1 MAQMSSEEAL
11 NGIFNILDTMV
22 NQHEE
27 KKKET
32 LEQKADS
39 TIVSLLQGI
48 VETAKDE
55 SAATVGEQLE
65 KLSKGLVAME
75 SIDNDVLNKVATSI
89 GNVNTVLS
97 SLKVDNDTFDNIDS
111 FLKAINKMTEI
122 NAEGAK
128 NIVDFIQGLTLQNS
142 KQVGKS
148 VGIIKAVVETMSTL
162 VAIDMIKLQKNI
174 NKLDVKTA
182 KRMGKFI
189 TALINSISK
198 ANPKQKDIEKLIK
211 PIGDLMGGISKLV
224 DSNVFKMK
232 ISLNPIRGWLLGR
245 QLGQFIKS
253 ISKYLKGDLKV
264 DESIKYLGGI
274 LDPLVKLADPNQK
287 FSVFKLARTL
297 NKVTAKILAGFF
309 STFINE
315 IPSGK
320 RVENSVNSMLAILN
334 ALFDIKKVQI
344 LNFIFTVSSLTE
356 KRAKKLVDFFNTILT
371 QKWDVKQVNAIST
384 FFKAWDDAMRTLLL
398 SVILI
403 ALTIKVTSFKTIVES
418 VLVVRYL
425 IKFMKNTVTDLVK
438 DLPKKDVKNSCEII
452 KILSIAIGTIG
463 GILIGLSLVTKLV
476 GIGTVVV
483 SLLILRSAVNGFK
496 NLIKDLSDQKL
507 DKSLKYAQ
515 GVLTGIGLMVISLS
529 VSLLLLALTV
539 KNNSVKTIIA
549 SLGILTLFVAGS
561 VYLVNKLSS
570 IDSKNLNASTNAM
583 LKIAGV
589 FAIIALVS
597 ATLLAPIGNSLGDV
611 MAGGLV
617 VSLVIAL
624 GIFAVKYIAKA
635 NKDIQQGTSNLLKIS
650 LIFALVSII
659 SLTLLIPVGKKAEDI
674 IGGAIITLAIIGGLI
689 YGVQLLN
696 KINGK
701 RALWGLAATAI
712 LAVIYMGI
720 ALISKDILVPIG
732 QNFGDIMIGAIATM
746 FIIAGLIFGTFIL
759 SKIDGKQALWSVA
772 ATVVL
777 AVIYMGI
784 ALITKDLLIPIGQNG
799 KEAGIG
805 MGITLFIIAALIF
818 GTYILSK
825 VDGKKAGYAIL
836 ATAAM
841 AFILLGISL
850 ITRDILIPIGKMW
863 DDALI
868 GAGVVLGIIAIF
880 GSVLYLL
887 GKFADKFAVEL
898 AIGAVIMTAV
908 AVVMLATGTACL
920 LFAYE
925 AKKIDEL
932 NKGGAVFLGAATM
945 IGTLA
950 LMGAVMFG
958 ISKLEPFLADTII
971 GGVVM
976 TAIGVLMDIAGATLL
991 LFAYEA
997 KKVDELNKGGAVF
1010 LGAATMIGLFAIMGT
1025 VFTAIGALTP
1035 LLPLII
1041 AGGAVLTVIG
1051 GIMTV
1056 VSGVMVL
1063 FMKALSLVIV
1073 MNEQKMRETGKTAV
1087 ALYEVM
1093 YDVIKAA
1100 APNPI
1105 QMAQA
1110 IAAGAFA
1117 PIIMAVFGVLTLTVM
1132 QMKYITEICDSKM
1145 IQTFSEIMLGKSK
1158 DDVNSVLGSMQ
1169 AIVKAFGDFDG
1180 KAMALIVSMA
1190 LRPILTTISDYID
1203 IIMKVATMNYIAGYD
1218 DNGKPM
1224 YEHLPAT
1231 VFADAASA
1239 VTKGFTEFLTGLSNG
1254 FKVMDALK
1262 IVALSALTLALN
1274 PVIDTVGKFV
1284 DVVMKVATGTYIIGY
1299 DNNKK
1304 PIFKKIT
1311 ATDFSK
1317 AATAISTQFNIFLQS
1332 LSDAFDKMS
1341 FKAMFA
1347 ISTVG
1352 QVMEPVMDA
1361 VSKFVDTVIKVST
1374 MQIVTGYDKNGK
1386 PEYEQVDPSIF
1397 FTSAIFVAASF
1408 SNFIDQLGKSFKQLQ
1423 PNMIWAMDA
1432 MKDSIMPIMDSVG
1445 KFVDAIMKL
1454 ATGTYTDYYMKDKD
1468 GNYTVP
1474 HLAKV
1479 TPMDFIMAAISVATT
1494 FSYFVDQLVTVFER
1508 HGSFWGNKT
1517 EDALNAIGGSIGPVM
1532 EGVGQ
1537 YVDAIL
1543 KLATGVYVD
1552 HYVKDKDGKL
1562 IPITKKLKRG
1572 AFTNAAR
1579 EVGRMFVEFINYLV
1593 KSFANEGFIEK
1604 AESIVDI
1611 IKNTIN
1617 PIMKAIKEFS
1627 NTLKPFLALTSN
1639 KKGTTAQSKDY
1650 LCLQPKFI
1658 RTISQNIANAFV
1670 DFITIISNNL
1680 SKKENMEKYNKIQ
1693 STAKVVNA
1701 VMKTIKTSVDNLKRI
1716 ITAMTDDKGKVLSQG
1731 NEVASKYTSVL
1742 TQLATYFSISGKIFE
1757 TSKPS
1762 ADIAQKFVV
1771 SVYKVVGVYRKII
1784 NQLSFNTKV
1793 KPITTVTNFG
1803 NVLTKMQHQMIGVSK
1818 ASDRIDFQR
1827 TSQFMD
1833 LYLEIA
1839 KKMIYLSREMQ
1850 RQKQL
1855 GIHIDMFINNVKR
1868 LTSPEINR
1876 NMNVTSGSM
1885 RTYTARL
1892 KTFTAQIQVT
1902 TSKVKIYTTK
1912 LEAARKAL
1920 KSLDD
1925 EIINKE
1931 KARNNALQQFAN
1943 KINNIAVAVDRMKNS
1958 FDRLDENAILNRFD
1972 GIRELLDL
1980 ITTNTG
1986 TPANAQ
1992 QHNNVQPQAHTSGN
2006 RVVPQGKSGQHPLR
2020 PGQTNHNYYGN
2031 NIPTQGRVTF
2041 YFKNTTIDGFFR
2053 NA

>member
-142 KQVGKS
+142 KQVGRS

-162 VAIDMIKLQKNI
+162 VAIDMITLQKNI
-174 NKLDVKTA
+174 NKLDVKSA

-189 TALINSISK
+189 TTLINSISK

-274 LDPLVKLADPNQK
+274 LDPLVKLADPDQK
-287 FSVFKLARTL
+287 FSVFKLAKTL
-297 NKVTAKILAGFF
+297 NKFTAKILANFF

-320 RVENSVNSMLAILN
+320 RVENTVNSMLAILN

-356 KRAKKLVDFFNTILT
+356 KRAKKLVDFFNTILS
-371 QKWDVKQVNAIST
+371 QKWDVKQVNAISA
-384 FFKAWDDAMRTLLL
+384 FFKAWDDAMRSLLL
-398 SVILI
+398 GVIFI

-418 VLVVRYL
+418 VLVARYL
-425 IKFMKNTVTDLVK
+425 IKFMKTTVTDLVT
-438 DLPKKDVKNSCEII
+438 DLSKKDVKNSCDII
-452 KILSIAIGTIG
+452 RMLSISIGTIG
-463 GILIGLSLVTKLV
+463 GILIALSLVTKLV

-483 SLLILRSAVNGFK
+483 SLLILRFAVNGFK

-515 GVLTGIGLMVISLS
+515 GVLTGIGLMVMSLS

-635 NKDIQQGTSNLLKIS
+635 NKDIEQGTSNLLKIS

-659 SLTLLIPVGKKAEDI
+659 SLTLLIPMSKQADDVI
-674 IGGAIITLAIIGGLI
+674 VGAIITLTIIAGLVF
-689 YGVQLLN
+689 GVKLLN
-696 KINGK
+696 KVNGK
-701 RALWGLAATAI
+701 RALWGL
-712 LAVIYMGI
+712 
-720 ALISKDILVPIG
+720 
-732 QNFGDIMIGAIATM
+732 
-746 FIIAGLIFGTFIL
+746 
-759 SKIDGKQALWSVA
+759 A

-805 MGITLFIIAALIF
+805 MGITLFIIITLIF
-818 GTYILSK
+818 GTYILSN

-850 ITRDILIPIGKMW
+850 ITKDILIPIGKKGPEAQ
-863 DDALI
+863 D

-880 GSVLYLL
+880 GAIL
-887 GKFADKFAVEL
+887 F
-898 AIGAVIMTAV
+898 AIGKMNLKHKIAIKQGAKIMMEIGL
-908 AVVMLATGTACL
+908 VMLITGTACL
-920 LFAYE
+920 LFAIESRKLYQLNDGGAVVLGALTMTIMMGLMGLILYNVGKLKKYSEKIAEGGALMIAIGALLDIIGGTMLLFSYE
-925 AKKIDEL
+925 CKKIDDF
-932 NKGGAVFLGAATM
+932 NKDGAVFLGAGTM
-945 IGTLA
+945 VA
-950 LMGAVMFG
+950 LLAVMG
-958 ISKLEPFLADTII
+958 VIMTALGTMTPLLPFIAA
-971 GGVVM
+971 GAVVM
-976 TAIGVLMDIAGATLL
+976 TAIA
-991 LFAYEA
+991 
-997 KKVDELNKGGAVF
+997 
-1010 LGAATMIGLFAIMGT
+1010 
-1025 VFTAIGALTP
+1025 
-1035 LLPLII
+1035 
-1041 AGGAVLTVIG
+1041 
-1051 GIMTV
+1051 GIMTL
-1056 VSGVMVL
+1056 VSGTMIL
-1063 FMKALSLVIV
+1063 FMKALEL
-1073 MNEQKMRETGKTAV
+1073 MLPYNEEQLKKIGKTSV
-1087 ALYEVM
+1087 TLFDVM

-1145 IQTFSEIMLGKSK
+1145 IQTFSEIMLGKS
-1158 DDVNSVLGSMQ
+1158 NSVLGSMQ

-1180 KAMALIVSMA
+1180 KTMALIVSMA

-1203 IIMKVATMNYIAGYD
+1203 IIMKIATMNYIAGYD

-1254 FKVMDALK
+1254 FKGLDALK
-1262 IVALSALTLALN
+1262 IVVLSVLTLALN
-1274 PVIDTVGKFV
+1274 PIIDTVGKFV

-1304 PIFKKIT
+1304 PIFKKISST
-1311 ATDFSK
+1311 EFSK
-1317 AATAISTQFNIFLQS
+1317 AASAVSLQFNLFLQH
-1332 LSDAFDKMS
+1332 LSNGFSKMS
-1341 FKAMFA
+1341 STAMFA
-1347 ISTVG
+1347 IATIG

-1361 VSKFVDTVIKVST
+1361 VSKFVDAVIKVST

-1386 PEYEQVDPSIF
+1386 PIYEPVEPSTF
-1397 FTSAIFVAASF
+1397 GEAAKYVSEKF
-1408 SNFIDQLGKSFKQLQ
+1408 KDFIDNLGKAFTNLQ
-1423 PNMIWAMDA
+1423 PNMIQAMDA
-1432 MKDSIMPIMDSVG
+1432 MKDSIVPIMDGVS
-1445 KFVDAIMKL
+1445 KFVDSIIKL
-1454 ATGTYTDYYMKDKD
+1454 ATGMYIKEYKKDKD

-1474 HLAKV
+1474 VYDKV
-1479 TPMDFIMAAISVATT
+1479 TKKMYEDAADVIAQKFASFI
-1494 FSYFVDQLVTVFER
+1494 DKLVKMFER

-1532 EGVGQ
+1532 EGLGK
-1537 YVDAIL
+1537 YVDSIL
-1543 KLATGVYVD
+1543 KLATGTYIKGYDRNKNPIFGTVTTENF
-1552 HYVKDKDGKL
+1552 KDAAKKIADSFVSFIDTL
-1562 IPITKKLKRG
+1562 IK
-1572 AFTNAAR
+1572 N
-1579 EVGRMFVEFINYLV
+1579 
-1593 KSFANEGFIEK
+1593 FANEGFIQK
-1604 AESIVDI
+1604 AESIADI

-1617 PIMKAIKEFS
+1617 PIVNTVKAFS
-1627 NTLKPFLALTSN
+1627 DTLKPFLALTSN
-1639 KKGTTAQSKDY
+1639 KKGTNAKSKDY

-1731 NEVASKYTSVL
+1731 NEVASKFTSVL
-1742 TQLATYFSISGKIFE
+1742 TQLATYFSTSGKDFK
-1757 TSKPS
+1757 TAKSS
-1762 ADIAQKFVV
+1762 ADMAQNFVA

-1803 NVLTKMQHQMIGVSK
+1803 NVLTKMQRQMIGISK
-1818 ASDRIDFQR
+1818 ASDSIDFMR
-1827 TSQFMD
+1827 TAQFMD

-1855 GIHIDMFINNVKR
+1855 GIHINMFINNIKR
-1868 LTSPEINR
+1868 LTSPEIIR
-1876 NMNVTSGSM
+1876 NMSVTSGSM

-1902 TSKVKIYTTK
+1902 TSKVEIYTTK
-1912 LEAARKAL
+1912 LEAARRAL

-1986 TPANAQ
+1986 TPTNTP
-1992 QHNNVQPQAHTSGN
+1992 QHNNVQQQVHTAGN
-2006 RVVPQGKSGQHPLR
+2006 RVIPQQKGIQHPLH

>member
-148 VGIIKAVVETMSTL
+148 VGIIKAVVETLGTL
-162 VAIDMIKLQKNI
+162 VAIDMIKLQANI
-174 NKLDVKTA
+174 NRLDVKSA

-189 TALINSISK
+189 TTLINSISK

-245 QLGQFIKS
+245 QLGQFITS

-274 LDPLVKLADPNQK
+274 LDPLVKLADPKQK

-297 NKVTAKILAGFF
+297 NKVTATILGDFFATFVNKIPKEEQAYK
-309 STFINE
+309 T
-315 IPSGK
+315 
-320 RVENSVNSMLAILN
+320 VNSMVAILTV
-334 ALFDIKKVQI
+334 LFDIKKMQV
-344 LNFIFTVSSLTE
+344 LNFKFAVSSLTE
-356 KRAKKLVDFFNTILT
+356 KRAQKLVNFFNTILT
-371 QKWDVKQVNAIST
+371 QNWDADQVNAISG
-384 FFKAWDDAMRTLLL
+384 FFDAWNNAMRTLLL
-398 SVILI
+398 GVIFI

-425 IKFMKNTVTDLVK
+425 IKFMKNTVTDLVT
-438 DLPKKDVKNSCEII
+438 DLNKKDVKDSSTII
-452 KILSIAIGTIG
+452 EMLSISIGTIG
-463 GILIGLSLVTKLV
+463 GILIALSLVTKLV

-515 GVLTGIGLMVISLS
+515 GVLTGIGLMVMSLS

-549 SLGILTLFVAGS
+549 SIGILTLFVAGS

-635 NKDIQQGTSNLLKIS
+635 NKDIEQGASNLLKIS

-659 SLTLLIPVGKKAEDI
+659 SLALLIPIGKKADDV

-696 KINGK
+696 KVNGK

-746 FIIAGLIFGTFIL
+746 FIVAGLIFGVYML
-759 SKIDGKQALWSVA
+759 SKINGKHALWSLA

-850 ITRDILIPIGKMW
+850 ITKDILIPIGKKGPEAQ
-863 DDALI
+863 D

-880 GSVLYLL
+880 GAIL
-887 GKFADKFAVEL
+887 F
-898 AIGAVIMTAV
+898 AIGKMNLKHKIAIKQGAKIMMEIGL
-908 AVVMLATGTACL
+908 VMLITGTACL
-920 LFAYE
+920 LFAIESRKLYQLNDGGAVVLGALTMTIMMGLMGLILYNVGKLKKYSEKIAEGGALMIAIGALLDIIGGTMLLFSYE
-925 AKKIDEL
+925 CKKIDDF
-932 NKGGAVFLGAATM
+932 NKDGAVFLGAGTM
-945 IGTLA
+945 VA
-950 LMGAVMFG
+950 LLAVMG
-958 ISKLEPFLADTII
+958 VIMTALGTMTPLLPFIAA
-971 GGVVM
+971 GAVVM
-976 TAIGVLMDIAGATLL
+976 TAIA
-991 LFAYEA
+991 
-997 KKVDELNKGGAVF
+997 
-1010 LGAATMIGLFAIMGT
+1010 
-1025 VFTAIGALTP
+1025 
-1035 LLPLII
+1035 
-1041 AGGAVLTVIG
+1041 
-1051 GIMTV
+1051 GIMTL
-1056 VSGVMVL
+1056 VSGTMIL
-1063 FMKALSLVIV
+1063 FMKALEL
-1073 MNEQKMRETGKTAV
+1073 MLPYNEEQLKKIGKTSV
-1087 ALYEVM
+1087 TLFDVM

-1117 PIIMAVFGVLTLTVM
+1117 PIIMTVFGVLTLTVM

-1145 IQTFSEIMLGKSK
+1145 IQTFSEIMLGKS
-1158 DDVNSVLGSMQ
+1158 NSVLGSMQ

-1180 KAMALIVSMA
+1180 KTMALIVSMA

-1203 IIMKVATMNYIAGYD
+1203 IIMKIATMNYIAGYD

-1254 FKVMDALK
+1254 FKGLDALK
-1262 IVALSALTLALN
+1262 IVVLSVLTLALN
-1274 PVIDTVGKFV
+1274 PIIDTVGKFV

-1311 ATDFSK
+1311 STEFSK
-1317 AATAISTQFNIFLQS
+1317 AASAVSLQFNLFLQH
-1332 LSDAFDKMS
+1332 LSNGFSKM
-1341 FKAMFA
+1341 KLTAMFA
-1347 ISTVG
+1347 IATIG

-1386 PEYEQVDPSIF
+1386 PIYEPVEPSTFGDAAKVVSEKFKDFIVKLGEA
-1397 FTSAIFVAASF
+1397 FT
-1408 SNFIDQLGKSFKQLQ
+1408 NLQ
-1423 PNMIWAMDA
+1423 PNMIQAMDA
-1432 MKDSIMPIMDSVG
+1432 MKDSIVPIMDGVS
-1445 KFVDAIMKL
+1445 KFVDSIIKL
-1454 ATGTYTDYYMKDKD
+1454 ATGMYIKEYKKDKD

-1474 HLAKV
+1474 VYDKV
-1479 TPMDFIMAAISVATT
+1479 TKKMYEDAADVIAQKFASFI
-1494 FSYFVDQLVTVFER
+1494 DKLVKMFER

-1532 EGVGQ
+1532 EGLGK
-1537 YVDAIL
+1537 YVDSIL
-1543 KLATGVYVD
+1543 KLATGTYIKGYDRNKNPIFGTVTTENF
-1552 HYVKDKDGKL
+1552 KDAAKKIADSFVSFIDTL
-1562 IPITKKLKRG
+1562 IK
-1572 AFTNAAR
+1572 N
-1579 EVGRMFVEFINYLV
+1579 
-1593 KSFANEGFIEK
+1593 FANEGFIQK
-1604 AESIVDI
+1604 AESIADI

-1617 PIMKAIKEFS
+1617 PIMHSVKMFS
-1627 NTLKPFLALTSN
+1627 DMLKPFLALTSN

-1650 LCLQPKFI
+1650 LCLQPNFI
-1658 RTISQNIANAFV
+1658 RTISTNIANAFV

-1731 NEVASKYTSVL
+1731 NEVASKFTSVL

-1793 KPITTVTNFG
+1793 KPITAVTNFG
-1803 NVLTKMQHQMIGVSK
+1803 NVLTKMQRQMIGVSK
-1818 ASDRIDFQR
+1818 ASDRIDFRR

-1855 GIHIDMFINNVKR
+1855 GIHINMFINNIKR

-1902 TSKVKIYTTK
+1902 TSKVEIYTTK
-1912 LEAARKAL
+1912 LEAARRAL

-1986 TPANAQ
+1986 TPTNTP
-1992 QHNNVQPQAHTSGN
+1992 QHNNVQQQVHTAGN
-2006 RVVPQGKSGQHPLR
+2006 RVIPQQKGIQHPLH

>member
-97 SLKVDNDTFDNIDS
+97 SLKVNNDTFDNIDS

-142 KQVGKS
+142 KQVGRS

-174 NKLDVKTA
+174 NKLDVKSA

-189 TALINSISK
+189 TTLINSISK

-211 PIGDLMGGISKLV
+211 PIGDLMSGISKLV

-274 LDPLVKLADPNQK
+274 LDPLVKLADPKQK

-297 NKVTAKILAGFF
+297 NKVTATILGDFFATFVNKIPKEEQAYK
-309 STFINE
+309 T
-315 IPSGK
+315 
-320 RVENSVNSMLAILN
+320 VNSMVAILTV
-334 ALFDIKKVQI
+334 LFDIKKMQV
-344 LNFIFTVSSLTE
+344 LNFKFAVSSLTE
-356 KRAKKLVDFFNTILT
+356 KRAQKLVNFFNTILS
-371 QKWDVKQVNAIST
+371 QNWDVEQVNAISG
-384 FFKAWDDAMRTLLL
+384 FFDAWNNAMRSLLL
-398 SVILI
+398 GVIFI

-425 IKFMKNTVTDLVK
+425 IKFMKTTVTDLVT
-438 DLPKKDVKNSCEII
+438 DLSKKDVKESSTII
-452 KILSIAIGTIG
+452 EMLSISIGTIG

-496 NLIKDLSDQKL
+496 NIIKDLSDQKL

-515 GVLTGIGLMVISLS
+515 GVLTGIGLMVMSLS

-549 SLGILTLFVAGS
+549 SIGILTLFVAGS

-570 IDSKNLNASTNAM
+570 IDPKNLNASTNAM

-597 ATLLAPIGNSLGDV
+597 ATLLAPIGNHLGDV
-611 MAGGLV
+611 IAGGLV

-635 NKDIQQGTSNLLKIS
+635 NKDIEQGTTNLLKIS
-650 LIFALVSII
+650 LIFTLVSII
-659 SLTLLIPVGKKAEDI
+659 SLTLLIPIGKKADDVIVGEV
-674 IGGAIITLAIIGGLI
+674 ITL
-689 YGVQLLN
+689 
-696 KINGK
+696 
-701 RALWGLAATAI
+701 T
-712 LAVIYMGI
+712 
-720 ALISKDILVPIG
+720 
-732 QNFGDIMIGAIATM
+732 
-746 FIIAGLIFGTFIL
+746 IIAGLVFGVKL
-759 SKIDGKQALWSVA
+759 LNKVNDKDALWGVA
-772 ATVVL
+772 ATAVL

-805 MGITLFIIAALIF
+805 MGITLFIIVTLIF

-850 ITRDILIPIGKMW
+850 ITKDILIPIGKMW

-880 GSVLYLL
+880 GAVLFLI

-898 AIGAVIMTAV
+898 AIGAIIMTAV

-958 ISKLEPFLADTII
+958 ISKLEQFLPDTII
-971 GGVVM
+971 GGIVM
-976 TAIGVLMDIAGATLL
+976 TAIGALMDITGATLL

-997 KKVDELNKGGAVF
+997 KKVDDLNKGGAVF

-1041 AGGAVLTVIG
+1041 AGGAVLTIIG

-1063 FMKALSLVIV
+1063 FMKALSLVMV

-1169 AIVKAFGDFDG
+1169 AIVKAFSNFDG
-1180 KAMALIVSMA
+1180 TAMALIISMA

-1254 FKVMDALK
+1254 FKDLDALK
-1262 IVALSALTLALN
+1262 IVVLSVLTLALN
-1274 PVIDTVGKFV
+1274 PIIDTVGKFV

-1304 PIFKKIT
+1304 PIFQKIT
-1311 ATDFSK
+1311 STDFSK
-1317 AATAISTQFNIFLQS
+1317 AASAVSLQFNLFLQH
-1332 LSDAFDKMS
+1332 LSNGFSKM
-1341 FKAMFA
+1341 KLTAMFA
-1347 ISTVG
+1347 IATIG

-1386 PEYEQVDPSIF
+1386 PIYEPVEPDTFGDAAKVVSEKFKDFIVKLGEA
-1397 FTSAIFVAASF
+1397 FT
-1408 SNFIDQLGKSFKQLQ
+1408 NLQ
-1423 PNMIWAMDA
+1423 PNMIQAMDA
-1432 MKDSIMPIMDSVG
+1432 MKDSIVPIMDGVS
-1445 KFVDAIMKL
+1445 KFVDSILKL
-1454 ATGTYTDYYMKDKD
+1454 ATGMYIKEYKKDKD

-1474 HLAKV
+1474 VYDKV
-1479 TPMDFIMAAISVATT
+1479 TKSMYTDAADAIAQKFASFI
-1494 FSYFVDQLVTVFER
+1494 DELVNMFER
-1508 HGSFWGNKT
+1508 HGKYWGNKT
-1517 EDALNAIGGSIGPVM
+1517 EDALNAVGGSIGPVM
-1532 EGVGQ
+1532 DGLGK
-1537 YVDAIL
+1537 YVDSVL
-1543 KLATGVYVD
+1543 KLATGTYIKGYD
-1552 HYVKDKDGKL
+1552 RNKN
-1562 IPITKKLKRG
+1562 PIFGTVTPEDFK
-1572 AFTNAAR
+1572 NAA
-1579 EVGRMFVEFINYLV
+1579 EKIAESFTAFIDILI
-1593 KSFANEGFIEK
+1593 KKFANDSFIEK
-1604 AESIVDI
+1604 AESIADI

-1617 PIMKAIKEFS
+1617 PIVNAVKAFS
-1627 NTLKPFLALTSN
+1627 DTLKPFLSLTSN

-1716 ITAMTDDKGKVLSQG
+1716 ITAMTDDQGKVLSQG
-1731 NEVASKYTSVL
+1731 NEVASKFTSVL
-1742 TQLATYFSISGKIFE
+1742 TQLATYFSTSGKDFK
-1757 TSKPS
+1757 TSKSS
-1762 ADIAQKFVV
+1762 ADMAQNFVV
-1771 SVYKVVGVYRKII
+1771 SVYKVIGVYRKII
-1784 NQLSFNTKV
+1784 NQLTFDTKV

-1803 NVLTKMQHQMIGVSK
+1803 NVLTKMQRQMIGVSK
-1818 ASDRIDFQR
+1818 ASDSIDFRR
-1827 TSQFMD
+1827 TAQFMD

-1839 KKMIYLSREMQ
+1839 KKMIYLSSEMQ

-1855 GIHIDMFINNVKR
+1855 GIHINMFINNIKR
-1868 LTSPEINR
+1868 LTSPEIIR
-1876 NMNVTSGSM
+1876 NMSITSGSM

-1902 TSKVKIYTTK
+1902 TSKVEIYTTK

-1972 GIRELLDL
+1972 GIRELLDF

-1992 QHNNVQPQAHTSGN
+1992 QHNNVQQKG
-2006 RVVPQGKSGQHPLR
+2006 VQHPLR
-2020 PGQTNHNYYGN
+2020 PGQTNNNYYGN
-2031 NIPTQGRVTF
+2031 NVSTQGRVTF

>member
-142 KQVGKS
+142 KQVGRS

-162 VAIDMIKLQKNI
+162 VAIDMITLQKNI
-174 NKLDVKTA
+174 NKLDVKSA

-189 TALINSISK
+189 TTLINSISK

-274 LDPLVKLADPNQK
+274 LDPLVKLADPDQK
-287 FSVFKLARTL
+287 FSVFKLAKTL
-297 NKVTAKILAGFF
+297 NKFTAKILANFF

-320 RVENSVNSMLAILN
+320 RVENTVNSMLAILN

-356 KRAKKLVDFFNTILT
+356 KRAKKLVDFFNTILS
-371 QKWDVKQVNAIST
+371 QKWDVKQVNAISA
-384 FFKAWDDAMRTLLL
+384 FFKAWDDAMRSLLL
-398 SVILI
+398 GVIFI

-425 IKFMKNTVTDLVK
+425 IKFMKTTVTDLVT
-438 DLPKKDVKNSCEII
+438 DLSKKDVKNSCDII
-452 KILSIAIGTIG
+452 RMLSISIGTIG
-463 GILIGLSLVTKLV
+463 GILIALSLVTKLV

-483 SLLILRSAVNGFK
+483 SLLILRFAVNGFK

-515 GVLTGIGLMVISLS
+515 GVLTGIGLMVMSLS

-635 NKDIQQGTSNLLKIS
+635 NKDIEQGISNLLKIS

-659 SLTLLIPVGKKAEDI
+659 SLTLLIPMSKQADDVI
-674 IGGAIITLAIIGGLI
+674 VGAIITLTIIAGLVF
-689 YGVQLLN
+689 GVKLLN
-696 KINGK
+696 KVNGK
-701 RALWGLAATAI
+701 RALWGL
-712 LAVIYMGI
+712 
-720 ALISKDILVPIG
+720 
-732 QNFGDIMIGAIATM
+732 
-746 FIIAGLIFGTFIL
+746 
-759 SKIDGKQALWSVA
+759 A

-805 MGITLFIIAALIF
+805 MGITLFIIVTLIF
-818 GTYILSK
+818 GTYILSN

-841 AFILLGISL
+841 AFILFGISL
-850 ITRDILIPIGKMW
+850 ITKDILIPIGKMG
-863 DDALI
+863 DEALI

-880 GSVLYLL
+880 GAIL
-887 GKFADKFAVEL
+887 F
-898 AIGAVIMTAV
+898 AIGKMNLKHKIAIKQGAKIMMEIGL
-908 AVVMLATGTACL
+908 VMLITGTACL
-920 LFAYE
+920 LFAIESRKLYQLNDGGAVVLGALTMTIMMGLMGLILYNVGKLKKYSEKIAEGGALMIAIGALLDIIGGTMLLFSYE
-925 AKKIDEL
+925 CKKIDDF
-932 NKGGAVFLGAATM
+932 NKDGAVFLGAGTM
-945 IGTLA
+945 VA
-950 LMGAVMFG
+950 LLAVMG
-958 ISKLEPFLADTII
+958 VIMTALGTMTPLLPFIAA
-971 GGVVM
+971 GAVVM
-976 TAIGVLMDIAGATLL
+976 TAIT
-991 LFAYEA
+991 
-997 KKVDELNKGGAVF
+997 
-1010 LGAATMIGLFAIMGT
+1010 
-1025 VFTAIGALTP
+1025 
-1035 LLPLII
+1035 
-1041 AGGAVLTVIG
+1041 
-1051 GIMTV
+1051 GIMTL
-1056 VSGVMVL
+1056 VSGTMIL
-1063 FMKALSLVIV
+1063 FMKALEL
-1073 MNEQKMRETGKTAV
+1073 MLPYNEEQLKKIGKTTV
-1087 ALYEVM
+1087 TLFNVM
-1093 YDVIKAA
+1093 FDVIKAA

-1203 IIMKVATMNYIAGYD
+1203 IITKVATMNYIAGYD

-1239 VTKGFTEFLTGLSNG
+1239 VTKGFTEFLTGLSDG
-1254 FKVMDALK
+1254 FEKLDALSILGISLLMQVMEPIMK
-1262 IVALSALTLALN
+1262 QVST
-1274 PVIDTVGKFV
+1274 FV
-1284 DVVMKVATGTYIIGY
+1284 DIVMKVATGTYIIGY

-1304 PIFKKIT
+1304 PIFRKVT

-1317 AATAISTQFNIFLQS
+1317 AATAISSQFNIFLQS

-1397 FTSAIFVAASF
+1397 STSATFVSERF
-1408 SNFIDQLGKSFKQLQ
+1408 GDFIVQLGKSFNQLQ

-1432 MKDSIMPIMDSVG
+1432 MKDSIMPIMEGVG

-1479 TPMDFIMAAISVATT
+1479 SSTEFEKAAAAVASQ

-1604 AESIVDI
+1604 AESIADI

-1617 PIMKAIKEFS
+1617 PIMKAVKDFS
-1627 NTLKPFLALTSN
+1627 NTLKPFLSLTSN

-1716 ITAMTDDKGKVLSQG
+1716 ITAMTDDQGKVLSQG
-1731 NEVASKYTSVL
+1731 NEVASKFTSVL
-1742 TQLATYFSISGKIFE
+1742 TQLATYFSTSGKDFK
-1757 TSKPS
+1757 TSKSS

-1784 NQLSFNTKV
+1784 NQLSFNNKV
-1793 KPITTVTNFG
+1793 KPITTITNFG
-1803 NVLTKMQHQMIGVSK
+1803 NVLTKMQRQMIGVSK
-1818 ASDRIDFQR
+1818 ASDRIDFRR
-1827 TSQFMD
+1827 TAQFMD

-1855 GIHIDMFINNVKR
+1855 GIHINMFINNIKR
-1868 LTSPEINR
+1868 LTSPEIIR
-1876 NMNVTSGSM
+1876 NMSVTSGSM

-1892 KTFTAQIQVT
+1892 KTFTSQIQVT
-1902 TSKVKIYTTK
+1902 TSKVEIYTTK
-1912 LEAARKAL
+1912 LESARKAL

-1980 ITTNTG
+1980 ITNNTG
-1986 TPANAQ
+1986 TSVNAQ
-1992 QHNNVQPQAHTSGN
+1992 QHNNVQQKG
-2006 RVVPQGKSGQHPLR
+2006 VQHPLR

-2031 NIPTQGRVTF
+2031 NVSTQGRVTF

>member
-142 KQVGKS
+142 KQVGRS
-148 VGIIKAVVETMSTL
+148 VGIIKAVVETLGTL
-162 VAIDMIKLQKNI
+162 VAIDMIKLQSNI
-174 NKLDVKTA
+174 NKLDVNTA
-182 KRMGKFI
+182 ERAGKFI

-245 QLGQFIKS
+245 QLGQFITS

-274 LDPLVKLADPNQK
+274 LDPLVKLADPKQK

-297 NKVTAKILAGFF
+297 NKVTATILGDFFATFVNKIPKEEQAYKTV
-309 STFINE
+309 S
-315 IPSGK
+315 
-320 RVENSVNSMLAILN
+320 SMVAILTV
-334 ALFDIKKVQI
+334 LFDIKKMQV
-344 LNFIFTVSSLTE
+344 LNFKFAVSSLTE
-356 KRAKKLVDFFNTILT
+356 KRAQKLVNFFNTILS
-371 QKWDVKQVNAIST
+371 QNWDAEQVNAISG
-384 FFKAWDDAMRTLLL
+384 FFDAWNNAMRSLLL
-398 SVILI
+398 GVIFI

-425 IKFMKNTVTDLVK
+425 IKFMKTTVTDLVT
-438 DLPKKDVKNSCEII
+438 DLSKKDVKESSTII
-452 KILSIAIGTIG
+452 EMLSISIGTIG

-496 NLIKDLSDQKL
+496 DLIKDLSDQKL

-515 GVLTGIGLMVISLS
+515 GVLTGIGLMVLSLS
-529 VSLLLLALTV
+529 ASLLLLSLTV
-539 KNNSVKTIIA
+539 KNNTVETIIA
-549 SLGILTLFVAGS
+549 SIGILTLFVAGS

-597 ATLLAPIGNSLGDV
+597 ATLLAPIGNHLGDV

-617 VSLVIAL
+617 VSLVVSL

-635 NKDIQQGTSNLLKIS
+635 NKDIEQGTTNLLKIS

-659 SLTLLIPVGKKAEDI
+659 SLTLLIPMSKQADDVI
-674 IGGAIITLAIIGGLI
+674 VGAIITLTIIAGLVF
-689 YGVQLLN
+689 GVKLLN
-696 KINGK
+696 KVNGK
-701 RALWGLAATAI
+701 RALWGL
-712 LAVIYMGI
+712 
-720 ALISKDILVPIG
+720 
-732 QNFGDIMIGAIATM
+732 
-746 FIIAGLIFGTFIL
+746 
-759 SKIDGKQALWSVA
+759 A

-805 MGITLFIIAALIF
+805 MGITLFIIVTLIF
-818 GTYILSK
+818 GTYILSN

-850 ITRDILIPIGKMW
+850 ITKDLLIPIGKMW
-863 DDALI
+863 PEALI

-880 GSVLYLL
+880 GTVLFLL

-898 AIGAVIMTAV
+898 AIGAIIMTAV

-925 AKKIDEL
+925 VKKIDDL

-958 ISKLEPFLADTII
+958 ISKLEQFLPDTII
-971 GGVVM
+971 GGIVM
-976 TAIGVLMDIAGATLL
+976 TAIGVLMDITGATLL

-997 KKVDELNKGGAVF
+997 KKVDDLNKGGAVF

-1025 VFTAIGALTP
+1025 VFTAIGSLTP

-1056 VSGVMVL
+1056 VSGVMIL
-1063 FMKALSLVIV
+1063 FMKALSLVMV

-1110 IAAGAFA
+1110 IAAGTFA

-1169 AIVKAFGDFDG
+1169 AIVKAFSNFDG
-1180 KAMALIVSMA
+1180 TAMALIISMT

-1203 IIMKVATMNYIAGYD
+1203 IIMKVAAMNYIAGYD

-1254 FKVMDALK
+1254 FKDLDALK
-1262 IVALSALTLALN
+1262 IVVLSILTLALN
-1274 PVIDTVGKFV
+1274 PIIDTVGKFV

-1304 PIFKKIT
+1304 PIFRKVT

-1317 AATAISTQFNIFLQS
+1317 AASAVSLQFNLFLQH
-1332 LSDAFDKMS
+1332 LSNGFSKM
-1341 FKAMFA
+1341 KLTAMFA
-1347 ISTVG
+1347 IATIG

-1386 PEYEQVDPSIF
+1386 PIYEQVEPSTF
-1397 FTSAIFVAASF
+1397 GEAAKYVSEKF
-1408 SNFIDQLGKSFKQLQ
+1408 KDFIDNLGKAFTNLQ
-1423 PNMIWAMDA
+1423 SNMIWAMDA
-1432 MKDSIMPIMDSVG
+1432 MKDSIVPIMDGVS
-1445 KFVDAIMKL
+1445 KFVDSILKL
-1454 ATGTYTDYYMKDKD
+1454 STGMYIKEYKQDKD

-1474 HLAKV
+1474 VYDKV
-1479 TPMDFIMAAISVATT
+1479 TKKMYEDAADVIAQKFASFI
-1494 FSYFVDQLVTVFER
+1494 DKLVKMFER

-1532 EGVGQ
+1532 EGLGK
-1537 YVDAIL
+1537 YVDSIL
-1543 KLATGVYVD
+1543 KLATGTYIKGYDRNKNPIFGTVTTKNF
-1552 HYVKDKDGKL
+1552 KDAAKKIADSFVSFIDTL
-1562 IPITKKLKRG
+1562 IK
-1572 AFTNAAR
+1572 N
-1579 EVGRMFVEFINYLV
+1579 
-1593 KSFANEGFIEK
+1593 FANEGFIQK
-1604 AESIVDI
+1604 AESIADI

-1617 PIMKAIKEFS
+1617 PIMHSVKMFS
-1627 NTLKPFLALTSN
+1627 DMLKPFLSLTSN
-1639 KKGTTAQSKDY
+1639 KKGTNAKSKDY

-1701 VMKTIKTSVDNLKRI
+1701 VMKTIKTSIDNLKRI

-1731 NEVASKYTSVL
+1731 NEVASKFTSVL
-1742 TQLATYFSISGKIFE
+1742 TQLATYFSTSGKDFK
-1757 TSKPS
+1757 TSKSS
-1762 ADIAQKFVV
+1762 ADIAQNFVV

-1793 KPITTVTNFG
+1793 KPITTITNFG
-1803 NVLTKMQHQMIGVSK
+1803 NVLTKMQRQMIGVSK
-1818 ASDRIDFQR
+1818 ASDSIDFMR
-1827 TSQFMD
+1827 TAQFMD

-1855 GIHIDMFINNVKR
+1855 GIHINMFINNIKR
-1868 LTSPEINR
+1868 LTSPEIIR
-1876 NMNVTSGSM
+1876 NMSVTSGSM

-1902 TSKVKIYTTK
+1902 TSKVEIYTTK

-1986 TPANAQ
+1986 IPTNTP
-1992 QHNNVQPQAHTSGN
+1992 QHNNNVQQSAHTTGN
-2006 RVVPQGKSGQHPLR
+2006 RVVPQQKGIQHPLH
-2020 PGQTNHNYYGN
+2020 PSQTNHNYYGN

>member
-97 SLKVDNDTFDNIDS
+97 SLKVDNNTFDNIDS

-142 KQVGKS
+142 KQVGRS
-148 VGIIKAVVETMSTL
+148 VGIIKAVVETLGTL
-162 VAIDMIKLQKNI
+162 VAIDMIKLQSNI
-174 NKLDVKTA
+174 NKLDVNTA
-182 KRMGKFI
+182 ERAGKFI

-198 ANPKQKDIEKLIK
+198 ANPKQKDIERLIK

-224 DSNVFKMK
+224 DSNIFKMK

-245 QLGQFIKS
+245 QLGQFITS

-274 LDPLVKLADPNQK
+274 LDPLVKLADPKQK

-297 NKVTAKILAGFF
+297 NKVTATILGDFFATFVNKIPKEEQAYK
-309 STFINE
+309 T
-315 IPSGK
+315 
-320 RVENSVNSMLAILN
+320 VNSMVAILTV
-334 ALFDIKKVQI
+334 LFDIKKMQV
-344 LNFIFTVSSLTE
+344 LNFKFAVSSLTE
-356 KRAKKLVDFFNTILT
+356 KRAQKLVNFFNTILT
-371 QKWDVKQVNAIST
+371 QNWDAEQVNAISG
-384 FFKAWDDAMRTLLL
+384 FFDAWNNAMRSLLL
-398 SVILI
+398 GVIFI

-425 IKFMKNTVTDLVK
+425 IKFMKTTVTDLVT
-438 DLPKKDVKNSCEII
+438 DLSKKDVKESSTII
-452 KILSIAIGTIG
+452 EMLSISIGTIG

-496 NLIKDLSDQKL
+496 NIIKDLSDQKL

-515 GVLTGIGLMVISLS
+515 SVLIGIGLMVMSLS

-570 IDSKNLNASTNAM
+570 IDPKNLNASTNAM

-597 ATLLAPIGNSLGDV
+597 ATLLAPIGNHLGDV
-611 MAGGLV
+611 IAGGLV
-617 VSLVIAL
+617 VSLVVSL

-635 NKDIQQGTSNLLKIS
+635 NKDIEQGTSNLLKIS

-659 SLTLLIPVGKKAEDI
+659 SLTLLIPMSKQADDVIVGEV
-674 IGGAIITLAIIGGLI
+674 ITL
-689 YGVQLLN
+689 V
-696 KINGK
+696 
-701 RALWGLAATAI
+701 
-712 LAVIYMGI
+712 
-720 ALISKDILVPIG
+720 
-732 QNFGDIMIGAIATM
+732 
-746 FIIAGLIFGTFIL
+746 IIAGLVFGVKL
-759 SKIDGKQALWSVA
+759 LNKVNGKLALWGVA
-772 ATVVL
+772 ATAVL

-805 MGITLFIIAALIF
+805 MGITLFIIVTLIF
-818 GTYILSK
+818 GTYILSN

-850 ITRDILIPIGKMW
+850 ITKDILIPIGKMW

-880 GSVLYLL
+880 GAIL
-887 GKFADKFAVEL
+887 F
-898 AIGAVIMTAV
+898 AIGKMNLKHKIAIKQGAKIMMEIGL
-908 AVVMLATGTACL
+908 VMLITGTACL
-920 LFAYE
+920 LFAIESRKLYQLNDGGAVVLGALTMMIMMGLMGLILYNVGKLKKYSEKIAEGGALMIAIGALLDIIGGTMLLFSYE
-925 AKKIDEL
+925 CKKIDDF
-932 NKGGAVFLGAATM
+932 NKDGAVFLGAGTM
-945 IGTLA
+945 IA
-950 LMGAVMFG
+950 LLAVMG
-958 ISKLEPFLADTII
+958 VIMIALGTMTPLLPFIAA
-971 GGVVM
+971 GAVVM
-976 TAIGVLMDIAGATLL
+976 TAIA
-991 LFAYEA
+991 
-997 KKVDELNKGGAVF
+997 
-1010 LGAATMIGLFAIMGT
+1010 
-1025 VFTAIGALTP
+1025 
-1035 LLPLII
+1035 
-1041 AGGAVLTVIG
+1041 
-1051 GIMTV
+1051 GIMTL
-1056 VSGVMVL
+1056 VSGTMIL
-1063 FMKALSLVIV
+1063 FMKALEL
-1073 MNEQKMRETGKTAV
+1073 MLPYNEVQLKKLGKTAV

-1158 DDVNSVLGSMQ
+1158 SKDDVNSVLGSMQ
-1169 AIVKAFGDFDG
+1169 AIVKAFSNFDG
-1180 KAMALIVSMA
+1180 TAMALIISMA

-1239 VTKGFTEFLTGLSNG
+1239 VTKGFTEFLKGLSDG
-1254 FKVMDALK
+1254 FEKLDALSILGISLLMQVMDPIMK
-1262 IVALSALTLALN
+1262 QVST
-1274 PVIDTVGKFV
+1274 FV
-1284 DVVMKVATGTYIIGY
+1284 DIVMKVATGTYIIGY

-1304 PIFKKIT
+1304 PIFRKVT
-1311 ATDFSK
+1311 DTDFSK
-1317 AATAISTQFNIFLQS
+1317 AATAVSTQFNIFLQS
-1332 LSDAFDKMS
+1332 LSDAFDKMT

-1397 FTSAIFVAASF
+1397 STSATFVSERF
-1408 SNFIDQLGKSFKQLQ
+1408 GDFIIQLGKSFNKLQ

-1432 MKDSIMPIMDSVG
+1432 MKDSIMPIMEGVG

-1479 TPMDFIMAAISVATT
+1479 TPMDFIMAAISVAIT

-1604 AESIVDI
+1604 AESIADI

-1617 PIMKAIKEFS
+1617 PIMKVVKEFS
-1627 NTLKPFLALTSN
+1627 DTLKPFLALTSN

-1716 ITAMTDDKGKVLSQG
+1716 ITAMTDDQGKVLSQG
-1731 NEVASKYTSVL
+1731 NEVASKFTSVL
-1742 TQLATYFSISGKIFE
+1742 TQLATYFSTSGKDFK
-1757 TSKPS
+1757 TSKSS
-1762 ADIAQKFVV
+1762 ADMAQNFVI

-1784 NQLSFNTKV
+1784 NQLTFDTKV
-1793 KPITTVTNFG
+1793 KPITTITNFG
-1803 NVLTKMQHQMIGVSK
+1803 NVLTKMQRQMIGVSK
-1818 ASDRIDFQR
+1818 VSDSIDFRR
-1827 TSQFMD
+1827 TAQFMD

-1855 GIHIDMFINNVKR
+1855 GTHINMFINNIKR
-1868 LTSPEINR
+1868 LTSPEIIR
-1876 NMNVTSGSM
+1876 NMSVTSGSM

-1902 TSKVKIYTTK
+1902 TSKVEIYTTK

-1943 KINNIAVAVDRMKNS
+1943 KINNIAVAIDRMKNS

-1992 QHNNVQPQAHTSGN
+1992 QHNNVQQKG
-2006 RVVPQGKSGQHPLR
+2006 VQYPLR
-2020 PGQTNHNYYGN
+2020 SGQTNHNYYGN
-2031 NIPTQGRVTF
+2031 NASTQGRVTF

>member
-97 SLKVDNDTFDNIDS
+97 SLKVDNDTFDNINS

-142 KQVGKS
+142 KQVGRS

-174 NKLDVKTA
+174 NKLDVKSA
-182 KRMGKFI
+182 KRIGKFI
-189 TALINSISK
+189 TTLINSISK

-274 LDPLVKLADPNQK
+274 LDPLVKLADPDQK
-287 FSVFKLARTL
+287 FSVFKLAKTL
-297 NKVTAKILAGFF
+297 NGFTAKILANFF

-320 RVENSVNSMLAILN
+320 RVENTVNSMLAILN

-371 QKWDVKQVNAIST
+371 QNWDVEQVNAISG
-384 FFKAWDDAMRTLLL
+384 FFDAWNNAMRSLLL
-398 SVILI
+398 GVIFI

-425 IKFMKNTVTDLVK
+425 IKFMKTTVTDLVT
-438 DLPKKDVKNSCEII
+438 DLSKKDVKESSTII
-452 KILSIAIGTIG
+452 EMLSISIGTIG

-496 NLIKDLSDQKL
+496 NIIKDLSDQKL

-515 GVLTGIGLMVISLS
+515 GVLTGIGLMVMSLS

-549 SLGILTLFVAGS
+549 SIGILTLFVSGS

-570 IDSKNLNASTNAM
+570 IDPKNLNASTNAM

-597 ATLLAPIGNSLGDV
+597 ATLLVPIGNHLGDV

-635 NKDIQQGTSNLLKIS
+635 NKDIEQGTSNLLKIS

-659 SLTLLIPVGKKAEDI
+659 SLTLLIPMSKQADDVI
-674 IGGAIITLAIIGGLI
+674 VGAIITL
-689 YGVQLLN
+689 
-696 KINGK
+696 
-701 RALWGLAATAI
+701 T
-712 LAVIYMGI
+712 
-720 ALISKDILVPIG
+720 
-732 QNFGDIMIGAIATM
+732 
-746 FIIAGLIFGTFIL
+746 IIAGLIFGVKL
-759 SKIDGKQALWSVA
+759 LNKVNGKLALWGVA
-772 ATVVL
+772 ATAVL

-805 MGITLFIIAALIF
+805 MGITLFIIVTLIF
-818 GTYILSK
+818 GTYILSN

-850 ITRDILIPIGKMW
+850 ITKDILIPIGKKGPEAQ
-863 DDALI
+863 D

-880 GSVLYLL
+880 GAIL
-887 GKFADKFAVEL
+887 F
-898 AIGAVIMTAV
+898 AIGKMNLKHKIAIKQGAKIMMEIGL
-908 AVVMLATGTACL
+908 VMLITGTACL
-920 LFAYE
+920 LFAIESRKLYQLNDGGAVVLGALTMTIMMGLMGLILYNVGKLKKYSEKIAEGGALMIAIGALLDIIGGTMLLFSYE
-925 AKKIDEL
+925 CKKIDDF
-932 NKGGAVFLGAATM
+932 NKDGAVFLGAGTM
-945 IGTLA
+945 VA
-950 LMGAVMFG
+950 LLAVMG
-958 ISKLEPFLADTII
+958 VIMTALGTMTPLLPFIAA
-971 GGVVM
+971 GAVVM
-976 TAIGVLMDIAGATLL
+976 TAIT
-991 LFAYEA
+991 
-997 KKVDELNKGGAVF
+997 
-1010 LGAATMIGLFAIMGT
+1010 
-1025 VFTAIGALTP
+1025 
-1035 LLPLII
+1035 
-1041 AGGAVLTVIG
+1041 
-1051 GIMTV
+1051 GIMTL
-1056 VSGVMVL
+1056 VSGTMIL
-1063 FMKALSLVIV
+1063 FMKALEL
-1073 MNEQKMRETGKTAV
+1073 MLPYNEGQLKKLGKTTV
-1087 ALYEVM
+1087 TLYDVM

-1254 FKVMDALK
+1254 FKDLDALK
-1262 IVALSALTLALN
+1262 IVVLSVLTLALN
-1274 PVIDTVGKFV
+1274 PIIDTVGKFV

-1311 ATDFSK
+1311 STDFSK
-1317 AATAISTQFNIFLQS
+1317 AASAVSLQFNLFLQH
-1332 LSDAFDKMS
+1332 LSNGFSKM
-1341 FKAMFA
+1341 KLTAMFA
-1347 ISTVG
+1347 IATIG

-1374 MQIVTGYDKNGK
+1374 MQIVTGYDKMVN
-1386 PEYEQVDPSIF
+1386 
-1397 FTSAIFVAASF
+1397 
-1408 SNFIDQLGKSFKQLQ
+1408 L
-1423 PNMIWAMDA
+1423 
-1432 MKDSIMPIMDSVG
+1432 
-1445 KFVDAIMKL
+1445 
-1454 ATGTYTDYYMKDKD
+1454 YM
-1468 GNYTVP
+1468 NQQNLV
-1474 HLAKV
+1474 HLEMLLRLYQKNLK
-1479 TPMDFIMAAISVATT
+1479 I
-1494 FSYFVDQLVTVFER
+1494 LL
-1508 HGSFWGNKT
+1508 
-1517 EDALNAIGGSIGPVM
+1517 LN
-1532 EGVGQ
+1532 Q
-1537 YVDAIL
+1537 
-1543 KLATGVYVD
+1543 
-1552 HYVKDKDGKL
+1552 GKL
-1562 IPITKKLKRG
+1562 L
-1572 AFTNAAR
+1572 
-1579 EVGRMFVEFINYLV
+1579 
-1593 KSFANEGFIEK
+1593 
-1604 AESIVDI
+1604 
-1611 IKNTIN
+1611 
-1617 PIMKAIKEFS
+1617 
-1627 NTLKPFLALTSN
+1627 LT
-1639 KKGTTAQSKDY
+1639 Y
-1650 LCLQPKFI
+1650 
-1658 RTISQNIANAFV
+1658 
-1670 DFITIISNNL
+1670 
-1680 SKKENMEKYNKIQ
+1680 
-1693 STAKVVNA
+1693 
-1701 VMKTIKTSVDNLKRI
+1701 
-1716 ITAMTDDKGKVLSQG
+1716 
-1731 NEVASKYTSVL
+1731 
-1742 TQLATYFSISGKIFE
+1742 
-1757 TSKPS
+1757 
-1762 ADIAQKFVV
+1762 
-1771 SVYKVVGVYRKII
+1771 
-1784 NQLSFNTKV
+1784 
-1793 KPITTVTNFG
+1793 
-1803 NVLTKMQHQMIGVSK
+1803 
-1818 ASDRIDFQR
+1818 
-1827 TSQFMD
+1827 
-1833 LYLEIA
+1833 
-1839 KKMIYLSREMQ
+1839 
-1850 RQKQL
+1850 
-1855 GIHIDMFINNVKR
+1855 
-1868 LTSPEINR
+1868 
-1876 NMNVTSGSM
+1876 
-1885 RTYTARL
+1885 
-1892 KTFTAQIQVT
+1892 
-1902 TSKVKIYTTK
+1902 
-1912 LEAARKAL
+1912 
-1920 KSLDD
+1920 SL
-1925 EIINKE
+1925 I
-1931 KARNNALQQFAN
+1931 
-1943 KINNIAVAVDRMKNS
+1943 
-1958 FDRLDENAILNRFD
+1958 
-1972 GIRELLDL
+1972 
-1980 ITTNTG
+1980 
-1986 TPANAQ
+1986 
-1992 QHNNVQPQAHTSGN
+1992 
-2006 RVVPQGKSGQHPLR
+2006 
-2020 PGQTNHNYYGN
+2020 
-2031 NIPTQGRVTF
+2031 
-2041 YFKNTTIDGFFR
+2041 
-2053 NA
+2053 

>member
-22 NQHEE
+22 NQHEQ

-142 KQVGKS
+142 KQVGRS
-148 VGIIKAVVETMSTL
+148 VGIIKAVVETLGTL
-162 VAIDMIKLQKNI
+162 VAIDMIKLQSNI
-174 NKLDVKTA
+174 NKLDVNTA
-182 KRMGKFI
+182 ERVGKFI

-198 ANPKQKDIEKLIK
+198 ANPKQKDIERLIK

-245 QLGQFIKS
+245 QLGQFITS

-274 LDPLVKLADPNQK
+274 LDPLVKLADPKQK

-297 NKVTAKILAGFF
+297 NKVTATILGDFFATFVNKIPKEEQAYK
-309 STFINE
+309 T
-315 IPSGK
+315 
-320 RVENSVNSMLAILN
+320 VNSMVAILTV
-334 ALFDIKKVQI
+334 LFDIKKMQV
-344 LNFIFTVSSLTE
+344 LNFKFAVSSLTE
-356 KRAKKLVDFFNTILT
+356 KRAKKLVNFFNTILS
-371 QKWDVKQVNAIST
+371 QNWDVEQVNAISG
-384 FFKAWDDAMRTLLL
+384 FFDAWNNAMRSLLL
-398 SVILI
+398 GVIFI

-425 IKFMKNTVTDLVK
+425 IKFMKTTVTDLVT
-438 DLPKKDVKNSCEII
+438 DLSKKDVKESSTII
-452 KILSIAIGTIG
+452 EMLSISIGTIG

-515 GVLTGIGLMVISLS
+515 GVLTGIGLMVMSLS

-549 SLGILTLFVAGS
+549 SIGILTLFVAGS

-570 IDSKNLNASTNAM
+570 IDPKNLNASTNAM

-597 ATLLAPIGNSLGDV
+597 ATLLAPIGNHLGDV
-611 MAGGLV
+611 MTGGLV
-617 VSLVIAL
+617 VSLVVSL

-635 NKDIQQGTSNLLKIS
+635 NKDIEQGTTNLLKIS

-659 SLTLLIPVGKKAEDI
+659 SLTLLIPIGKKADDVI
-674 IGGAIITLAIIGGLI
+674 VGAIITLTIIAGLVF
-689 YGVQLLN
+689 GVKLLN
-696 KINGK
+696 KVNGK
-701 RALWGLAATAI
+701 RALWGL
-712 LAVIYMGI
+712 
-720 ALISKDILVPIG
+720 
-732 QNFGDIMIGAIATM
+732 
-746 FIIAGLIFGTFIL
+746 
-759 SKIDGKQALWSVA
+759 A

-805 MGITLFIIAALIF
+805 MGITLFIIVTLIF
-818 GTYILSK
+818 GTYILSN

-850 ITRDILIPIGKMW
+850 ITKDILIPIGKMW

-880 GSVLYLL
+880 GAVLFLI

-898 AIGAVIMTAV
+898 AIGAIIMSAV

-958 ISKLEPFLADTII
+958 ISKLEQFLPDTII
-971 GGVVM
+971 GGIVM
-976 TAIGVLMDIAGATLL
+976 TAIGALMDITGATLL

-997 KKVDELNKGGAVF
+997 KKVDDLNKGGAVF

-1041 AGGAVLTVIG
+1041 AGGAVLTIIG

-1063 FMKALSLVIV
+1063 FMKALSLVMV

-1158 DDVNSVLGSMQ
+1158 SKDDVNSVLGSMQ
-1169 AIVKAFGDFDG
+1169 AIVNAFSNFNGY
-1180 KAMALIVSMA
+1180 AMALIISMA

-1239 VTKGFTEFLTGLSNG
+1239 VTKGFTEFLKGLSDG
-1254 FKVMDALK
+1254 FEKLDALSILGISLLMQVMDPIMK
-1262 IVALSALTLALN
+1262 QVNT
-1274 PVIDTVGKFV
+1274 FV
-1284 DVVMKVATGTYIIGY
+1284 DIVMKVATGTYIIGY

-1304 PIFKKIT
+1304 PIFRKVT
-1311 ATDFSK
+1311 DTDFSK

-1397 FTSAIFVAASF
+1397 STSATFVSERF
-1408 SNFIDQLGKSFKQLQ
+1408 GDFIIQLGKSFNKLQ

-1432 MKDSIMPIMDSVG
+1432 MKDSIMPIMEGVG

-1479 TPMDFIMAAISVATT
+1479 TPMDFIMAAISVAAT
-1494 FSYFVDQLVTVFER
+1494 FSYFVDKLVTVFER

-1604 AESIVDI
+1604 AESIADI

-1617 PIMKAIKEFS
+1617 PIMKTVKAFS
-1627 NTLKPFLALTSN
+1627 DTLKPFLALTSN

-1716 ITAMTDDKGKVLSQG
+1716 ITAMTDDQGKVLSQG
-1731 NEVASKYTSVL
+1731 NEVASKFTSVL
-1742 TQLATYFSISGKIFE
+1742 TQLATYFSTSDKDFK
-1757 TSKPS
+1757 TSKSS
-1762 ADIAQKFVV
+1762 ADMAQNFVV

-1784 NQLSFNTKV
+1784 NQLTFDTKV

-1803 NVLTKMQHQMIGVSK
+1803 NVLTKMQRQMIGVSK
-1818 ASDRIDFQR
+1818 ASDSIDFRR
-1827 TSQFMD
+1827 TAQFMD

-1855 GIHIDMFINNVKR
+1855 GIHINMFINNIKR
-1868 LTSPEINR
+1868 LTSPEIIR
-1876 NMNVTSGSM
+1876 NMSVTSGSM

-1902 TSKVKIYTTK
+1902 TSKVEIYTTK

-1943 KINNIAVAVDRMKNS
+1943 KINNIAVAIDRMKNS

-1992 QHNNVQPQAHTSGN
+1992 QHNNVQQKG
-2006 RVVPQGKSGQHPLR
+2006 VQHPLR

-2031 NIPTQGRVTF
+2031 NVSTQGRVTF

>member
-142 KQVGKS
+142 KQVGRS

-162 VAIDMIKLQKNI
+162 VAIDMITLQKNI
-174 NKLDVKTA
+174 NKLDVKSA
-182 KRMGKFI
+182 KLMGKFI
-189 TALINSISK
+189 TTLINSISK

-274 LDPLVKLADPNQK
+274 LDPLVKLADPDQK
-287 FSVFKLARTL
+287 FSVFKLAKTL
-297 NKVTAKILAGFF
+297 NKFTAKILANFF

-320 RVENSVNSMLAILN
+320 RVENTVNSMLAILN

-356 KRAKKLVDFFNTILT
+356 KRAKKLVDFFNTILS
-371 QKWDVKQVNAIST
+371 QKWDVKQVNAISA
-384 FFKAWDDAMRTLLL
+384 FFKAWDDAMRSLLL
-398 SVILI
+398 GVIFI

-425 IKFMKNTVTDLVK
+425 IKFMKTTVTDLVT
-438 DLPKKDVKNSCEII
+438 DLSKKDVKNSCDII
-452 KILSIAIGTIG
+452 RMLSISIGTIG
-463 GILIGLSLVTKLV
+463 GILMALSLVTKLV

-483 SLLILRSAVNGFK
+483 SLLILRFAVNGFK

-515 GVLTGIGLMVISLS
+515 GVLTGIGLMVMSLS

-635 NKDIQQGTSNLLKIS
+635 NKDIEQGTSNLLKIS

-659 SLTLLIPVGKKAEDI
+659 SLTLLIPMSKQADDVI
-674 IGGAIITLAIIGGLI
+674 VGAIITLTIIAGLVF
-689 YGVQLLN
+689 GVKLLN
-696 KINGK
+696 KVNGK
-701 RALWGLAATAI
+701 RALWGL
-712 LAVIYMGI
+712 
-720 ALISKDILVPIG
+720 
-732 QNFGDIMIGAIATM
+732 
-746 FIIAGLIFGTFIL
+746 
-759 SKIDGKQALWSVA
+759 A

-805 MGITLFIIAALIF
+805 MGITLFIIITLIF
-818 GTYILSK
+818 GTYILSN

-850 ITRDILIPIGKMW
+850 ITKDILIPIGKKGPEAQ
-863 DDALI
+863 D

-880 GSVLYLL
+880 GAIL
-887 GKFADKFAVEL
+887 F
-898 AIGAVIMTAV
+898 AIGKMNLKHKIAIKQGAKIMMEIGL
-908 AVVMLATGTACL
+908 VMLITGTACL
-920 LFAYE
+920 LFAIESRKLYQLNDGGAVVLGALTMTIMMGLMGLILYNVGKLKKYSEKIAEGGALMIAIGALLDIIGGTMLLFSYE
-925 AKKIDEL
+925 CKKIDDF
-932 NKGGAVFLGAATM
+932 NKDGAVFLGAGTM
-945 IGTLA
+945 VA
-950 LMGAVMFG
+950 LLAVMG
-958 ISKLEPFLADTII
+958 VIMTALGTMTPLLPFIAA
-971 GGVVM
+971 GAVVM
-976 TAIGVLMDIAGATLL
+976 TAIA
-991 LFAYEA
+991 
-997 KKVDELNKGGAVF
+997 
-1010 LGAATMIGLFAIMGT
+1010 
-1025 VFTAIGALTP
+1025 
-1035 LLPLII
+1035 
-1041 AGGAVLTVIG
+1041 
-1051 GIMTV
+1051 GIMTL
-1056 VSGVMVL
+1056 VSGTMIL
-1063 FMKALSLVIV
+1063 FMKALEL
-1073 MNEQKMRETGKTAV
+1073 MLPYNEEQLKKIGKTTV
-1087 ALYEVM
+1087 TLFNVM
-1093 YDVIKAA
+1093 FDVIKAA

-1145 IQTFSEIMLGKSK
+1145 IQTFSEIMLGKS
-1158 DDVNSVLGSMQ
+1158 NSVLGSMQ
-1169 AIVKAFGDFDG
+1169 AIVKAFSNFDG
-1180 KAMALIVSMA
+1180 TAMALIISMA

-1231 VFADAASA
+1231 VFTDAASA
-1239 VTKGFTEFLTGLSNG
+1239 VTKGFTEFLTGLSDG
-1254 FKVMDALK
+1254 FKKLDALSILGISLLMQVMDPIMK
-1262 IVALSALTLALN
+1262 QVST
-1274 PVIDTVGKFV
+1274 FV
-1284 DVVMKVATGTYIIGY
+1284 DIVMKVATGTYIIGY

-1304 PIFKKIT
+1304 PIFRKVT

-1317 AATAISTQFNIFLQS
+1317 AATAISSQFNIFLQS

-1397 FTSAIFVAASF
+1397 STSATFVSERF
-1408 SNFIDQLGKSFKQLQ
+1408 GDFIVQLGKSFNQLQ

-1432 MKDSIMPIMDSVG
+1432 MKDSIMPIMEGVG

-1479 TPMDFIMAAISVATT
+1479 TPIDFIMAAISVATT

-1562 IPITKKLKRG
+1562 IPIMKKLKRG

-1604 AESIVDI
+1604 AESIADI

-1617 PIMKAIKEFS
+1617 PIMKAVKDFS
-1627 NTLKPFLALTSN
+1627 NTLKPFLSLTSN

-1731 NEVASKYTSVL
+1731 NEVASKFTSVL

-1793 KPITTVTNFG
+1793 KPITAVTNFG
-1803 NVLTKMQHQMIGVSK
+1803 NVLTKMQRQMIGVSK
-1818 ASDRIDFQR
+1818 ASDRIDFRR
-1827 TSQFMD
+1827 TAQFMD

-1855 GIHIDMFINNVKR
+1855 GIHINMFINNIKR

-1902 TSKVKIYTTK
+1902 TSKVEIYTTK
-1912 LEAARKAL
+1912 LEAARRAL

-1980 ITTNTG
+1980 ITTNT
-1986 TPANAQ
+1986 PANAQ
-1992 QHNNVQPQAHTSGN
+1992 QHNNVQKKG
-2006 RVVPQGKSGQHPLR
+2006 VQHPLR

-2031 NIPTQGRVTF
+2031 NASTQGRVTF

>member
-142 KQVGKS
+142 KQVGIS

-174 NKLDVKTA
+174 NKLDVNTTE
-182 KRMGKFI
+182 RVGKFI

-198 ANPKQKDIEKLIK
+198 ANPKQKDIERLIK
-211 PIGDLMGGISKLV
+211 PIGDLI
-224 DSNVFKMK
+224 
-232 ISLNPIRGWLLGR
+232 
-245 QLGQFIKS
+245 
-253 ISKYLKGDLKV
+253 
-264 DESIKYLGGI
+264 GGI

-287 FSVFKLARTL
+287 FSIFKLAITL
-297 NKVTAKILAGFF
+297 NKVTATILGDFFATFVNKIPKEEQAYK
-309 STFINE
+309 T
-315 IPSGK
+315 
-320 RVENSVNSMLAILN
+320 VNSMVAILTV
-334 ALFDIKKVQI
+334 LFNIKKMQV
-344 LNFIFTVSSLTE
+344 LNFKFAVSSLTE
-356 KRAKKLVDFFNTILT
+356 KRAQKLVNFFNTILT
-371 QKWDVKQVNAIST
+371 QNWDAEQVNAISG
-384 FFKAWDDAMRTLLL
+384 FFEAWNNAMRTLLL
-398 SVILI
+398 GVIFI

-438 DLPKKDVKNSCEII
+438 ELDKKDVKESSTII
-452 KILSIAIGTIG
+452 EMLSISIGTIG
-463 GILIGLSLVTKLV
+463 GILMGLSLVTKLV

-483 SLLILRSAVNGFK
+483 SLLILRFAVNGFK
-496 NLIKDLSDQKL
+496 NIIKDLSDQKL
-507 DKSLKYAQ
+507 DESLKYAQ
-515 GVLTGIGLMVISLS
+515 CVLTGIGLMVMSLS

-635 NKDIQQGTSNLLKIS
+635 NKDIEQGTSNLLKIS

-659 SLTLLIPVGKKAEDI
+659 SLTLLIPMSKQADDVI
-674 IGGAIITLAIIGGLI
+674 VGAIITLTIIAGLVF
-689 YGVQLLN
+689 GVKLLN
-696 KINGK
+696 KVNGK
-701 RALWGLAATAI
+701 RALWGL
-712 LAVIYMGI
+712 
-720 ALISKDILVPIG
+720 
-732 QNFGDIMIGAIATM
+732 
-746 FIIAGLIFGTFIL
+746 
-759 SKIDGKQALWSVA
+759 A

-805 MGITLFIIAALIF
+805 MGITLFIIVTLIF

-850 ITRDILIPIGKMW
+850 ITKDILIPIGKMW

-880 GSVLYLL
+880 GAVLFLI

-898 AIGAVIMTAV
+898 AIGAIIMTAV

-958 ISKLEPFLADTII
+958 ISKLEQFLPDTII
-971 GGVVM
+971 GGIVM
-976 TAIGVLMDIAGATLL
+976 TAIGALMDITGATLL

-997 KKVDELNKGGAVF
+997 KKVDDLNKGGAVF

-1063 FMKALSLVIV
+1063 FMKALSLVMV
-1073 MNEQKMRETGKTAV
+1073 MNEQKMRETSKTAV

-1169 AIVKAFGDFDG
+1169 AIVKAFSNFDG
-1180 KAMALIVSMA
+1180 TAMALIISMA

-1254 FKVMDALK
+1254 FKDLDALK
-1262 IVALSALTLALN
+1262 IVVLSVLTLALN
-1274 PVIDTVGKFV
+1274 PIIDTVGKFV

-1304 PIFKKIT
+1304 PIFRKIT
-1311 ATDFSK
+1311 STDFSK

-1408 SNFIDQLGKSFKQLQ
+1408 SNFIDQLGKSFNQLQ

-1432 MKDSIMPIMDSVG
+1432 MKDSIMPIMEGVG

-1562 IPITKKLKRG
+1562 IPITKKLKHG

-1604 AESIVDI
+1604 AESIADI

-1617 PIMKAIKEFS
+1617 PIMKAVKDFS

-1650 LCLQPKFI
+1650 LCLQPNFI
-1658 RTISQNIANAFV
+1658 RTISTNIANAFV

-1731 NEVASKYTSVL
+1731 NEVASKFTSVL
-1742 TQLATYFSISGKIFE
+1742 TQLATYFSTSGKIFE
-1757 TSKPS
+1757 MSKPS
-1762 ADIAQKFVV
+1762 ADIAQRFVV
-1771 SVYKVVGVYRKII
+1771 SVYKAVDVYRKII
-1784 NQLSFNTKV
+1784 NQLSFDTKV

-1803 NVLTKMQHQMIGVSK
+1803 NILTKMQQQMIGVSK

-1827 TSQFMD
+1827 TAQFMD

-1855 GIHIDMFINNVKR
+1855 GIHINMFINNIRR
-1868 LTSPEINR
+1868 LTSPEIIR

-1902 TSKVKIYTTK
+1902 TSKVEIYTTK

-1980 ITTNTG
+1980 ITSNTG
-1986 TPANAQ
+1986 TPDNTQ
-1992 QHNNVQPQAHTSGN
+1992 QHNNVQQKG
-2006 RVVPQGKSGQHPLR
+2006 VQHPLR
-2020 PGQTNHNYYGN
+2020 QGQTNHNYYGN
-2031 NIPTQGRVTF
+2031 NMPTQGRVTF
-2041 YFKNTTIDGFFR
+2041 IFKNKTIDGFFR

>member
-97 SLKVDNDTFDNIDS
+97 SIKVDNDTFDNIDS

-142 KQVGKS
+142 KQVGIS

-174 NKLDVKTA
+174 NKLDVNTTE
-182 KRMGKFI
+182 RVGKFI

-198 ANPKQKDIEKLIK
+198 ANPKQKDIERLIK
-211 PIGDLMGGISKLV
+211 PIGDLI
-224 DSNVFKMK
+224 D
-232 ISLNPIRGWLLGR
+232 
-245 QLGQFIKS
+245 
-253 ISKYLKGDLKV
+253 
-264 DESIKYLGGI
+264 GI

-287 FSVFKLARTL
+287 FSVFKLAITL
-297 NKVTAKILAGFF
+297 NKVTATILGDFFATFVNKIPKEEQAYK
-309 STFINE
+309 T
-315 IPSGK
+315 
-320 RVENSVNSMLAILN
+320 VNSMVAILTV
-334 ALFDIKKVQI
+334 LFNIKKMQV
-344 LNFIFTVSSLTE
+344 LNFKFAVSSLTE
-356 KRAKKLVDFFNTILT
+356 KRAQKLVNFFNTILT
-371 QKWDVKQVNAIST
+371 QNWDAEQVNAISG
-384 FFKAWDDAMRTLLL
+384 FFDAWNNAMRTLLL
-398 SVILI
+398 GVIFI
-403 ALTIKVTSFKTIVES
+403 ALTIKVTSLKTIVES
-418 VLVVRYL
+418 VLVVHYL

-438 DLPKKDVKNSCEII
+438 ELDKKDVKESCTII
-452 KILSIAIGTIG
+452 EMLSISIGTIG
-463 GILIGLSLVTKLV
+463 GILMGLSLVTKLV

-496 NLIKDLSDQKL
+496 NIIKDLSEQKL
-507 DKSLKYAQ
+507 DESLKYAQ
-515 GVLTGIGLMVISLS
+515 CVLTGIGLMVMSLS

-549 SLGILTLFVAGS
+549 SIGILTLFVAGS

-597 ATLLAPIGNSLGDV
+597 ATLLVPIGNNLGDV
-611 MAGGLV
+611 MTGGLV
-617 VSLVIAL
+617 VSLVVSL

-635 NKDIQQGTSNLLKIS
+635 NKDIEQGTSNLLKIS

-659 SLTLLIPVGKKAEDI
+659 SLTLLIPMSKQADDVI
-674 IGGAIITLAIIGGLI
+674 VGAIITLTIIAGLVF
-689 YGVQLLN
+689 GVKLLN
-696 KINGK
+696 KVNGK
-701 RALWGLAATAI
+701 RALCGL
-712 LAVIYMGI
+712 
-720 ALISKDILVPIG
+720 
-732 QNFGDIMIGAIATM
+732 
-746 FIIAGLIFGTFIL
+746 
-759 SKIDGKQALWSVA
+759 A

-805 MGITLFIIAALIF
+805 MGITLFIIVTLIF

-850 ITRDILIPIGKMW
+850 ITKDILIPIGKMW

-880 GSVLYLL
+880 GAVLYLI

-898 AIGAVIMTAV
+898 AIGAIIMTAV

-932 NKGGAVFLGAATM
+932 NKNGAVFLGAATM

-958 ISKLEPFLADTII
+958 ISKLEQFLPDTII
-971 GGVVM
+971 GGIVM
-976 TAIGVLMDIAGATLL
+976 TAIGALMDITGATLL

-997 KKVDELNKGGAVF
+997 KKVDDLNKGGAVF

-1041 AGGAVLTVIG
+1041 AGGTVLTIIG

-1063 FMKALSLVIV
+1063 FMKALSLVMV

-1132 QMKYITEICDSKM
+1132 QMKYITEICNSKM
-1145 IQTFSEIMLGKSK
+1145 IKTFSDIMLGKSK
-1158 DDVNSVLGSMQ
+1158 DDVNSVMGSMQ
-1169 AIVKAFGDFDG
+1169 AIVKAFSDFDG
-1180 KAMALIVSMA
+1180 TAMALIISMA

-1239 VTKGFTEFLTGLSNG
+1239 VTKGFKEFLTSLSDG
-1254 FKVMDALK
+1254 FDKLKVTSILGISLLMQVMDPIMK
-1262 IVALSALTLALN
+1262 QVST
-1274 PVIDTVGKFV
+1274 FV
-1284 DVVMKVATGTYIIGY
+1284 DIVMKVATGTYIIGY

-1304 PIFKKIT
+1304 PIFRKIT
-1311 ATDFSK
+1311 STDFSK

-1408 SNFIDQLGKSFKQLQ
+1408 SNFIDQLGKSFNQLQ

-1432 MKDSIMPIMDSVG
+1432 MKDSIMPIMEGVG

-1562 IPITKKLKRG
+1562 IPITKKLKHG

-1604 AESIVDI
+1604 AESIADI

-1617 PIMKAIKEFS
+1617 PIMKAVKDFS

-1650 LCLQPKFI
+1650 LCLQPNFI
-1658 RTISQNIANAFV
+1658 RTISTNIANAFV

-1716 ITAMTDDKGKVLSQG
+1716 ITAMTDDQGKVLSQG
-1731 NEVASKYTSVL
+1731 NEVASKFTSVL
-1742 TQLATYFSISGKIFE
+1742 TQLATYFSTSGKIFE
-1757 TSKPS
+1757 MSKPS

-1784 NQLSFNTKV
+1784 NQLSFDTKV

-1803 NVLTKMQHQMIGVSK
+1803 NVLTKMQQQMIGVSK

-1827 TSQFMD
+1827 TAQFMD

-1855 GIHIDMFINNVKR
+1855 GIHINMFINNIRR
-1868 LTSPEINR
+1868 LTSPEIIR

-1902 TSKVKIYTTK
+1902 TSKVEIYTTK

-1980 ITTNTG
+1980 ITSNTG
-1986 TPANAQ
+1986 TPANTQ
-1992 QHNNVQPQAHTSGN
+1992 QHNNVQQKG
-2006 RVVPQGKSGQHPLR
+2006 VQHPLR
-2020 PGQTNHNYYGN
+2020 QGQTNHNYYGN
-2031 NIPTQGRVTF
+2031 NMPTQGRVTF
-2041 YFKNTTIDGFFR
+2041 IFKNKTIDGFFR

>member
-142 KQVGKS
+142 KQVGIS

-174 NKLDVKTA
+174 NKLDVNTTE
-182 KRMGKFI
+182 RVGKFI

-198 ANPKQKDIEKLIK
+198 ANPKQKDIERLIK
-211 PIGDLMGGISKLV
+211 PIGDLI
-224 DSNVFKMK
+224 
-232 ISLNPIRGWLLGR
+232 
-245 QLGQFIKS
+245 
-253 ISKYLKGDLKV
+253 
-264 DESIKYLGGI
+264 GGI

-287 FSVFKLARTL
+287 FSVFKLAITL
-297 NKVTAKILAGFF
+297 NKVTATILGDFFATFVNKIPKEEQAYK
-309 STFINE
+309 T
-315 IPSGK
+315 
-320 RVENSVNSMLAILN
+320 VNSMVAILTV
-334 ALFDIKKVQI
+334 LFNIKKMQV
-344 LNFIFTVSSLTE
+344 LNFEFAVSSLTE
-356 KRAKKLVDFFNTILT
+356 KRAQKLVNFFNTILT
-371 QKWDVKQVNAIST
+371 QNWDAEQVNAISG
-384 FFKAWDDAMRTLLL
+384 FFDAWNNAMRTLLL
-398 SVILI
+398 GVIFI
-403 ALTIKVTSFKTIVES
+403 ALTIKVTSLKTIVES

-438 DLPKKDVKNSCEII
+438 ELDKKDVKESSTII
-452 KILSIAIGTIG
+452 EMLSISIGTIG
-463 GILIGLSLVTKLV
+463 GILMGLSLVTKLV

-483 SLLILRSAVNGFK
+483 SLLILRFAVNGFK
-496 NLIKDLSDQKL
+496 NIIKDLSDQKL
-507 DKSLKYAQ
+507 DESLKYAQ
-515 GVLTGIGLMVISLS
+515 CVLTGIGLMVMSLS

-624 GIFAVKYIAKA
+624 GIFSVKYIAKA
-635 NKDIQQGTSNLLKIS
+635 NKDIEQGTSNLLKIS

-659 SLTLLIPVGKKAEDI
+659 SLTLLIPMSKQADDVI
-674 IGGAIITLAIIGGLI
+674 VGAIITLTIIAGLVF
-689 YGVQLLN
+689 GVKLLN
-696 KINGK
+696 KVNGK
-701 RALWGLAATAI
+701 RALWGL
-712 LAVIYMGI
+712 
-720 ALISKDILVPIG
+720 
-732 QNFGDIMIGAIATM
+732 
-746 FIIAGLIFGTFIL
+746 
-759 SKIDGKQALWSVA
+759 A

-805 MGITLFIIAALIF
+805 MGITLFIITALIF
-818 GTYILSK
+818 GTYILSI

-850 ITRDILIPIGKMW
+850 ITKDILIPIGKMW

-880 GSVLYLL
+880 GAIL
-887 GKFADKFAVEL
+887 F
-898 AIGAVIMTAV
+898 AIGKMNLKHKIAIKQGAKIMMEIGL
-908 AVVMLATGTACL
+908 VMLITGTACL
-920 LFAYE
+920 LFAIESRKLYQLNDGGAVVLGALTMTIMMGLMGLILYNVGKLKKYSEKIAEGGALMIAIGALLDIIGGTMLLFSYE
-925 AKKIDEL
+925 CKKIDDF
-932 NKGGAVFLGAATM
+932 NKDGAVFLGAGTM
-945 IGTLA
+945 VA
-950 LMGAVMFG
+950 LLAVMG
-958 ISKLEPFLADTII
+958 VIMTALGTMTPLLPFIAA
-971 GGVVM
+971 GAVVM
-976 TAIGVLMDIAGATLL
+976 TAIA
-991 LFAYEA
+991 
-997 KKVDELNKGGAVF
+997 
-1010 LGAATMIGLFAIMGT
+1010 
-1025 VFTAIGALTP
+1025 
-1035 LLPLII
+1035 
-1041 AGGAVLTVIG
+1041 
-1051 GIMTV
+1051 GIMTL
-1056 VSGVMVL
+1056 VSGTMIL
-1063 FMKALSLVIV
+1063 FMKALEL
-1073 MNEQKMRETGKTAV
+1073 MLPYNEEKLKKIGKTTV
-1087 ALYEVM
+1087 TLFDVM

-1132 QMKYITEICDSKM
+1132 QMKYITEICNSKM

-1158 DDVNSVLGSMQ
+1158 DDVNSVMGSMQ
-1169 AIVKAFGDFDG
+1169 AIVKAFSDFDG
-1180 KAMALIVSMA
+1180 TAMALIISMA

-1254 FKVMDALK
+1254 FKDLDALK
-1262 IVALSALTLALN
+1262 IVVLSVLTLALN
-1274 PVIDTVGKFV
+1274 PIIDTVGKFV

-1304 PIFKKIT
+1304 PIFRKIT
-1311 ATDFSK
+1311 STDFSK

-1408 SNFIDQLGKSFKQLQ
+1408 SNFIDQLGKSFNQLQ
-1423 PNMIWAMDA
+1423 PNMIWAMDV
-1432 MKDSIMPIMDSVG
+1432 MKDSIMPIMEGVG

-1562 IPITKKLKRG
+1562 IPITKKLKHG

-1604 AESIVDI
+1604 AESIADI

-1617 PIMKAIKEFS
+1617 PIMKAVKDFS

-1716 ITAMTDDKGKVLSQG
+1716 ITAMTDDQGKVLSQG
-1731 NEVASKYTSVL
+1731 NEVASKFTSVL
-1742 TQLATYFSISGKIFE
+1742 TQLATYFSTSGKIFE
-1757 TSKPS
+1757 MSKPS

-1784 NQLSFNTKV
+1784 NQLSFDTKV

-1803 NVLTKMQHQMIGVSK
+1803 NVLTKMQQQMIGVSK
-1818 ASDRIDFQR
+1818 TSDRIDFQR
-1827 TSQFMD
+1827 TAQFMD

-1855 GIHIDMFINNVKR
+1855 GTHINMFINNIKR

-1902 TSKVKIYTTK
+1902 TSKVEIYTTK

-1980 ITTNTG
+1980 ITSNTG
-1986 TPANAQ
+1986 TPDNTQ
-1992 QHNNVQPQAHTSGN
+1992 QHNNVQQKG
-2006 RVVPQGKSGQHPLR
+2006 VQHPIR
-2020 PGQTNHNYYGN
+2020 QGQTNHNYYGN
-2031 NIPTQGRVTF
+2031 NMPTQGRVTF
-2041 YFKNTTIDGFFR
+2041 IFKNKTIDGFFR

>member
-142 KQVGKS
+142 KQVGRS

-174 NKLDVKTA
+174 NKLDVKSA

-189 TALINSISK
+189 TTLINSISK

-274 LDPLVKLADPNQK
+274 LDPLVKLADPDQK
-287 FSVFKLARTL
+287 FSVFKLAKTL
-297 NKVTAKILAGFF
+297 NGFTAKILANFF

-320 RVENSVNSMLAILN
+320 RVENTVNSMLAILN

-356 KRAKKLVDFFNTILT
+356 KRAKKLVDFFNTILS
-371 QKWDVKQVNAIST
+371 QKWDVKQVNAISA
-384 FFKAWDDAMRTLLL
+384 FFKVWDDAMRSLLL
-398 SVILI
+398 GVIFI

-425 IKFMKNTVTDLVK
+425 IKFMKTTVTDLVT
-438 DLPKKDVKNSCEII
+438 DLSKKDVKNSCDII
-452 KILSIAIGTIG
+452 RMLSISIGTIG
-463 GILIGLSLVTKLV
+463 GILIALSLVTKLV

-496 NLIKDLSDQKL
+496 NIIKDLSDQKL

-515 GVLTGIGLMVISLS
+515 GVLTGIGLMVMSLS

-539 KNNSVKTIIA
+539 KNNTVETIIA
-549 SLGILTLFVAGS
+549 SIGILTLFVAGS

-611 MAGGLV
+611 MTGGLV

-624 GIFAVKYIAKA
+624 GIFVVKYIAKA
-635 NKDIQQGTSNLLKIS
+635 NKDIEQGASNLLKIS

-659 SLTLLIPVGKKAEDI
+659 SLALLIPIGKKADDV

-696 KINGK
+696 KVNGK
-701 RALWGLAATAI
+701 RALWGLAATA
-712 LAVIYMGI
+712 
-720 ALISKDILVPIG
+720 
-732 QNFGDIMIGAIATM
+732 
-746 FIIAGLIFGTFIL
+746 
-759 SKIDGKQALWSVA
+759 
-772 ATVVL
+772 VL

-784 ALITKDLLIPIGQNG
+784 TLITKDLLIPIGQNG

-805 MGITLFIIAALIF
+805 MGITLFIIVTLIF
-818 GTYILSK
+818 GTYILSN

-850 ITRDILIPIGKMW
+850 ITKDILIPIGKMW

-880 GSVLYLL
+880 GTVLFLL

-898 AIGAVIMTAV
+898 AIGAIIMTAV

-925 AKKIDEL
+925 AKKIDDL

-958 ISKLEPFLADTII
+958 ISKLEQFLPDTII
-971 GGVVM
+971 GGIVM
-976 TAIGVLMDIAGATLL
+976 TAIGVLMDITGATLL

-997 KKVDELNKGGAVF
+997 KKVDDLNKGGAVF

-1063 FMKALSLVIV
+1063 FMKALSLVMV

-1169 AIVKAFGDFDG
+1169 AIVNAFSNFDG
-1180 KAMALIVSMA
+1180 KTMALIVSMA

-1254 FKVMDALK
+1254 FKDLDALK
-1262 IVALSALTLALN
+1262 IVVLSVLTLALN
-1274 PVIDTVGKFV
+1274 PIIDTVGKFV

-1311 ATDFSK
+1311 STEFSK
-1317 AATAISTQFNIFLQS
+1317 AASAVSLQFNLFLQH
-1332 LSDAFDKMS
+1332 LSNGFSKM
-1341 FKAMFA
+1341 KLTAMFA
-1347 ISTVG
+1347 IATIG

-1386 PEYEQVDPSIF
+1386 PIYEPVEPSTFGDAAKVVSENFKDFIVKLGEA
-1397 FTSAIFVAASF
+1397 FT
-1408 SNFIDQLGKSFKQLQ
+1408 NLQ
-1423 PNMIWAMDA
+1423 PNMIQAMDA
-1432 MKDSIMPIMDSVG
+1432 MKDSIVPIMDGVS
-1445 KFVDAIMKL
+1445 KFVDSIIKL
-1454 ATGTYTDYYMKDKD
+1454 ATGMYIKEYKKDKD

-1474 HLAKV
+1474 VYELITQKRYEEAADVIAQKFAS
-1479 TPMDFIMAAISVATT
+1479 FI
-1494 FSYFVDQLVTVFER
+1494 DELVKMFEN
-1508 HGSFWGNKT
+1508 HGGFWGNKT
-1517 EDALNAIGGSIGPVM
+1517 EDALNAIAGSIGPVM
-1532 EGVGQ
+1532 EGLGK
-1537 YVDAIL
+1537 YVDAVL
-1543 KLATGVYVD
+1543 KLATGTYIKG
-1552 HYVKDKDGKL
+1552 YDKNKKPEFGK
-1562 IPITKKLKRG
+1562 ITHEDFG
-1572 AFTNAAR
+1572 NAAKKIADS
-1579 EVGRMFVEFINYLV
+1579 FSSFIDTLI
-1593 KSFANEGFIEK
+1593 KKFANDSFIEK
-1604 AESIVDI
+1604 AESIADI

-1617 PIMKAIKEFS
+1617 PIVNAVKAFS
-1627 NTLKPFLALTSN
+1627 DTLKPFLALTSN

-1731 NEVASKYTSVL
+1731 NEVASKFTSVL

-1757 TSKPS
+1757 MSKPS

-1784 NQLSFNTKV
+1784 NQLSFDTKV

-1803 NVLTKMQHQMIGVSK
+1803 NVLTKMQRQMIGVSK

-1855 GIHIDMFINNVKR
+1855 GIHINMFINNIKR

-1902 TSKVKIYTTK
+1902 TSKVEIYTTK

-1992 QHNNVQPQAHTSGN
+1992 QHNNVQTQAHPAGN
-2006 RVVPQGKSGQHPLR
+2006 RVVPQQKGVQNPLR

-2041 YFKNTTIDGFFR
+2041 IFKNKTIDGFFR

>member
-142 KQVGKS
+142 KQVGRS

-162 VAIDMIKLQKNI
+162 VAIDMITLQKNI
-174 NKLDVKTA
+174 NKLDVKSA

-189 TALINSISK
+189 TTLINSISK

-274 LDPLVKLADPNQK
+274 LDPLVKLADPDQK
-287 FSVFKLARTL
+287 FSVFKLAKTL
-297 NKVTAKILAGFF
+297 NKFTAKILANFF

-320 RVENSVNSMLAILN
+320 RVENTVNSMLAILN

-356 KRAKKLVDFFNTILT
+356 KRAKKLVDFFNTILS
-371 QKWDVKQVNAIST
+371 QKWDVKQVNVISA
-384 FFKAWDDAMRTLLL
+384 FFKAWDDAMRSLLL
-398 SVILI
+398 GVIFI

-425 IKFMKNTVTDLVK
+425 IKFMKTTVTDLVT
-438 DLPKKDVKNSCEII
+438 DLSKKDVKNSCDII
-452 KILSIAIGTIG
+452 RMLSISIGTIG
-463 GILIGLSLVTKLV
+463 GILIALSLVTKLV

-483 SLLILRSAVNGFK
+483 SLLILRFAVNGFK

-515 GVLTGIGLMVISLS
+515 GVLTGIGLMVMSLS

-635 NKDIQQGTSNLLKIS
+635 NKDIEQGISNLLKIS

-659 SLTLLIPVGKKAEDI
+659 SLTLLIPMSKQADDVI
-674 IGGAIITLAIIGGLI
+674 VGAIITLTIIAGLVF
-689 YGVQLLN
+689 GVKLLN
-696 KINGK
+696 KVNGK
-701 RALWGLAATAI
+701 RALWGL
-712 LAVIYMGI
+712 
-720 ALISKDILVPIG
+720 
-732 QNFGDIMIGAIATM
+732 
-746 FIIAGLIFGTFIL
+746 
-759 SKIDGKQALWSVA
+759 A

-805 MGITLFIIAALIF
+805 MGITLFIIVTLIF
-818 GTYILSK
+818 GTYILSN

-850 ITRDILIPIGKMW
+850 ITKDILIPIGKMG
-863 DDALI
+863 DEALI

-880 GSVLYLL
+880 GAIL
-887 GKFADKFAVEL
+887 F
-898 AIGAVIMTAV
+898 AIGKMNLKHKIAIKQGAKIMMEIGL
-908 AVVMLATGTACL
+908 VMLITGTACL
-920 LFAYE
+920 LFAIESRKLYQLNDGGAVVLGALTMTIMMGLMGLILYNVGKLKKYSEKIAEGGALMIAIGALLDIIGGTMLLFSYE
-925 AKKIDEL
+925 CKKIDDF
-932 NKGGAVFLGAATM
+932 NKDGAVFLGAGTM
-945 IGTLA
+945 VA
-950 LMGAVMFG
+950 LLAVMG
-958 ISKLEPFLADTII
+958 VIMTALGTMTPLLPFIAA
-971 GGVVM
+971 GAVVM
-976 TAIGVLMDIAGATLL
+976 TAIT
-991 LFAYEA
+991 
-997 KKVDELNKGGAVF
+997 
-1010 LGAATMIGLFAIMGT
+1010 
-1025 VFTAIGALTP
+1025 
-1035 LLPLII
+1035 
-1041 AGGAVLTVIG
+1041 
-1051 GIMTV
+1051 GIMTL
-1056 VSGVMVL
+1056 VSGTMIL
-1063 FMKALSLVIV
+1063 FMKALEL
-1073 MNEQKMRETGKTAV
+1073 MLPYNEEQLKKIGKTTV
-1087 ALYEVM
+1087 TLFNVM
-1093 YDVIKAA
+1093 FDVIKAA

-1203 IIMKVATMNYIAGYD
+1203 IITKVATMNYIAGYD

-1239 VTKGFTEFLTGLSNG
+1239 VTKGFTEFLTGLSDG
-1254 FKVMDALK
+1254 FEKLDALSILGISLLMQVMEPIMK
-1262 IVALSALTLALN
+1262 QVST
-1274 PVIDTVGKFV
+1274 FV
-1284 DVVMKVATGTYIIGY
+1284 DIVMKVATGTYIIGY

-1304 PIFKKIT
+1304 PIFRKVT

-1317 AATAISTQFNIFLQS
+1317 AATAISSQFNIFLQS

-1397 FTSAIFVAASF
+1397 STSATFVSERF
-1408 SNFIDQLGKSFKQLQ
+1408 GDFIVQLGKSFNQLQ

-1432 MKDSIMPIMDSVG
+1432 MKDSIMPIMEGVG

-1479 TPMDFIMAAISVATT
+1479 SSTEFEKAAAAVASQ

-1562 IPITKKLKRG
+1562 IPITKKLKKG

-1593 KSFANEGFIEK
+1593 KNFANESFIEK
-1604 AESIVDI
+1604 ANSIADI

-1617 PIMKAIKEFS
+1617 PIMKAVKEFS
-1627 NTLKPFLALTSN
+1627 NTLKPFLSLTSN

-1716 ITAMTDDKGKVLSQG
+1716 ITAMTDDQGKVLSQG
-1731 NEVASKYTSVL
+1731 NEVASKFTSVL
-1742 TQLATYFSISGKIFE
+1742 TQLATYFSTSGKDFK
-1757 TSKPS
+1757 TSKSS

-1784 NQLSFNTKV
+1784 NQLSFNNKV
-1793 KPITTVTNFG
+1793 KPITTITNFG
-1803 NVLTKMQHQMIGVSK
+1803 NVLTKMQRQMIGVSK
-1818 ASDRIDFQR
+1818 ASDRIDFRR
-1827 TSQFMD
+1827 TAQFMD

-1855 GIHIDMFINNVKR
+1855 GIHINMFINNIKR
-1868 LTSPEINR
+1868 LTSPEIIR
-1876 NMNVTSGSM
+1876 NMSVTSGSM

-1892 KTFTAQIQVT
+1892 KTFTSQIQVT
-1902 TSKVKIYTTK
+1902 TSKVEIYTTK
-1912 LEAARKAL
+1912 LESARKAL

-1980 ITTNTG
+1980 ITNNTG
-1986 TPANAQ
+1986 TSVNAQ
-1992 QHNNVQPQAHTSGN
+1992 QHNNVQQKG
-2006 RVVPQGKSGQHPLR
+2006 VQHPLR

-2031 NIPTQGRVTF
+2031 NVSTQGRVTF

>member
-11 NGIFNILDTMV
+11 NGIFNILETMV

-97 SLKVDNDTFDNIDS
+97 SLKVDNDTFDNIDG

-142 KQVGKS
+142 KQVGRS

-162 VAIDMIKLQKNI
+162 VAIDMIKLQANI
-174 NKLDVKTA
+174 NRLDTRTA
-182 KRMGKFI
+182 EHVGKFI

-198 ANPKQKDIEKLIK
+198 ANPKQKDIERLIK

-245 QLGQFIKS
+245 QLGQFITS

-264 DESIKYLGGI
+264 DESIKYLAGI
-274 LDPLVKLADPNQK
+274 LDPLVKLADPKQK

-297 NKVTAKILAGFF
+297 NKVTATILGDFFATFVNKIPKEEQAYK
-309 STFINE
+309 T
-315 IPSGK
+315 
-320 RVENSVNSMLAILN
+320 VNSMVAILTV
-334 ALFDIKKVQI
+334 LFNIKKMQV
-344 LNFIFTVSSLTE
+344 LNFKFAVSSLTE
-356 KRAKKLVDFFNTILT
+356 KRAQKLVNFFNTILT
-371 QKWDVKQVNAIST
+371 QNWDAEQVNAISG
-384 FFKAWDDAMRTLLL
+384 FFDAWNNAMRSLLL
-398 SVILI
+398 GVIFI

-418 VLVVRYL
+418 VLVIRYL
-425 IKFMKNTVTDLVK
+425 IKFMKTTVTDLVT
-438 DLPKKDVKNSCEII
+438 DLSKKDVKESNTII
-452 KILSIAIGTIG
+452 EMLSISIGTIG
-463 GILIGLSLVTKLV
+463 GILIALSLVTKLV

-483 SLLILRSAVNGFK
+483 SLLILKFAVNGFK
-496 NLIKDLSDQKL
+496 NIIKDLSDQKL

-515 GVLTGIGLMVISLS
+515 GVLTGIGLMVMSLS
-529 VSLLLLALTV
+529 ASLLLLALTV
-539 KNNSVKTIIA
+539 KNNTVETIIA
-549 SLGILTLFVAGS
+549 SIGLLTLFVAGS

-597 ATLLAPIGNSLGDV
+597 ATLLAPIGNHLGDV
-611 MAGGLV
+611 IAGGLV

-635 NKDIQQGTSNLLKIS
+635 NKDIEQGTTNLLKIS

-659 SLTLLIPVGKKAEDI
+659 SLTLLIPIGKKADDV
-674 IGGAIITLAIIGGLI
+674 IGGTIITLTIIAGLVF
-689 YGVQLLN
+689 GVILLN
-696 KINGK
+696 KVNGK
-701 RALWGLAATAI
+701 RALWGL
-712 LAVIYMGI
+712 
-720 ALISKDILVPIG
+720 
-732 QNFGDIMIGAIATM
+732 
-746 FIIAGLIFGTFIL
+746 
-759 SKIDGKQALWSVA
+759 A

-784 ALITKDLLIPIGQNG
+784 TLITKDLLIPIGQNG

-805 MGITLFIIAALIF
+805 MGITLFIIVTLIF

-825 VDGKKAGYAIL
+825 VNGKKAAYAIL

-850 ITRDILIPIGKMW
+850 ITKDILIPIGKMW

-880 GSVLYLL
+880 GAVLFLI

-898 AIGAVIMTAV
+898 AIGAIIMTAV

-950 LMGAVMFG
+950 LMGAVMLG
-958 ISKLEPFLADTII
+958 ISKLEQFLPDTII
-971 GGVVM
+971 GGIVM
-976 TAIGVLMDIAGATLL
+976 TAIGALMDITGATLL

-997 KKVDELNKGGAVF
+997 KKVDDLNKGGAVF

-1063 FMKALSLVIV
+1063 FMKALSLVMV

-1093 YDVIKAA
+1093 FDVIKAA

-1117 PIIMAVFGVLTLTVM
+1117 PIIMAVFGVLTLTVR

-1169 AIVKAFGDFDG
+1169 AIVKAFSNFDG
-1180 KAMALIVSMA
+1180 TAMALIISMA

-1254 FKVMDALK
+1254 FKDLDALK
-1262 IVALSALTLALN
+1262 IVVLSVLTLALN
-1274 PVIDTVGKFV
+1274 PIIDTVGKFV

-1304 PIFKKIT
+1304 PIFQKIT
-1311 ATDFSK
+1311 STDFSN
-1317 AATAISTQFNIFLQS
+1317 AASAVSLQFNLFLQH
-1332 LSDAFDKMS
+1332 LSNGFSKM
-1341 FKAMFA
+1341 KLTAMFA
-1347 ISTVG
+1347 IATIG

-1386 PEYEQVDPSIF
+1386 PIYEPVEPSTFGDAAKVVSENFKDFIVKLGEA
-1397 FTSAIFVAASF
+1397 FT
-1408 SNFIDQLGKSFKQLQ
+1408 NLQ
-1423 PNMIWAMDA
+1423 SNMIWAMDA
-1432 MKDSIMPIMDSVG
+1432 MKDSIVPIMDGVS
-1445 KFVDAIMKL
+1445 KFVDSILKL
-1454 ATGTYTDYYMKDKD
+1454 ATGMYIKEYKKDKD

-1474 HLAKV
+1474 VYDKV
-1479 TPMDFIMAAISVATT
+1479 TKTMYTDAADAIAQKFASFI
-1494 FSYFVDQLVTVFER
+1494 DELVNMFER

-1532 EGVGQ
+1532 DGLGK
-1537 YVDAIL
+1537 YVDSVL
-1543 KLATGVYVD
+1543 KLATGTYIKGYD
-1552 HYVKDKDGKL
+1552 RNKN
-1562 IPITKKLKRG
+1562 PIFGTVTPEDFK
-1572 AFTNAAR
+1572 NAAER
-1579 EVGRMFVEFINYLV
+1579 IAKSFTEFIDILI
-1593 KSFANEGFIEK
+1593 KKFANDSFIEK
-1604 AESIVDI
+1604 AESIADI

-1617 PIMKAIKEFS
+1617 PIVNAVKAFS
-1627 NTLKPFLALTSN
+1627 DTLKPFLSLTSN
-1639 KKGTTAQSKDY
+1639 KKGTNAKSKDY

-1680 SKKENMEKYNKIQ
+1680 SRKENMEKYNKIQ

-1716 ITAMTDDKGKVLSQG
+1716 ITAMTDDQGKVLSQG
-1731 NEVASKYTSVL
+1731 NEVASKFTSVL
-1742 TQLATYFSISGKIFE
+1742 TQLATYFSTSGKDFK
-1757 TSKPS
+1757 TSKSS
-1762 ADIAQKFVV
+1762 ADMAQNFVV

-1784 NQLSFNTKV
+1784 NQLTFDTKV

-1803 NVLTKMQHQMIGVSK
+1803 NVLTKMQRQMIEVSK
-1818 ASDRIDFQR
+1818 TSDRIDFMR
-1827 TSQFMD
+1827 TAQFMD

-1855 GIHIDMFINNVKR
+1855 GIHINMFINNIKR
-1868 LTSPEINR
+1868 LTSPEIIR
-1876 NMNVTSGSM
+1876 NMSVTSGSM

-1902 TSKVKIYTTK
+1902 TSKVEIYTTK
-1912 LEAARKAL
+1912 LESARKAL

-1986 TPANAQ
+1986 IPANTP
-1992 QHNNVQPQAHTSGN
+1992 QHNNVQQPVHTVGN
-2006 RVVPQGKSGQHPLR
+2006 RVVPQQKGIQHPLL
-2020 PGQTNHNYYGN
+2020 PGQTTHNYYGN

-2041 YFKNTTIDGFFR
+2041 YFKNTTIDGFFK

>member
-32 LEQKADS
+32 LEQKANS

-142 KQVGKS
+142 KQVGIS

-174 NKLDVKTA
+174 NKLDVNTTE
-182 KRMGKFI
+182 RVGKFI

-198 ANPKQKDIEKLIK
+198 ANPKQKDIERLIK
-211 PIGDLMGGISKLV
+211 PIGDLI
-224 DSNVFKMK
+224 
-232 ISLNPIRGWLLGR
+232 
-245 QLGQFIKS
+245 
-253 ISKYLKGDLKV
+253 
-264 DESIKYLGGI
+264 GGI
-274 LDPLVKLADPNQK
+274 LDPLVKLADPKQK
-287 FSVFKLARTL
+287 FSVFKLVITL
-297 NKVTAKILAGFF
+297 NKVTATILGDFFATLVNKIP
-309 STFINE
+309 NE
-315 IPSGK
+315 EQTYK
-320 RVENSVNSMLAILN
+320 TVNSMVAILTV
-334 ALFDIKKVQI
+334 LFDIKKMQV
-344 LNFIFTVSSLTE
+344 LNFKFAVSSLTE
-356 KRAKKLVDFFNTILT
+356 KRAQKLVNFFNTILT
-371 QKWDVKQVNAIST
+371 QNWDAEQVNAISG
-384 FFKAWDDAMRTLLL
+384 FFDAWNNAMRTLLL
-398 SVILI
+398 GVIFI
-403 ALTIKVTSFKTIVES
+403 ALTIKVTSLKTIVES

-438 DLPKKDVKNSCEII
+438 ELDKKDVKESSTII
-452 KILSIAIGTIG
+452 EMLSISIGTIG
-463 GILIGLSLVTKLV
+463 GILMGLSLVTKLV

-483 SLLILRSAVNGFK
+483 SLLILRFAVNGFK
-496 NLIKDLSDQKL
+496 ELIKDLSDQKL
-507 DKSLKYAQ
+507 DKSLKYTQ
-515 GVLTGIGLMVISLS
+515 GVLTGIGLMVMSLS
-529 VSLLLLALTV
+529 MSLLLLALTV

-549 SLGILTLFVAGS
+549 SIGILTLFVAGS

-597 ATLLAPIGNSLGDV
+597 ATLLVPIGNHLGDV

-635 NKDIQQGTSNLLKIS
+635 NKDIEQGTTNLLKIS

-659 SLTLLIPVGKKAEDI
+659 SLTLLIPMSKQADDVI
-674 IGGAIITLAIIGGLI
+674 VGAIITLTIIAGLVF
-689 YGVQLLN
+689 GVKLLN
-696 KINGK
+696 KVNGK
-701 RALWGLAATAI
+701 RALWGL
-712 LAVIYMGI
+712 
-720 ALISKDILVPIG
+720 
-732 QNFGDIMIGAIATM
+732 
-746 FIIAGLIFGTFIL
+746 
-759 SKIDGKQALWSVA
+759 A

-805 MGITLFIIAALIF
+805 MGITLFIIVTLIF
-818 GTYILSK
+818 GTYILSN

-850 ITRDILIPIGKMW
+850 ITKDILIPIGKMQ

-880 GSVLYLL
+880 GAVLFLI

-898 AIGAVIMTAV
+898 AIGAIIMTAV

-945 IGTLA
+945 IG
-950 LMGAVMFG
+950 
-958 ISKLEPFLADTII
+958 
-971 GGVVM
+971 
-976 TAIGVLMDIAGATLL
+976 
-991 LFAYEA
+991 
-997 KKVDELNKGGAVF
+997 
-1010 LGAATMIGLFAIMGT
+1010 LFAIMGT
-1025 VFTAIGALTP
+1025 VFTAIGTLTP

-1063 FMKALSLVIV
+1063 FMKALSLVMV

-1110 IAAGAFA
+1110 IAAGAFS

-1169 AIVKAFGDFDG
+1169 AIVKAFSNFDG

-1239 VTKGFTEFLTGLSNG
+1239 VTKGFTEFLKGLSDG
-1254 FKVMDALK
+1254 FEKLDALSILGISLLMQVMDPIMK
-1262 IVALSALTLALN
+1262 QVST
-1274 PVIDTVGKFV
+1274 FV
-1284 DVVMKVATGTYIIGY
+1284 DIVMKVATGTYIIGY

-1304 PIFKKIT
+1304 PIFRKVT
-1311 ATDFSK
+1311 DTDFSK

-1423 PNMIWAMDA
+1423 PNMIWTMDA
-1432 MKDSIMPIMDSVG
+1432 MKDSIMPIMEGVG

-1562 IPITKKLKRG
+1562 IPITKKLKPG
-1572 AFTNAAR
+1572 AFTKAAK

-1593 KSFANEGFIEK
+1593 KSFANDAFIEK
-1604 AESIVDI
+1604 AESIADI

-1627 NTLKPFLALTSN
+1627 DMLKPFLSLTSN

-1716 ITAMTDDKGKVLSQG
+1716 ITAMTDDNGKVLSQG
-1731 NEVASKYTSVL
+1731 NEVASKFTSVL
-1742 TQLATYFSISGKIFE
+1742 TQLATYFSTSGKDFK
-1757 TSKPS
+1757 TAKSS
-1762 ADIAQKFVV
+1762 ADMAQNFVV

-1784 NQLSFNTKV
+1784 NQLSFDTKV

-1803 NVLTKMQHQMIGVSK
+1803 NVLTKMQQQMIGVSK
-1818 ASDRIDFQR
+1818 TSDRIDFQR
-1827 TSQFMD
+1827 TAQFMD

-1855 GIHIDMFINNVKR
+1855 GIHINMFINNIRR
-1868 LTSPEINR
+1868 LTSPEIIR
-1876 NMNVTSGSM
+1876 NMNVTLGSM

-1902 TSKVKIYTTK
+1902 TTKVEIYTTK

-1980 ITTNTG
+1980 ITSNTG
-1986 TPANAQ
+1986 TPANTQ
-1992 QHNNVQPQAHTSGN
+1992 QHNNVQQKG
-2006 RVVPQGKSGQHPLR
+2006 VQHPLR
-2020 PGQTNHNYYGN
+2020 QGQTNHNYYGN
-2031 NIPTQGRVTF
+2031 NMPTQGRVTF

>member
-97 SLKVDNDTFDNIDS
+97 SLKVNNDTFDNIDS

-128 NIVDFIQGLTLQNS
+128 NIVDFIHGLTLQNS
-142 KQVGKS
+142 KQVGRS
-148 VGIIKAVVETMSTL
+148 VGIIKAVVETLGTL
-162 VAIDMIKLQKNI
+162 VAIDMIKLQSNI
-174 NKLDVKTA
+174 NKLDVNTA
-182 KRMGKFI
+182 ERVGKFI

-198 ANPKQKDIEKLIK
+198 ANPKQKDIERLIK

-274 LDPLVKLADPNQK
+274 LDPLVKLADPKQK

-297 NKVTAKILAGFF
+297 NKVTATILGDFFATFVNKIPKEEQAYK
-309 STFINE
+309 T
-315 IPSGK
+315 
-320 RVENSVNSMLAILN
+320 VNSMVAILTV
-334 ALFDIKKVQI
+334 LFNIKKMQV
-344 LNFIFTVSSLTE
+344 LNFKFAVSSLTE
-356 KRAKKLVDFFNTILT
+356 KRAKKLVNFFNTILS
-371 QKWDVKQVNAIST
+371 QNWDVEQVNAISG
-384 FFKAWDDAMRTLLL
+384 FFDAWNNAMRSLLL
-398 SVILI
+398 GVIFI

-425 IKFMKNTVTDLVK
+425 IKFMKTTVTDLVT
-438 DLPKKDVKNSCEII
+438 DLSKKDVKESSTII
-452 KILSIAIGTIG
+452 EMLSISIGTIG

-496 NLIKDLSDQKL
+496 NIIKDLSDQKL

-515 GVLTGIGLMVISLS
+515 GVLTGIGLMVMSLS

-539 KNNSVKTIIA
+539 KNNTVETIIA
-549 SLGILTLFVAGS
+549 SIGILTLFVAGS

-570 IDSKNLNASTNAM
+570 IDPKNLNASTNAM

-597 ATLLAPIGNSLGDV
+597 ATLLAPIGNHLGDV
-611 MAGGLV
+611 IAGGLV

-635 NKDIQQGTSNLLKIS
+635 NKDIEQGTSNLLKIS

-659 SLTLLIPVGKKAEDI
+659 SLTLLIPMSKQADDVI
-674 IGGAIITLAIIGGLI
+674 VGAIITL
-689 YGVQLLN
+689 
-696 KINGK
+696 
-701 RALWGLAATAI
+701 T
-712 LAVIYMGI
+712 
-720 ALISKDILVPIG
+720 
-732 QNFGDIMIGAIATM
+732 
-746 FIIAGLIFGTFIL
+746 IIAGLVFGVKL
-759 SKIDGKQALWSVA
+759 LNKVNGKLALWGVA
-772 ATVVL
+772 ATAVL

-805 MGITLFIIAALIF
+805 MGITLFIIVTLIF
-818 GTYILSK
+818 GTYILSN

-850 ITRDILIPIGKMW
+850 ITKDILIPIGKMW

-880 GSVLYLL
+880 GAIL
-887 GKFADKFAVEL
+887 F
-898 AIGAVIMTAV
+898 AIGKMNLKHKIAIKQGAKIMMEIGL
-908 AVVMLATGTACL
+908 VMLITGTACL
-920 LFAYE
+920 LFAIESRKLYQLNDGGAVVLGALTMIIMMGLMGLILYNVGKLKKYSEKIAEGGALMIAIGALLDIIGGTMLLFSYE
-925 AKKIDEL
+925 CKKIDDF
-932 NKGGAVFLGAATM
+932 NKDGAVFLGAGTM
-945 IGTLA
+945 VA
-950 LMGAVMFG
+950 LLAVMG
-958 ISKLEPFLADTII
+958 VIMTALGTMTPLLPFIAA
-971 GGVVM
+971 GAVVM
-976 TAIGVLMDIAGATLL
+976 TAIA
-991 LFAYEA
+991 
-997 KKVDELNKGGAVF
+997 
-1010 LGAATMIGLFAIMGT
+1010 
-1025 VFTAIGALTP
+1025 
-1035 LLPLII
+1035 
-1041 AGGAVLTVIG
+1041 
-1051 GIMTV
+1051 GIMTL
-1056 VSGVMVL
+1056 VSGTMIL
-1063 FMKALSLVIV
+1063 FMKALEL
-1073 MNEQKMRETGKTAV
+1073 MLPYNEGQLKKLGKTTV
-1087 ALYEVM
+1087 ALYDVM

-1158 DDVNSVLGSMQ
+1158 SKDDVNSVLGSMQ
-1169 AIVKAFGDFDG
+1169 AIVNAFSNFNGY
-1180 KAMALIVSMA
+1180 AMALIISMA

-1254 FKVMDALK
+1254 FKDLDALK
-1262 IVALSALTLALN
+1262 IVVLSVLTLALN
-1274 PVIDTVGKFV
+1274 PIIDTVGKFV

-1304 PIFKKIT
+1304 PIFRKVT
-1311 ATDFSK
+1311 DTDFSK
-1317 AATAISTQFNIFLQS
+1317 SATAISTQFNIFLQS

-1397 FTSAIFVAASF
+1397 STSATFVSERF
-1408 SNFIDQLGKSFKQLQ
+1408 GDFIIQLGKSFNKLQ

-1432 MKDSIMPIMDSVG
+1432 MKDSIMPIMEGVG

-1604 AESIVDI
+1604 AESIADI

-1617 PIMKAIKEFS
+1617 PIMKAVKEFS
-1627 NTLKPFLALTSN
+1627 DTLKPFLALTSN

-1716 ITAMTDDKGKVLSQG
+1716 ITAMTDDQGKVLSQG
-1731 NEVASKYTSVL
+1731 NEVASKFTSVL
-1742 TQLATYFSISGKIFE
+1742 TQLATYFSTSGKYFK
-1757 TSKPS
+1757 TSKSS

-1784 NQLSFNTKV
+1784 NQLTFDTKV

-1803 NVLTKMQHQMIGVSK
+1803 NVLTKMQRQMIGVSK
-1818 ASDRIDFQR
+1818 ASNSIDFMR
-1827 TSQFMD
+1827 TAQFMD

-1855 GIHIDMFINNVKR
+1855 GIHINMFINNIKR
-1868 LTSPEINR
+1868 LTSPEIIR

-1902 TSKVKIYTTK
+1902 TSKVEIYTTK

-1931 KARNNALQQFAN
+1931 KVRNNALQQFAN
-1943 KINNIAVAVDRMKNS
+1943 KINNIAVAIDRMKNS

-1992 QHNNVQPQAHTSGN
+1992 QHNNVQQKG
-2006 RVVPQGKSGQHPLR
+2006 VQHPLR

-2031 NIPTQGRVTF
+2031 NVSTQGRVTF

>member
-174 NKLDVKTA
+174 NKLDVKSA

-274 LDPLVKLADPNQK
+274 LDPLVKLADPDQK
-287 FSVFKLARTL
+287 FSVFKLAKTL
-297 NKVTAKILAGFF
+297 NKFTAKILANFF

-320 RVENSVNSMLAILN
+320 RVENTVNSMLAILN

-356 KRAKKLVDFFNTILT
+356 KRAKKLVDFFNTILS
-371 QKWDVKQVNAIST
+371 QKWDVKQVNAISA
-384 FFKAWDDAMRTLLL
+384 FFKAWDDAMRSLLL
-398 SVILI
+398 GVIFI

-425 IKFMKNTVTDLVK
+425 IKFMKTTVTDLVT
-438 DLPKKDVKNSCEII
+438 DLSKKDVKNSCDII
-452 KILSIAIGTIG
+452 RMLSISIGTIG
-463 GILIGLSLVTKLV
+463 GILIALSLVTKLV

-483 SLLILRSAVNGFK
+483 SLLILRFAVNGFK

-515 GVLTGIGLMVISLS
+515 GVLTSIGLMVISLS

-583 LKIAGV
+583 LKITGV

-635 NKDIQQGTSNLLKIS
+635 NKDIEQGASNLLKIS

-659 SLTLLIPVGKKAEDI
+659 SLTLLIPIGKKADDVI
-674 IGGAIITLAIIGGLI
+674 SGAIITLAIIGGLI

-696 KINGK
+696 KVNGK

-746 FIIAGLIFGTFIL
+746 FIVAGLIFGVYML
-759 SKIDGKQALWSVA
+759 SKINGKHALWSLA

-850 ITRDILIPIGKMW
+850 ITKDILIPIGKMW
-863 DDALI
+863 PEALI

-880 GSVLYLL
+880 GAVLFLI

-898 AIGAVIMTAV
+898 AIGAIIMTAV

-925 AKKIDEL
+925 AKKIDDL

-958 ISKLEPFLADTII
+958 ISKLEQFLPDTII
-971 GGVVM
+971 GGIVM
-976 TAIGVLMDIAGATLL
+976 TAIGVLMDITGATLL

-997 KKVDELNKGGAVF
+997 KKVDDLNKGGAVF
-1010 LGAATMIGLFAIMGT
+1010 LGAVTMIGLFAIMGT

-1063 FMKALSLVIV
+1063 FMKALSLVMV

-1132 QMKYITEICDSKM
+1132 QMKYITEICNSKM

-1158 DDVNSVLGSMQ
+1158 DDVNSVLGSMH
-1169 AIVKAFGDFDG
+1169 AIVKAFSDFDG
-1180 KAMALIVSMA
+1180 TAMALIISMA

-1254 FKVMDALK
+1254 FKGLDALK
-1262 IVALSALTLALN
+1262 IVVLSVLTLALN
-1274 PVIDTVGKFV
+1274 PIIDTVGKFV
-1284 DVVMKVATGTYIIGY
+1284 NVVMKVATGTYIIGY

-1311 ATDFSK
+1311 STEFSK
-1317 AATAISTQFNIFLQS
+1317 AASAVSLQFNLFLQH
-1332 LSDAFDKMS
+1332 LSNGFSKM
-1341 FKAMFA
+1341 KLTAMFA
-1347 ISTVG
+1347 IATIG

-1386 PEYEQVDPSIF
+1386 PIYEPVEPSTFGDAAKVVSEKFKDFIIKLGEA
-1397 FTSAIFVAASF
+1397 FTT
-1408 SNFIDQLGKSFKQLQ
+1408 LQ
-1423 PNMIWAMDA
+1423 PNMIQAMDA
-1432 MKDSIMPIMDSVG
+1432 MKDSIVPIMDGVS
-1445 KFVDAIMKL
+1445 KFVDSIIKL
-1454 ATGTYTDYYMKDKD
+1454 ATGMYIKEYKKDKD

-1474 HLAKV
+1474 VYDKV
-1479 TPMDFIMAAISVATT
+1479 TKKMYEDAADVIAQKFASFI
-1494 FSYFVDQLVTVFER
+1494 DKLVKMFER

-1532 EGVGQ
+1532 EGLGK
-1537 YVDAIL
+1537 YVDSIL
-1543 KLATGVYVD
+1543 KLATGTYIKGYDRNKNPIFGTVTTENF
-1552 HYVKDKDGKL
+1552 KDAAKKIADSFVSFIDTL
-1562 IPITKKLKRG
+1562 IK
-1572 AFTNAAR
+1572 N
-1579 EVGRMFVEFINYLV
+1579 
-1593 KSFANEGFIEK
+1593 FANEGFIQK
-1604 AESIVDI
+1604 AESIADI

-1617 PIMKAIKEFS
+1617 PIMHSVKMFS
-1627 NTLKPFLALTSN
+1627 DMLKPFLALTSN

-1650 LCLQPKFI
+1650 LCLQPNFI
-1658 RTISQNIANAFV
+1658 RTISTNIANAFV

-1731 NEVASKYTSVL
+1731 NEVASKFTSVL

-1803 NVLTKMQHQMIGVSK
+1803 NVLTKMQRQMVGVSK
-1818 ASDRIDFQR
+1818 ASDRIDFRR

-1855 GIHIDMFINNVKR
+1855 GIHINMFINNIKR

-1912 LEAARKAL
+1912 LEAARRAL

-1986 TPANAQ
+1986 TPTNTQ
-1992 QHNNVQPQAHTSGN
+1992 QHNNVQQPAHTAGN
-2006 RVVPQGKSGQHPLR
+2006 RVISQQKGIQHPLR

>member
-142 KQVGKS
+142 KQVGRS
-148 VGIIKAVVETMSTL
+148 VGIIKAVVETLRTL
-162 VAIDMIKLQKNI
+162 VAIDMIKLQSNI
-174 NKLDVKTA
+174 NKLDVNTA
-182 KRMGKFI
+182 ERAGKFI

-198 ANPKQKDIEKLIK
+198 ANPKQKDIERLIK

-245 QLGQFIKS
+245 QLGQFITS

-274 LDPLVKLADPNQK
+274 LDPLVKLADPKQK

-297 NKVTAKILAGFF
+297 NKVTATILGDFFATFVNKIPKEEQAYK
-309 STFINE
+309 T
-315 IPSGK
+315 
-320 RVENSVNSMLAILN
+320 VNSMVAILTV
-334 ALFDIKKVQI
+334 LFNIKKMQV
-344 LNFIFTVSSLTE
+344 LNFKFAVSSLTE
-356 KRAKKLVDFFNTILT
+356 KRAKKLVNFFNTILS
-371 QKWDVKQVNAIST
+371 QNWDVEQVNAISG
-384 FFKAWDDAMRTLLL
+384 FFDAWNNAMRSLLL
-398 SVILI
+398 GVIFI

-425 IKFMKNTVTDLVK
+425 IKFMKTTVTDLVT
-438 DLPKKDVKNSCEII
+438 DLSKKDVKESSTII
-452 KILSIAIGTIG
+452 EMLSISIGTIG

-496 NLIKDLSDQKL
+496 NIIKDLSDQKL

-515 GVLTGIGLMVISLS
+515 GVLTGIGLMVMSLS

-549 SLGILTLFVAGS
+549 SIGILTLFVAGS

-570 IDSKNLNASTNAM
+570 IDPKNLNASTNAM

-597 ATLLAPIGNSLGDV
+597 ATLLAPIGNHLGDV
-611 MAGGLV
+611 IAGGLV

-635 NKDIQQGTSNLLKIS
+635 NKDIEQGTSNLLKIS

-659 SLTLLIPVGKKAEDI
+659 SLTLLIPIGKKADDV
-674 IGGAIITLAIIGGLI
+674 IGGTIITLTIIAGLVF
-689 YGVQLLN
+689 GVKLLN
-696 KINGK
+696 KVNGK
-701 RALWGLAATAI
+701 RALWG
-712 LAVIYMGI
+712 
-720 ALISKDILVPIG
+720 
-732 QNFGDIMIGAIATM
+732 
-746 FIIAGLIFGTFIL
+746 
-759 SKIDGKQALWSVA
+759 VA

-805 MGITLFIIAALIF
+805 MGITLFIIVTLIF
-818 GTYILSK
+818 GTYILSN

-850 ITRDILIPIGKMW
+850 ITKDILIPIGKMW

-880 GSVLYLL
+880 GSVLFLI

-898 AIGAVIMTAV
+898 AIGAIIMTAV

-925 AKKIDEL
+925 AKKI
-932 NKGGAVFLGAATM
+932 
-945 IGTLA
+945 
-950 LMGAVMFG
+950 
-958 ISKLEPFLADTII
+958 
-971 GGVVM
+971 
-976 TAIGVLMDIAGATLL
+976 
-991 LFAYEA
+991 
-997 KKVDELNKGGAVF
+997 DELNKGGAVF

-1063 FMKALSLVIV
+1063 FMKALSLVMV

-1169 AIVKAFGDFDG
+1169 AIVKAFSNFDG
-1180 KAMALIVSMA
+1180 TAMALIISMA

-1254 FKVMDALK
+1254 FKDLDALK
-1262 IVALSALTLALN
+1262 IVVLSVLTLALN
-1274 PVIDTVGKFV
+1274 PIIDTVGKFV

-1304 PIFKKIT
+1304 PIFQKIT
-1311 ATDFSK
+1311 STDFSK
-1317 AATAISTQFNIFLQS
+1317 AASAVSLQFNLFLQH
-1332 LSDAFDKMS
+1332 LSNGFSKMS
-1341 FKAMFA
+1341 STAMFA
-1347 ISTVG
+1347 IATIG

-1386 PEYEQVDPSIF
+1386 PIYEPVEPSTF
-1397 FTSAIFVAASF
+1397 GEAAKYVSEKF
-1408 SNFIDQLGKSFKQLQ
+1408 KDFIDNLGKAFTKLQ
-1423 PNMIWAMDA
+1423 PNMIQAMDA
-1432 MKDSIMPIMDSVG
+1432 MKDSIVPIMDGVS
-1445 KFVDAIMKL
+1445 KFVDSILKL
-1454 ATGTYTDYYMKDKD
+1454 ATGMYIKEYKKDKD

-1474 HLAKV
+1474 VYDKV
-1479 TPMDFIMAAISVATT
+1479 TKSMYTDAADAIAQKFASFI
-1494 FSYFVDQLVTVFER
+1494 DELVNMFER
-1508 HGSFWGNKT
+1508 HGKYWGNKT
-1517 EDALNAIGGSIGPVM
+1517 EDALNAVGGSIGPVM
-1532 EGVGQ
+1532 DGLGK
-1537 YVDAIL
+1537 YVDSVL
-1543 KLATGVYVD
+1543 KLATGTYIKGYD
-1552 HYVKDKDGKL
+1552 RNKK
-1562 IPITKKLKRG
+1562 PIFGTVTSEDFKK
-1572 AFTNAAR
+1572 AA
-1579 EVGRMFVEFINYLV
+1579 EQIA
-1593 KSFANEGFIEK
+1593 KSFTAFIDILIKKFANDSFIEK
-1604 AESIVDI
+1604 AESIADI

-1617 PIMKAIKEFS
+1617 PIVNAVKAFS
-1627 NTLKPFLALTSN
+1627 DTLKPFLALTSN

-1716 ITAMTDDKGKVLSQG
+1716 ITAMTDDQGKVLSQG
-1731 NEVASKYTSVL
+1731 NEVASKFTTVL
-1742 TQLATYFSISGKIFE
+1742 TQLATYFSTSGKDFK
-1757 TSKPS
+1757 TSKSS

-1784 NQLSFNTKV
+1784 NQLTFDTKV

-1803 NVLTKMQHQMIGVSK
+1803 NVLTKMQRQMIGVSK
-1818 ASDRIDFQR
+1818 ASDSIDFRR
-1827 TSQFMD
+1827 TAQFMD

-1839 KKMIYLSREMQ
+1839 KKIIYLSREMQ

-1855 GIHIDMFINNVKR
+1855 GIHINMFINNIKR
-1868 LTSPEINR
+1868 LTSPEIIR
-1876 NMNVTSGSM
+1876 NMSVTSSSM

-1902 TSKVKIYTTK
+1902 TSKVEIYTTK

-1943 KINNIAVAVDRMKNS
+1943 KINNIAVAIDRMKNS

-1992 QHNNVQPQAHTSGN
+1992 QHNNVQQKG
-2006 RVVPQGKSGQHPLR
+2006 VQHPLR

-2031 NIPTQGRVTF
+2031 NVSTQGRVTF

>member
-75 SIDNDVLNKVATSI
+75 SIDNDVLNKVATSV

-97 SLKVDNDTFDNIDS
+97 SIKVNNDTFDNIDS

-142 KQVGKS
+142 KQVGRS

-174 NKLDVKTA
+174 NKLDVKSA

-274 LDPLVKLADPNQK
+274 LDPLVKLADPDQK
-287 FSVFKLARTL
+287 FSVFKLAKTL
-297 NKVTAKILAGFF
+297 NGFTAKILANFF

-320 RVENSVNSMLAILN
+320 RVENTVNSMLAILN

-356 KRAKKLVDFFNTILT
+356 KRAKKLVNFFNTILT
-371 QKWDVKQVNAIST
+371 QNWDAEQVNAISG
-384 FFKAWDDAMRTLLL
+384 FFDAWNNAMRSLLL
-398 SVILI
+398 GVIFI

-425 IKFMKNTVTDLVK
+425 IKFMKTTVTDLVT
-438 DLPKKDVKNSCEII
+438 DLSKKDVKESSTII
-452 KILSIAIGTIG
+452 EMLSISIGTIG

-496 NLIKDLSDQKL
+496 NIIKDLSDQKL

-515 GVLTGIGLMVISLS
+515 GVLTGIGLMVMSLS

-549 SLGILTLFVAGS
+549 SIGILTLFVAGS

-570 IDSKNLNASTNAM
+570 IDPKNLNASTNAM

-597 ATLLAPIGNSLGDV
+597 ATLLAPIGNHLGDV
-611 MAGGLV
+611 IAGGLV

-635 NKDIQQGTSNLLKIS
+635 NKDIEQGTTNLLKIS

-659 SLTLLIPVGKKAEDI
+659 SLTLLIPMSKQADDVI
-674 IGGAIITLAIIGGLI
+674 VGAIITLTIIAGLI
-689 YGVQLLN
+689 FGVKLLN
-696 KINGK
+696 KVNGK
-701 RALWGLAATAI
+701 QALWGLAATA
-712 LAVIYMGI
+712 
-720 ALISKDILVPIG
+720 
-732 QNFGDIMIGAIATM
+732 
-746 FIIAGLIFGTFIL
+746 
-759 SKIDGKQALWSVA
+759 
-772 ATVVL
+772 VL

-805 MGITLFIIAALIF
+805 MGITLFIIVTLIF
-818 GTYILSK
+818 GTYILSN

-850 ITRDILIPIGKMW
+850 ITKDILIPIGKMW

-880 GSVLYLL
+880 GAIL
-887 GKFADKFAVEL
+887 F
-898 AIGAVIMTAV
+898 AIGKMNLKHKIAIKQGAKIMMEIGL
-908 AVVMLATGTACL
+908 VMLITGTACL
-920 LFAYE
+920 LFAIESRKLYQLNDGGAVVLGALTMIIMMGLMGLILYNVGKLKKYSEKIAEGGALMIAIGALLDIIGGTMLLFSYE
-925 AKKIDEL
+925 CKKIDDF
-932 NKGGAVFLGAATM
+932 NKDGAVFLGAGTM
-945 IGTLA
+945 VA
-950 LMGAVMFG
+950 LLAVMG
-958 ISKLEPFLADTII
+958 VIMTALGTMTPLLPFIAA
-971 GGVVM
+971 GAVVM
-976 TAIGVLMDIAGATLL
+976 TAIA
-991 LFAYEA
+991 
-997 KKVDELNKGGAVF
+997 
-1010 LGAATMIGLFAIMGT
+1010 
-1025 VFTAIGALTP
+1025 
-1035 LLPLII
+1035 
-1041 AGGAVLTVIG
+1041 
-1051 GIMTV
+1051 GIMTL
-1056 VSGVMVL
+1056 VSGTMIL
-1063 FMKALSLVIV
+1063 FMKALEL
-1073 MNEQKMRETGKTAV
+1073 MLPYNEGQLKKLGKTTV
-1087 ALYEVM
+1087 ALYDVM

-1158 DDVNSVLGSMQ
+1158 SKDDVNSVLGSMQ
-1169 AIVKAFGDFDG
+1169 AIVNAFSNFNGY
-1180 KAMALIVSMA
+1180 AMALIISMA

-1254 FKVMDALK
+1254 FKDLDALK
-1262 IVALSALTLALN
+1262 IVVLSVLTLALN
-1274 PVIDTVGKFV
+1274 PIIDTVGKFV

-1304 PIFKKIT
+1304 PIFQKIT
-1311 ATDFSK
+1311 STDFSK
-1317 AATAISTQFNIFLQS
+1317 AASAVSLQFNLFLQH
-1332 LSDAFDKMS
+1332 LSNGFSKM
-1341 FKAMFA
+1341 KLTAMFA
-1347 ISTVG
+1347 IATIG

-1386 PEYEQVDPSIF
+1386 PIYEPVEPSTFGDAAKVVSEKFKDFIVKLGEA
-1397 FTSAIFVAASF
+1397 FT
-1408 SNFIDQLGKSFKQLQ
+1408 KLQ
-1423 PNMIWAMDA
+1423 PNMIQAMDA
-1432 MKDSIMPIMDSVG
+1432 MKDSIVPIMDGVS
-1445 KFVDAIMKL
+1445 KFVDSILKL
-1454 ATGTYTDYYMKDKD
+1454 ATGMYIKEYKQDKD

-1474 HLAKV
+1474 VYDKV
-1479 TPMDFIMAAISVATT
+1479 TKSMYTDAADAIAQKFASFI
-1494 FSYFVDQLVTVFER
+1494 DELVNMFER
-1508 HGSFWGNKT
+1508 HGKYWGNKT
-1517 EDALNAIGGSIGPVM
+1517 EDALNAVGGSIGPVM
-1532 EGVGQ
+1532 DGLGK
-1537 YVDAIL
+1537 YVDSVL
-1543 KLATGVYVD
+1543 KLATGTYIKGYD
-1552 HYVKDKDGKL
+1552 RNKN
-1562 IPITKKLKRG
+1562 PIFGTVTPEDFKK
-1572 AFTNAAR
+1572 AA
-1579 EVGRMFVEFINYLV
+1579 EQIA
-1593 KSFANEGFIEK
+1593 KSFTAFIDILIKKFANDSFIEK
-1604 AESIVDI
+1604 AESIADI

-1617 PIMKAIKEFS
+1617 PIVNAVKAFS
-1627 NTLKPFLALTSN
+1627 DTLKPFLALTSN
-1639 KKGTTAQSKDY
+1639 KKGTNAKSKDY

-1716 ITAMTDDKGKVLSQG
+1716 ITAMTDDQGKVLSQG
-1731 NEVASKYTSVL
+1731 NEVASKFTSVL
-1742 TQLATYFSISGKIFE
+1742 TQLATYFSTSGKDFK
-1757 TSKPS
+1757 TSKSS
-1762 ADIAQKFVV
+1762 ADIAQNFVV
-1771 SVYKVVGVYRKII
+1771 SVYKVVGVYKKII
-1784 NQLSFNTKV
+1784 NQLTFDTKV

-1803 NVLTKMQHQMIGVSK
+1803 NVLTKMQRQMIGVSK
-1818 ASDRIDFQR
+1818 ASDSIDFRR

-1855 GIHIDMFINNVKR
+1855 GIHINMFINNIKR
-1868 LTSPEINR
+1868 LTSPEIIR

-1902 TSKVKIYTTK
+1902 TSKVEIYTTK

-1943 KINNIAVAVDRMKNS
+1943 KINNIAVAIDRMKNS

-1992 QHNNVQPQAHTSGN
+1992 QHNNVQQKG
-2006 RVVPQGKSGQHPLR
+2006 VQHPLR

-2031 NIPTQGRVTF
+2031 NVSTQGRVTF

>member
-55 SAATVGEQLE
+55 SATTVGEQLE

-142 KQVGKS
+142 KQVGRS

-174 NKLDVKTA
+174 NKLDVKSA

-189 TALINSISK
+189 TTLINSISK
-198 ANPKQKDIEKLIK
+198 ANPKQKDIERLIK
-211 PIGDLMGGISKLV
+211 PIGDLI
-224 DSNVFKMK
+224 
-232 ISLNPIRGWLLGR
+232 
-245 QLGQFIKS
+245 
-253 ISKYLKGDLKV
+253 
-264 DESIKYLGGI
+264 GGI
-274 LDPLVKLADPNQK
+274 LDPLVKLADTN
-287 FSVFKLARTL
+287 SVFKLAITL
-297 NKVTAKILAGFF
+297 NKVTATILGDFFATFVNKIPKEEQAYK
-309 STFINE
+309 T
-315 IPSGK
+315 
-320 RVENSVNSMLAILN
+320 VNSMVAILTV
-334 ALFDIKKVQI
+334 LFNIKKMQV
-344 LNFIFTVSSLTE
+344 LNFEFAVSSLTE
-356 KRAKKLVDFFNTILT
+356 KRAQKLVNFFNTILT
-371 QKWDVKQVNAIST
+371 QNWDAEQVNAISD
-384 FFKAWDDAMRTLLL
+384 FFDAWNNAMRTLLL
-398 SVILI
+398 GVIFI
-403 ALTIKVTSFKTIVES
+403 ALTIKVTSLKTIVES

-438 DLPKKDVKNSCEII
+438 ELDKKDVKESSTII
-452 KILSIAIGTIG
+452 EMLSISIGTIG
-463 GILIGLSLVTKLV
+463 GILMGLSLVTKLV

-496 NLIKDLSDQKL
+496 NIIKDLSEQKL
-507 DKSLKYAQ
+507 DESLKYAQ
-515 GVLTGIGLMVISLS
+515 CVLTGIGLMVMSLS

-549 SLGILTLFVAGS
+549 SIGILTLFVAGS

-597 ATLLAPIGNSLGDV
+597 ATLLAPIGNNLGDV
-611 MAGGLV
+611 MTGGLV
-617 VSLVIAL
+617 VSLVVSL

-635 NKDIQQGTSNLLKIS
+635 NKDIEQGTSNLLKIS

-659 SLTLLIPVGKKAEDI
+659 SLTLLIPMSKQADDVI
-674 IGGAIITLAIIGGLI
+674 VGAIITLTIIAGLVF
-689 YGVQLLN
+689 GVKLLN
-696 KINGK
+696 KVNGK
-701 RALWGLAATAI
+701 RALWGL
-712 LAVIYMGI
+712 
-720 ALISKDILVPIG
+720 
-732 QNFGDIMIGAIATM
+732 
-746 FIIAGLIFGTFIL
+746 
-759 SKIDGKQALWSVA
+759 A

-799 KEAGIG
+799 PQAGIG
-805 MGITLFIIAALIF
+805 MGITLFIIVTLIF

-850 ITRDILIPIGKMW
+850 ITKDILIPIGKKGPEAQ
-863 DDALI
+863 D

-880 GSVLYLL
+880 GAIL
-887 GKFADKFAVEL
+887 F
-898 AIGAVIMTAV
+898 AIGKMNLKHKIAIKQGAKIMMEIGL
-908 AVVMLATGTACL
+908 VMLITGTACL
-920 LFAYE
+920 LFAIESRKLYQLNDGGAVVLGALTMTIMMGLMGLILYNVGKLKKYSEKIAEGGALMIAIGALLDIIGGTMLLFSYE
-925 AKKIDEL
+925 CKKIDDF
-932 NKGGAVFLGAATM
+932 NKGGAVFLGAGTM
-945 IGTLA
+945 VA
-950 LMGAVMFG
+950 LLAVMG
-958 ISKLEPFLADTII
+958 VIMTALGTMTPLLPFIAA
-971 GGVVM
+971 GAVVM
-976 TAIGVLMDIAGATLL
+976 TAIA
-991 LFAYEA
+991 
-997 KKVDELNKGGAVF
+997 
-1010 LGAATMIGLFAIMGT
+1010 
-1025 VFTAIGALTP
+1025 
-1035 LLPLII
+1035 
-1041 AGGAVLTVIG
+1041 
-1051 GIMTV
+1051 GIMTL
-1056 VSGVMVL
+1056 VSGTMIL
-1063 FMKALSLVIV
+1063 FMKALEL
-1073 MNEQKMRETGKTAV
+1073 MLPYNEVQLKKLGKTTV
-1087 ALYEVM
+1087 TLYDVM

-1145 IQTFSEIMLGKSK
+1145 IQTFSEIMLGK
-1158 DDVNSVLGSMQ
+1158 VNSVLGSMQ
-1169 AIVKAFGDFDG
+1169 AIVKAFSDFDG
-1180 KAMALIVSMA
+1180 TAMALIISMA

-1254 FKVMDALK
+1254 FKGLDALK
-1262 IVALSALTLALN
+1262 IVVLSVLTLALN
-1274 PVIDTVGKFV
+1274 PIIDTVGKFV

-1304 PIFKKIT
+1304 PIFRKVT
-1311 ATDFSK
+1311 ASDFSK

-1408 SNFIDQLGKSFKQLQ
+1408 SNFIDQLGESFNQLQ

-1432 MKDSIMPIMDSVG
+1432 MKDSIMPIMEGVG

-1562 IPITKKLKRG
+1562 IPITKKLKHG

-1593 KSFANEGFIEK
+1593 KSFANEGFIGK
-1604 AESIVDI
+1604 AESIADI
-1611 IKNTIN
+1611 IKNTID
-1617 PIMKAIKEFS
+1617 PIMKAVKDFS
-1627 NTLKPFLALTSN
+1627 NTLKPFLSLTSN

-1716 ITAMTDDKGKVLSQG
+1716 ITAMTDDQGKVLSQG
-1731 NEVASKYTSVL
+1731 NEVASKFTSVL
-1742 TQLATYFSISGKIFE
+1742 TQLATYFSTSGKDFK
-1757 TSKPS
+1757 TSKSS

-1784 NQLSFNTKV
+1784 NQLSFDTKV

-1803 NVLTKMQHQMIGVSK
+1803 NVLTKMQQQMIGVSK

-1827 TSQFMD
+1827 TAQFMD

-1855 GIHIDMFINNVKR
+1855 GIHINMFINNIRR
-1868 LTSPEINR
+1868 LTSPEIIR

-1902 TSKVKIYTTK
+1902 TSKVEIYTTK

-1980 ITTNTG
+1980 ITSNTG
-1986 TPANAQ
+1986 TPANTQ
-1992 QHNNVQPQAHTSGN
+1992 QHNNVQQKG
-2006 RVVPQGKSGQHPLR
+2006 VQHPLR
-2020 PGQTNHNYYGN
+2020 QGQTNHNYYGN
-2031 NIPTQGRVTF
+2031 NMPTQGRVTF
-2041 YFKNTTIDGFFR
+2041 IFKNKTIDGFFR

>member
-142 KQVGKS
+142 KQVGRS

-162 VAIDMIKLQKNI
+162 VAIDMITLQKNI
-174 NKLDVKTA
+174 NKLDVKSA

-189 TALINSISK
+189 TTLINSISK

-274 LDPLVKLADPNQK
+274 LDPLVKLADPDQK
-287 FSVFKLARTL
+287 FSVFKLAKTL
-297 NKVTAKILAGFF
+297 NKFTAKILANFF

-320 RVENSVNSMLAILN
+320 RVENTVNSMLAILN

-356 KRAKKLVDFFNTILT
+356 KRAKKLVDFFNTILS
-371 QKWDVKQVNAIST
+371 QKWDVKQVNAISA
-384 FFKAWDDAMRTLLL
+384 FFKAWDDAMRSLLL
-398 SVILI
+398 GVIFI

-425 IKFMKNTVTDLVK
+425 IKFMKTTVTDLVT
-438 DLPKKDVKNSCEII
+438 DLSKKDVKNSCDII
-452 KILSIAIGTIG
+452 RMLSISIGTIG
-463 GILIGLSLVTKLV
+463 GILIALSLVTKLV

-483 SLLILRSAVNGFK
+483 SLLILRFAVNGFK

-515 GVLTGIGLMVISLS
+515 GVLTGIGLMVMSLS

-635 NKDIQQGTSNLLKIS
+635 NKDIEQGTSNLLKIS

-659 SLTLLIPVGKKAEDI
+659 SLTLLIPMSKQADDVI
-674 IGGAIITLAIIGGLI
+674 VGAIITLTIIAGLVF
-689 YGVQLLN
+689 GVKLLN
-696 KINGK
+696 KVNGK
-701 RALWGLAATAI
+701 RALWGL
-712 LAVIYMGI
+712 
-720 ALISKDILVPIG
+720 
-732 QNFGDIMIGAIATM
+732 
-746 FIIAGLIFGTFIL
+746 
-759 SKIDGKQALWSVA
+759 A

-805 MGITLFIIAALIF
+805 MGITLFIIITLIF
-818 GTYILSK
+818 GTYILSN

-850 ITRDILIPIGKMW
+850 ITKDILIPIGKKGPEAQ
-863 DDALI
+863 D

-880 GSVLYLL
+880 GAIL
-887 GKFADKFAVEL
+887 F
-898 AIGAVIMTAV
+898 AIGKMNLKHKIAIKQGAKIMMEIGL
-908 AVVMLATGTACL
+908 VMLITGTACL
-920 LFAYE
+920 LFAIESRKLYQLNDGGAVVLGALTMTIMMGLMGLILYNVGKLKKYSEKIAEGGALMIAIGALLDIIGGTMLLFSYE
-925 AKKIDEL
+925 CKKIDDF
-932 NKGGAVFLGAATM
+932 NKDGAVFLGAGTM
-945 IGTLA
+945 VA
-950 LMGAVMFG
+950 LLAVMG
-958 ISKLEPFLADTII
+958 VIMTALGTMTPLLPFIAA
-971 GGVVM
+971 GAVVM
-976 TAIGVLMDIAGATLL
+976 TAIA
-991 LFAYEA
+991 
-997 KKVDELNKGGAVF
+997 
-1010 LGAATMIGLFAIMGT
+1010 
-1025 VFTAIGALTP
+1025 
-1035 LLPLII
+1035 
-1041 AGGAVLTVIG
+1041 
-1051 GIMTV
+1051 GIMTL
-1056 VSGVMVL
+1056 VSGTMIL
-1063 FMKALSLVIV
+1063 FMKALEL
-1073 MNEQKMRETGKTAV
+1073 MLPYNEEQLKKIGKTSV
-1087 ALYEVM
+1087 TLFDVM

-1145 IQTFSEIMLGKSK
+1145 IQTFSEIMLGKS
-1158 DDVNSVLGSMQ
+1158 NSVLGSMQ

-1180 KAMALIVSMA
+1180 KTMALIVSMA

-1203 IIMKVATMNYIAGYD
+1203 IIMKIATMNYIAGYD

-1239 VTKGFTEFLTGLSNG
+1239 VTKGFTEFLTGLSDG
-1254 FKVMDALK
+1254 FKKLDALSILGISLLMQVMDPIMK
-1262 IVALSALTLALN
+1262 QVST
-1274 PVIDTVGKFV
+1274 FV
-1284 DVVMKVATGTYIIGY
+1284 DIVMKVATGTYIIGY

-1304 PIFKKIT
+1304 PIFRKVT

-1317 AATAISTQFNIFLQS
+1317 AATAISSQFNIFLQS

-1397 FTSAIFVAASF
+1397 STSATFVSERF
-1408 SNFIDQLGKSFKQLQ
+1408 GDFIVQLGKSFNQLQ

-1432 MKDSIMPIMDSVG
+1432 MKDSIMPIMEGVG

-1479 TPMDFIMAAISVATT
+1479 TPIDFIMAAISVATT

-1562 IPITKKLKRG
+1562 IPIMKKLKRG

-1604 AESIVDI
+1604 AESIADI

-1617 PIMKAIKEFS
+1617 PIMKAVKEFS
-1627 NTLKPFLALTSN
+1627 NTLKPFLSLTSN

-1731 NEVASKYTSVL
+1731 NEVASKFTSVL

-1793 KPITTVTNFG
+1793 KPITAVTNFG
-1803 NVLTKMQHQMIGVSK
+1803 NVLTKMQRQMIGVSK
-1818 ASDRIDFQR
+1818 ASDRIDFRR
-1827 TSQFMD
+1827 TAQFMD

-1855 GIHIDMFINNVKR
+1855 GIHINMFINNIKR

-1902 TSKVKIYTTK
+1902 TSKVEIYTTK
-1912 LEAARKAL
+1912 LEAARRAL

-1992 QHNNVQPQAHTSGN
+1992 QHNNVQKKG
-2006 RVVPQGKSGQHPLR
+2006 VQHPLR

-2031 NIPTQGRVTF
+2031 NASTQGRVTF

>member
-11 NGIFNILDTMV
+11 NGIFNILETMV

-75 SIDNDVLNKVATSI
+75 SIDNDVLNKVATSV

-142 KQVGKS
+142 KQVGRS

-162 VAIDMIKLQKNI
+162 VAIDMIKLQANI
-174 NKLDVKTA
+174 NKLDVNTA
-182 KRMGKFI
+182 ERVGKFI

-198 ANPKQKDIEKLIK
+198 ANPKQKDIERLIK

-224 DSNVFKMK
+224 DSNIFKMK

-245 QLGQFIKS
+245 QLGQFITS

-274 LDPLVKLADPNQK
+274 LDPLVKLADPKQK

-297 NKVTAKILAGFF
+297 NKVTATILGDFFATFVNKIPKEEQAYK
-309 STFINE
+309 T
-315 IPSGK
+315 
-320 RVENSVNSMLAILN
+320 VNSMVAILTV
-334 ALFDIKKVQI
+334 LFNIKKMQV
-344 LNFIFTVSSLTE
+344 LNFKFAVSSLTE
-356 KRAKKLVDFFNTILT
+356 KRAKKLVNFFNTILS
-371 QKWDVKQVNAIST
+371 QNWDAEQVNAISE
-384 FFKAWDDAMRTLLL
+384 FFDAWNNAMRSLLL
-398 SVILI
+398 GVIFI

-438 DLPKKDVKNSCEII
+438 DLSKKDVKESSTII
-452 KILSIAIGTIG
+452 EMLSISIGTIG
-463 GILIGLSLVTKLV
+463 GILIALSLVTKLV

-496 NLIKDLSDQKL
+496 NIIKDLSEQKL
-507 DKSLKYAQ
+507 DESLKYAQ
-515 GVLTGIGLMVISLS
+515 GVLTGIGLMVMSLS

-539 KNNSVKTIIA
+539 KNNTVETIIA
-549 SLGILTLFVAGS
+549 SIGILTLFVAGS
-561 VYLVNKLSS
+561 IYLVNKLSS

-597 ATLLAPIGNSLGDV
+597 ATLLAPIGNHLGDV
-611 MAGGLV
+611 MTGGLV

-635 NKDIQQGTSNLLKIS
+635 NKDIEQGTTNLLKIS

-659 SLTLLIPVGKKAEDI
+659 SLTLLIPMSKQADDVI
-674 IGGAIITLAIIGGLI
+674 VGAIITF
-689 YGVQLLN
+689 
-696 KINGK
+696 
-701 RALWGLAATAI
+701 T
-712 LAVIYMGI
+712 
-720 ALISKDILVPIG
+720 
-732 QNFGDIMIGAIATM
+732 
-746 FIIAGLIFGTFIL
+746 IIAGLVFGVKL
-759 SKIDGKQALWSVA
+759 LNKVNGKLALWGVA
-772 ATVVL
+772 ATAVL

-784 ALITKDLLIPIGQNG
+784 TLITKDLLIPIGQNG

-805 MGITLFIIAALIF
+805 MGITLFIIVTLIF
-818 GTYILSK
+818 GTYILSN

-850 ITRDILIPIGKMW
+850 ITKDILIPIGKMW

-880 GSVLYLL
+880 GAIL
-887 GKFADKFAVEL
+887 F
-898 AIGAVIMTAV
+898 AIGKMNLKHKIAIKQGAKIMMEIGL
-908 AVVMLATGTACL
+908 VMLITGTVCL
-920 LFAYE
+920 LFAIESRKLYQLNDGGAVVLGALTMTIMMGLMGLILYNVGKLKKYSEKIAEGGALMIAIGALLDIIGGTMLLFSYE
-925 AKKIDEL
+925 CKKIDDF
-932 NKGGAVFLGAATM
+932 NKDGAVFLGAGTM
-945 IGTLA
+945 VA
-950 LMGAVMFG
+950 LLAVMG
-958 ISKLEPFLADTII
+958 VIMTALGTMTPLLPFIAA
-971 GGVVM
+971 GAVVM
-976 TAIGVLMDIAGATLL
+976 TAIA
-991 LFAYEA
+991 
-997 KKVDELNKGGAVF
+997 
-1010 LGAATMIGLFAIMGT
+1010 
-1025 VFTAIGALTP
+1025 
-1035 LLPLII
+1035 
-1041 AGGAVLTVIG
+1041 
-1051 GIMTV
+1051 GIMTL
-1056 VSGVMVL
+1056 VSGTMIL
-1063 FMKALSLVIV
+1063 FMKALEL
-1073 MNEQKMRETGKTAV
+1073 MLPYNEGQLKKIGKTTV
-1087 ALYEVM
+1087 TLFDVM

-1117 PIIMAVFGVLTLTVM
+1117 PIIMAVFGVLTLTVR

-1158 DDVNSVLGSMQ
+1158 DDVNSVLGSMK
-1169 AIVKAFGDFDG
+1169 AIVNAFSGFNG
-1180 KAMALIVSMA
+1180 YTMALIISMA

-1239 VTKGFTEFLTGLSNG
+1239 VTKGFTEFLKGLSDG
-1254 FKVMDALK
+1254 FEKLDALSILGISLLMQVMDPIMK
-1262 IVALSALTLALN
+1262 QVST
-1274 PVIDTVGKFV
+1274 FV
-1284 DVVMKVATGTYIIGY
+1284 DIVMKVATGTYIIGY

-1304 PIFKKIT
+1304 PIFRKVT
-1311 ATDFSK
+1311 DTDFSK
-1317 AATAISTQFNIFLQS
+1317 AATAISTQFNVFLQS

-1397 FTSAIFVAASF
+1397 STSATFVSERF
-1408 SNFIDQLGKSFKQLQ
+1408 GDFIIQLGKSFNKLQ

-1432 MKDSIMPIMDSVG
+1432 IKDSIMPIMEGVG

-1604 AESIVDI
+1604 AESIADI

-1617 PIMKAIKEFS
+1617 PIMKAVKEFS
-1627 NTLKPFLALTSN
+1627 NTLKPFLSLTSN

-1731 NEVASKYTSVL
+1731 NEVASKFTSVL
-1742 TQLATYFSISGKIFE
+1742 TQLTTYFSTSDKDFK
-1757 TSKPS
+1757 TSKSS
-1762 ADIAQKFVV
+1762 ADMAQKFVV

-1784 NQLSFNTKV
+1784 NQLTFDTKV

-1803 NVLTKMQHQMIGVSK
+1803 NVLTKMQRQMIEVSK
-1818 ASDRIDFQR
+1818 TSDHIDFMR
-1827 TSQFMD
+1827 TAQFMD

-1855 GIHIDMFINNVKR
+1855 GTHINMFINNIKR
-1868 LTSPEINR
+1868 LTSPEIIR
-1876 NMNVTSGSM
+1876 NMSVTSGSM

-1892 KTFTAQIQVT
+1892 KTFTSQIQVT
-1902 TSKVKIYTTK
+1902 TSKVEIYTTK
-1912 LEAARKAL
+1912 LESARKAL

-1986 TPANAQ
+1986 IPANTQ
-1992 QHNNVQPQAHTSGN
+1992 QHNNVQQPAHTVGN
-2006 RVVPQGKSGQHPLR
+2006 SVVPQQKGIQHPLL

-2031 NIPTQGRVTF
+2031 NVPTQGRVTF

>member
-142 KQVGKS
+142 KQVGRS

-162 VAIDMIKLQKNI
+162 VAIDMITLQKNI
-174 NKLDVKTA
+174 NKLDVKSA

-189 TALINSISK
+189 TTLINSISK

-274 LDPLVKLADPNQK
+274 LDPLVKLADPDQK
-287 FSVFKLARTL
+287 FSVFKLAKTL
-297 NKVTAKILAGFF
+297 NKFTAKILANFF

-320 RVENSVNSMLAILN
+320 RVENTVNSMLAILN

-356 KRAKKLVDFFNTILT
+356 KRAKKLVDFFNTILS
-371 QKWDVKQVNAIST
+371 QKWDVKQVNAISA
-384 FFKAWDDAMRTLLL
+384 FFKAWDDAMRSLLL
-398 SVILI
+398 GVIFI

-425 IKFMKNTVTDLVK
+425 IKFMKTTVTDLVT
-438 DLPKKDVKNSCEII
+438 DLSKKDVKNSCDII
-452 KILSIAIGTIG
+452 RMLSISIGTIG
-463 GILIGLSLVTKLV
+463 GILIALSLVTKLV

-483 SLLILRSAVNGFK
+483 SLLILRFAVNGFK

-515 GVLTGIGLMVISLS
+515 GVLTGIGLMVMSLS

-635 NKDIQQGTSNLLKIS
+635 NKDIEQGTSNLLKIS

-659 SLTLLIPVGKKAEDI
+659 SLTLLIPMSKQADDVI
-674 IGGAIITLAIIGGLI
+674 VGAIITLTIIAGLVF
-689 YGVQLLN
+689 GVKLLN
-696 KINGK
+696 KVNGK
-701 RALWGLAATAI
+701 RALWGL
-712 LAVIYMGI
+712 
-720 ALISKDILVPIG
+720 
-732 QNFGDIMIGAIATM
+732 
-746 FIIAGLIFGTFIL
+746 
-759 SKIDGKQALWSVA
+759 A

-805 MGITLFIIAALIF
+805 MGITLFIIITLIF
-818 GTYILSK
+818 GTYILSN

-850 ITRDILIPIGKMW
+850 ITKDILIPIGKKGPEAQ
-863 DDALI
+863 D

-880 GSVLYLL
+880 GAIL
-887 GKFADKFAVEL
+887 F
-898 AIGAVIMTAV
+898 AIGKMNLKHKIAIKQGAKIMMEIGL
-908 AVVMLATGTACL
+908 VMLITGTACL
-920 LFAYE
+920 LFAIESRKLYQLNDGGAVVLGALTMTIMMGLMGLILYNVGKLKKYSEKIAEGGALMIAIGALLDIIGGTMLLFSYE
-925 AKKIDEL
+925 CKKIDDF
-932 NKGGAVFLGAATM
+932 NKDGAVFLGAGTM
-945 IGTLA
+945 VA
-950 LMGAVMFG
+950 LLAVMG
-958 ISKLEPFLADTII
+958 VIMTALGTMTPLLPFIAA
-971 GGVVM
+971 GAVVM
-976 TAIGVLMDIAGATLL
+976 TAIA
-991 LFAYEA
+991 
-997 KKVDELNKGGAVF
+997 
-1010 LGAATMIGLFAIMGT
+1010 
-1025 VFTAIGALTP
+1025 
-1035 LLPLII
+1035 
-1041 AGGAVLTVIG
+1041 
-1051 GIMTV
+1051 GIMTL
-1056 VSGVMVL
+1056 VSGTMIL
-1063 FMKALSLVIV
+1063 FMKALEL
-1073 MNEQKMRETGKTAV
+1073 MLPYNEEQLKKIGKTSV
-1087 ALYEVM
+1087 TLFDVM

-1145 IQTFSEIMLGKSK
+1145 IQTFSEIMLGKS
-1158 DDVNSVLGSMQ
+1158 NSVLGSMQ

-1180 KAMALIVSMA
+1180 KTMALIVSMA

-1203 IIMKVATMNYIAGYD
+1203 IIMKIATMNYIAGYD

-1254 FKVMDALK
+1254 FKGLDALK
-1262 IVALSALTLALN
+1262 IVVLSVLTLALN
-1274 PVIDTVGKFV
+1274 PIIDTVGKFV

-1304 PIFKKIT
+1304 PIFKKISST
-1311 ATDFSK
+1311 EFSK
-1317 AATAISTQFNIFLQS
+1317 AASAVSLQFNLFLQH
-1332 LSDAFDKMS
+1332 LSNGFSKMS
-1341 FKAMFA
+1341 STAMFA
-1347 ISTVG
+1347 IATIG

-1361 VSKFVDTVIKVST
+1361 VSKFVDAVIKVST

-1397 FTSAIFVAASF
+1397 STAATNVSKQF
-1408 SNFIDQLGKSFKQLQ
+1408 GEFIKQLGISFKDLQ
-1423 PNMIWAMDA
+1423 PNMIYAMDA
-1432 MKDSIMPIMDSVG
+1432 MKDSIMPIMEGVG
-1445 KFVDAIMKL
+1445 KFVDAIIKL
-1454 ATGTYTDYYMKDKD
+1454 TTGTYTDYYMKDKD

-1479 TPMDFIMAAISVATT
+1479 SSTEFEKAAAAVASQFSDFIDKLVAV
-1494 FSYFVDQLVTVFER
+1494 FSKQ
-1508 HGSFWGNKT
+1508 GSWGNKT
-1517 EDALNAIGGSIGPVM
+1517 EDALNAIGSSIGPVM
-1532 EGVGQ
+1532 EGIGQ

-1562 IPITKKLKRG
+1562 IPITKKLKKG

-1593 KSFANEGFIEK
+1593 KNFANESFIEK
-1604 AESIVDI
+1604 ANSIADI

-1617 PIMKAIKEFS
+1617 PIMKAVKEFS
-1627 NTLKPFLALTSN
+1627 NTLKPFLSLTSN

-1731 NEVASKYTSVL
+1731 NEVASKFTSVL

-1793 KPITTVTNFG
+1793 KPITAVTNFG
-1803 NVLTKMQHQMIGVSK
+1803 NVLTKMQRQMIGVSK
-1818 ASDRIDFQR
+1818 ASDRIDFRR
-1827 TSQFMD
+1827 TAQFMD

-1855 GIHIDMFINNVKR
+1855 GIHINMFINNIKR
-1868 LTSPEINR
+1868 LTSPEIIR
-1876 NMNVTSGSM
+1876 NMSVTSGSM

-1892 KTFTAQIQVT
+1892 KTFTSQIQVT
-1902 TSKVKIYTTK
+1902 TSKVEIYTTK
-1912 LEAARKAL
+1912 LESARKAL

-1980 ITTNTG
+1980 ITNNTG
-1986 TPANAQ
+1986 TSVNAQ
-1992 QHNNVQPQAHTSGN
+1992 QHNNVQQKG
-2006 RVVPQGKSGQHPLR
+2006 VQHPLR

-2031 NIPTQGRVTF
+2031 NVSTQGRVTF

>member
-128 NIVDFIQGLTLQNS
+128 NIVDFIQSLTVQNS
-142 KQVGKS
+142 KQVGRS

-162 VAIDMIKLQKNI
+162 VAIDMITLQKNI
-174 NKLDVKTA
+174 NKLDVKSA

-189 TALINSISK
+189 TTLINSISK

-211 PIGDLMGGISKLV
+211 PIGDLMSSISKLV
-224 DSNVFKMK
+224 ESNVFKMK

-274 LDPLVKLADPNQK
+274 LDPLVKLADPDQK
-287 FSVFKLARTL
+287 FSVFKLAKTL
-297 NKVTAKILAGFF
+297 NGFTAKILANFF

-320 RVENSVNSMLAILN
+320 RVENTVNSMVAILTV
-334 ALFDIKKVQI
+334 LFNIKKMQV
-344 LNFIFTVSSLTE
+344 LNFEFAVSSLTE
-356 KRAKKLVDFFNTILT
+356 KRAQKLVNFFNTILT
-371 QKWDVKQVNAIST
+371 QNWDAEQVNAISG
-384 FFKAWDDAMRTLLL
+384 FFDAWNNAMRTLLL
-398 SVILI
+398 GVIFI
-403 ALTIKVTSFKTIVES
+403 ALTIKVTSLKTIVES

-438 DLPKKDVKNSCEII
+438 ELDKKDVKESSTII
-452 KILSIAIGTIG
+452 EMLSISIGTIG
-463 GILIGLSLVTKLV
+463 GILMGLSLVTKLV

-496 NLIKDLSDQKL
+496 NIIKDLSEQKL
-507 DKSLKYAQ
+507 DESLKYAQ
-515 GVLTGIGLMVISLS
+515 CVLTGIGLMVMSLS

-549 SLGILTLFVAGS
+549 SIGILTLFVAGS

-583 LKIAGV
+583 LKIAGI

-597 ATLLAPIGNSLGDV
+597 ATLLAPIGNNLGDV
-611 MAGGLV
+611 MTGGLV
-617 VSLVIAL
+617 VSLVVSL

-635 NKDIQQGTSNLLKIS
+635 NKDIEQGTSNLLKIS

-659 SLTLLIPVGKKAEDI
+659 SLTLLIPMSKQADDVI
-674 IGGAIITLAIIGGLI
+674 VGAIITLTIIAGLVF
-689 YGVQLLN
+689 GVKLLN
-696 KINGK
+696 KVNGK
-701 RALWGLAATAI
+701 RALWGL
-712 LAVIYMGI
+712 
-720 ALISKDILVPIG
+720 
-732 QNFGDIMIGAIATM
+732 
-746 FIIAGLIFGTFIL
+746 
-759 SKIDGKQALWSVA
+759 A

-805 MGITLFIIAALIF
+805 MGITLFIIVTLIF
-818 GTYILSK
+818 GTYILSN

-850 ITRDILIPIGKMW
+850 ITKDILIPIGKMW

-880 GSVLYLL
+880 GAIL
-887 GKFADKFAVEL
+887 F
-898 AIGAVIMTAV
+898 AIGKMNLKHKIAIKQGAKIMMEIGL
-908 AVVMLATGTACL
+908 VMLITGTACL
-920 LFAYE
+920 LFAIESRKLYQLNDGGAVVLGALTMTIMMGLMGLILYNVGKLKKYSEKIAEGGALMIAIGALLDIIGGTMLLFSYE
-925 AKKIDEL
+925 CKKIDDF
-932 NKGGAVFLGAATM
+932 NKDGAVFLGAGTM
-945 IGTLA
+945 VA
-950 LMGAVMFG
+950 LLAVMG
-958 ISKLEPFLADTII
+958 VIMTALGTMTPLLPFIAA
-971 GGVVM
+971 GAVVM
-976 TAIGVLMDIAGATLL
+976 TAIA
-991 LFAYEA
+991 
-997 KKVDELNKGGAVF
+997 
-1010 LGAATMIGLFAIMGT
+1010 
-1025 VFTAIGALTP
+1025 
-1035 LLPLII
+1035 
-1041 AGGAVLTVIG
+1041 
-1051 GIMTV
+1051 GIMTL
-1056 VSGVMVL
+1056 VSGTMIL
-1063 FMKALSLVIV
+1063 FMKALEL
-1073 MNEQKMRETGKTAV
+1073 MLPYNEVQLKKLGKTTV
-1087 ALYEVM
+1087 TLYDVM

-1145 IQTFSEIMLGKSK
+1145 IQTFSEIMLGKS
-1158 DDVNSVLGSMQ
+1158 NSVLGSMQ
-1169 AIVKAFGDFDG
+1169 AIVKAFSDFDG
-1180 KAMALIVSMA
+1180 TAMALIISMA

-1254 FKVMDALK
+1254 FKDLDALK
-1262 IVALSALTLALN
+1262 IVVLSVLTLALN
-1274 PVIDTVGKFV
+1274 PIIDTVGKFV

-1311 ATDFSK
+1311 STEFSK
-1317 AATAISTQFNIFLQS
+1317 AASAVSLQFNLFLQH
-1332 LSDAFDKMS
+1332 LSNGFSRMKLT
-1341 FKAMFA
+1341 AMFA
-1347 ISTVG
+1347 IATIG

-1386 PEYEQVDPSIF
+1386 PIYEPVEPSTF
-1397 FTSAIFVAASF
+1397 GDAAKVVSEKF
-1408 SNFIDQLGKSFKQLQ
+1408 KDFIDNLGKAFTNLQ

-1432 MKDSIMPIMDSVG
+1432 MKDSIVPIMDGVS
-1445 KFVDAIMKL
+1445 KFVDSILKL
-1454 ATGTYTDYYMKDKD
+1454 STGMYIKEYKQDKD

-1474 HLAKV
+1474 VYDKV
-1479 TPMDFIMAAISVATT
+1479 TKKMYEDAADVIAQKFASFI
-1494 FSYFVDQLVTVFER
+1494 DKLVKMFER

-1532 EGVGQ
+1532 EGLGK
-1537 YVDAIL
+1537 YVDSIL
-1543 KLATGVYVD
+1543 KLATGTYIKGYDRNKNPIFGTVTTKNF
-1552 HYVKDKDGKL
+1552 KDAAKKIADSFVSFIDTL
-1562 IPITKKLKRG
+1562 IK
-1572 AFTNAAR
+1572 N
-1579 EVGRMFVEFINYLV
+1579 
-1593 KSFANEGFIEK
+1593 FANEGFIQK
-1604 AESIVDI
+1604 AESIADI

-1617 PIMKAIKEFS
+1617 PIMHSVKMFS
-1627 NTLKPFLALTSN
+1627 DMLKPFLALTSN

-1716 ITAMTDDKGKVLSQG
+1716 ITAMTDDQGKVLSQG
-1731 NEVASKYTSVL
+1731 NEVASKFTSVL
-1742 TQLATYFSISGKIFE
+1742 TQLATYFSTSGKIFE
-1757 TSKPS
+1757 MSKPS

-1784 NQLSFNTKV
+1784 NQLSFDTKV

-1803 NVLTKMQHQMIGVSK
+1803 NVLTKMQQQMIGVSK

-1827 TSQFMD
+1827 TVQFMD

-1855 GIHIDMFINNVKR
+1855 GIHINMFINNIRR
-1868 LTSPEINR
+1868 LTSPEIIR

-1902 TSKVKIYTTK
+1902 TSKVEIYTTK

-1986 TPANAQ
+1986 TPTNTQ
-1992 QHNNVQPQAHTSGN
+1992 QHNNVQQPAHTAGN
-2006 RVVPQGKSGQHPLR
+2006 RVAPQQKGIQHPLR

>member
-1 MAQMSSEEAL
+1 
-11 NGIFNILDTMV
+11 
-22 NQHEE
+22 
-27 KKKET
+27 
-32 LEQKADS
+32 
-39 TIVSLLQGI
+39 
-48 VETAKDE
+48 
-55 SAATVGEQLE
+55 
-65 KLSKGLVAME
+65 
-75 SIDNDVLNKVATSI
+75 
-89 GNVNTVLS
+89 
-97 SLKVDNDTFDNIDS
+97 
-111 FLKAINKMTEI
+111 
-122 NAEGAK
+122 
-128 NIVDFIQGLTLQNS
+128 
-142 KQVGKS
+142 
-148 VGIIKAVVETMSTL
+148 
-162 VAIDMIKLQKNI
+162 
-174 NKLDVKTA
+174 
-182 KRMGKFI
+182 
-189 TALINSISK
+189 
-198 ANPKQKDIEKLIK
+198 
-211 PIGDLMGGISKLV
+211 
-224 DSNVFKMK
+224 
-232 ISLNPIRGWLLGR
+232 
-245 QLGQFIKS
+245 
-253 ISKYLKGDLKV
+253 
-264 DESIKYLGGI
+264 
-274 LDPLVKLADPNQK
+274 
-287 FSVFKLARTL
+287 
-297 NKVTAKILAGFF
+297 
-309 STFINE
+309 
-315 IPSGK
+315 
-320 RVENSVNSMLAILN
+320 
-334 ALFDIKKVQI
+334 
-344 LNFIFTVSSLTE
+344 
-356 KRAKKLVDFFNTILT
+356 
-371 QKWDVKQVNAIST
+371 
-384 FFKAWDDAMRTLLL
+384 
-398 SVILI
+398 
-403 ALTIKVTSFKTIVES
+403 
-418 VLVVRYL
+418 
-425 IKFMKNTVTDLVK
+425 
-438 DLPKKDVKNSCEII
+438 
-452 KILSIAIGTIG
+452 
-463 GILIGLSLVTKLV
+463 
-476 GIGTVVV
+476 
-483 SLLILRSAVNGFK
+483 
-496 NLIKDLSDQKL
+496 
-507 DKSLKYAQ
+507 
-515 GVLTGIGLMVISLS
+515 
-529 VSLLLLALTV
+529 
-539 KNNSVKTIIA
+539 
-549 SLGILTLFVAGS
+549 
-561 VYLVNKLSS
+561 
-570 IDSKNLNASTNAM
+570 
-583 LKIAGV
+583 
-589 FAIIALVS
+589 
-597 ATLLAPIGNSLGDV
+597 
-611 MAGGLV
+611 
-617 VSLVIAL
+617 
-624 GIFAVKYIAKA
+624 
-635 NKDIQQGTSNLLKIS
+635 
-650 LIFALVSII
+650 
-659 SLTLLIPVGKKAEDI
+659 
-674 IGGAIITLAIIGGLI
+674 
-689 YGVQLLN
+689 
-696 KINGK
+696 
-701 RALWGLAATAI
+701 
-712 LAVIYMGI
+712 MGI

-746 FIIAGLIFGTFIL
+746 FIIAGLIFGTYKL
-759 SKIDGKQALWSVA
+759 SNIDGKQALWSVA
-772 ATVVL
+772 ATAVL

-784 ALITKDLLIPIGQNG
+784 ALIAKDLLIPIGQKG
-799 KEAGIG
+799 KETGIG

-818 GTYILSK
+818 GTYKLSK

-850 ITRDILIPIGKMW
+850 ITKDILIPIGKKW
-863 DDALI
+863 PEALI

-880 GSVLYLL
+880 GAIL
-887 GKFADKFAVEL
+887 F
-898 AIGAVIMTAV
+898 AIGKMNLKHKIAIKQGAKIMKEIGL
-908 AVVMLATGTACL
+908 VMLITGTACL
-920 LFAYE
+920 LFAIESRKLYQLNDGGAVVLGALTMTIMMGLMGLILYNVGKLKKYSEKIAEGGALMIAIGALLDIIGGTMLLFSYE
-925 AKKIDEL
+925 CKKIDDF
-932 NKGGAVFLGAATM
+932 NKDGAVFLGAGTM
-945 IGTLA
+945 VA
-950 LMGAVMFG
+950 LLAVMG
-958 ISKLEPFLADTII
+958 VIMTALGTMTPLLPFIAA
-971 GGVVM
+971 GAVVM
-976 TAIGVLMDIAGATLL
+976 TAIA
-991 LFAYEA
+991 
-997 KKVDELNKGGAVF
+997 
-1010 LGAATMIGLFAIMGT
+1010 
-1025 VFTAIGALTP
+1025 
-1035 LLPLII
+1035 
-1041 AGGAVLTVIG
+1041 
-1051 GIMTV
+1051 GIMTL
-1056 VSGVMVL
+1056 VSGTMIL
-1063 FMKALSLVIV
+1063 FMKALEL
-1073 MNEQKMRETGKTAV
+1073 MLPYNEVQLKKLGKTTV
-1087 ALYEVM
+1087 TLYDVM

-1145 IQTFSEIMLGKSK
+1145 IQTFSEIMLGK
-1158 DDVNSVLGSMQ
+1158 VNSVLGSMQ
-1169 AIVKAFGDFDG
+1169 AIVKAFSNFDG
-1180 KAMALIVSMA
+1180 TAMALIISMA

-1239 VTKGFTEFLTGLSNG
+1239 VTKGFTEFLTSLSDG
-1254 FKVMDALK
+1254 FDKLKVTSILGISLLMQVMDPIMK
-1262 IVALSALTLALN
+1262 QVST
-1274 PVIDTVGKFV
+1274 FV
-1284 DVVMKVATGTYIIGY
+1284 DIVMKVATGTYIIGY

-1304 PIFKKIT
+1304 PIFRKIT
-1311 ATDFSK
+1311 STDFSK

-1408 SNFIDQLGKSFKQLQ
+1408 SNFIDQLGKSFNQLQ

-1432 MKDSIMPIMDSVG
+1432 MKDSIMPIMEGVG

-1562 IPITKKLKRG
+1562 IPITKKLKHG

-1593 KSFANEGFIEK
+1593 KSVANEGFIEK
-1604 AESIVDI
+1604 AESIADI

-1617 PIMKAIKEFS
+1617 PIMKAVKDFS

-1650 LCLQPKFI
+1650 LCLQPNFI
-1658 RTISQNIANAFV
+1658 RTISTNIANAFV

-1693 STAKVVNA
+1693 STSKVVNA

-1716 ITAMTDDKGKVLSQG
+1716 ITAMTDDQGKVLSQG
-1731 NEVASKYTSVL
+1731 NEVASKFTSVL

-1757 TSKPS
+1757 MSKPS
-1762 ADIAQKFVV
+1762 ADIAQEFVV
-1771 SVYKVVGVYRKII
+1771 SVYKIVGVYRKII
-1784 NQLSFNTKV
+1784 NQLSFDTKV

-1803 NVLTKMQHQMIGVSK
+1803 NVLTKMQRQMIGVSK
-1818 ASDRIDFQR
+1818 ASDSIDFRR
-1827 TSQFMD
+1827 TAQFMD

-1855 GIHIDMFINNVKR
+1855 GTHINMFINNIKR

-1902 TSKVKIYTTK
+1902 TSKVEIYTTK

-1986 TPANAQ
+1986 TPTNTQ
-1992 QHNNVQPQAHTSGN
+1992 QHNNVQQPAHTAGN
-2006 RVVPQGKSGQHPLR
+2006 RVTPQQKGIQHPLR

>member
-11 NGIFNILDTMV
+11 NGIFNILETMV

-142 KQVGKS
+142 KQVGRS
-148 VGIIKAVVETMSTL
+148 VGIIKAVVETLGTL
-162 VAIDMIKLQKNI
+162 VAIDMIKLQSNI
-174 NKLDVKTA
+174 NKLDVNTA
-182 KRMGKFI
+182 ERAGKFI

-198 ANPKQKDIEKLIK
+198 ANPKQKDIERLIK

-245 QLGQFIKS
+245 QLGQFITS

-264 DESIKYLGGI
+264 DESIKYLAGI
-274 LDPLVKLADPNQK
+274 LDPLVKLADPKQK

-297 NKVTAKILAGFF
+297 NKVTATILGDFFATFVNKIPKEEQAYK
-309 STFINE
+309 T
-315 IPSGK
+315 
-320 RVENSVNSMLAILN
+320 VNSMVAILTV
-334 ALFDIKKVQI
+334 LFNIKKMQV
-344 LNFIFTVSSLTE
+344 LNFKFAVSSLTE
-356 KRAKKLVDFFNTILT
+356 KRAKKLVNFFNTILS
-371 QKWDVKQVNAIST
+371 QKWDVKQVNAISA
-384 FFKAWDDAMRTLLL
+384 FFKAWDDAMRSLLL
-398 SVILI
+398 GVIFI

-425 IKFMKNTVTDLVK
+425 IKFMKTTVTDLVT
-438 DLPKKDVKNSCEII
+438 DLSKKDVKNSCDII
-452 KILSIAIGTIG
+452 RMLSISIGTIG
-463 GILIGLSLVTKLV
+463 GILIALSLVTKLV

-496 NLIKDLSDQKL
+496 NIIKDLSDQKL

-515 GVLTGIGLMVISLS
+515 GVLTGIGLMVMSLS

-539 KNNSVKTIIA
+539 KNNTVETIIA
-549 SLGILTLFVAGS
+549 SMGILTLFVAGS
-561 VYLVNKLSS
+561 IYLVNKLSS

-597 ATLLAPIGNSLGDV
+597 ATLLAPIGNHLGDV
-611 MAGGLV
+611 MKGGFV

-624 GIFAVKYIAKA
+624 GIFAVKYIAKV
-635 NKDIQQGTSNLLKIS
+635 NKDIEQGTSNLLKIS

-659 SLTLLIPVGKKAEDI
+659 SLTLLIPIGKKADDV
-674 IGGAIITLAIIGGLI
+674 IGGTIITL
-689 YGVQLLN
+689 
-696 KINGK
+696 
-701 RALWGLAATAI
+701 T
-712 LAVIYMGI
+712 
-720 ALISKDILVPIG
+720 
-732 QNFGDIMIGAIATM
+732 
-746 FIIAGLIFGTFIL
+746 IIAGLIFGVKL
-759 SKIDGKQALWSVA
+759 LNKVNGKLALWGLA

-784 ALITKDLLIPIGQNG
+784 TLITKDLLIPIGQNG

-805 MGITLFIIAALIF
+805 MGITLFIIVTLIF

-825 VDGKKAGYAIL
+825 VNGKKAAYAIL

-850 ITRDILIPIGKMW
+850 ITKDILIPIGKMW

-868 GAGVVLGIIAIF
+868 GAGVVLGIITIF
-880 GSVLYLL
+880 GAIL
-887 GKFADKFAVEL
+887 F
-898 AIGAVIMTAV
+898 AIGKMNLKHKIAIKQGAKIMMEIGL
-908 AVVMLATGTACL
+908 VMLITGTACL
-920 LFAYE
+920 LFAIESRKLYQLNDGGAVVLGALTMTIMMGLMGLILYNVGKLKKYSEKIAEGGALMIAIGALLDIIGGTMVLFSYE
-925 AKKIDEL
+925 CKKIDDF
-932 NKGGAVFLGAATM
+932 NKDGAVFLGAGTM
-945 IGTLA
+945 IA
-950 LMGAVMFG
+950 LLAVMG
-958 ISKLEPFLADTII
+958 VIMTALGTMTPLLPFIAA
-971 GGVVM
+971 GAVVM
-976 TAIGVLMDIAGATLL
+976 TAIA
-991 LFAYEA
+991 
-997 KKVDELNKGGAVF
+997 
-1010 LGAATMIGLFAIMGT
+1010 
-1025 VFTAIGALTP
+1025 
-1035 LLPLII
+1035 
-1041 AGGAVLTVIG
+1041 
-1051 GIMTV
+1051 GIMTL
-1056 VSGVMVL
+1056 VSGTMIL
-1063 FMKALSLVIV
+1063 FMKALEL
-1073 MNEQKMRETGKTAV
+1073 MLPYNEGQLKKLGKTTV
-1087 ALYEVM
+1087 TLYDVM

-1117 PIIMAVFGVLTLTVM
+1117 PIIMAVFGVLTLTVRE
-1132 QMKYITEICDSKM
+1132 MKYITEICNSKM

-1169 AIVKAFGDFDG
+1169 AIVKAFSNFDG

-1254 FKVMDALK
+1254 FKDLDALK
-1262 IVALSALTLALN
+1262 IVVLSVLTLALN
-1274 PVIDTVGKFV
+1274 PIIDTVGKFV

-1304 PIFKKIT
+1304 PIFQKIT
-1311 ATDFSK
+1311 STDFSK
-1317 AATAISTQFNIFLQS
+1317 AASAVSLQFNLFLQH
-1332 LSDAFDKMS
+1332 LSNGFSKM
-1341 FKAMFA
+1341 KLTAMFA
-1347 ISTVG
+1347 IATIG

-1386 PEYEQVDPSIF
+1386 PIYEPVEPSTFGDAAKVVSEKFKDFIVKLGEA
-1397 FTSAIFVAASF
+1397 FT
-1408 SNFIDQLGKSFKQLQ
+1408 NLQ
-1423 PNMIWAMDA
+1423 PNMIQAMDA
-1432 MKDSIMPIMDSVG
+1432 MKDSIVPIMDGVS
-1445 KFVDAIMKL
+1445 KFVDSILKL
-1454 ATGTYTDYYMKDKD
+1454 ATGMYIKEYKKDKD

-1474 HLAKV
+1474 VYDKV
-1479 TPMDFIMAAISVATT
+1479 TKTMYTDAADAIAQKFASFI
-1494 FSYFVDQLVTVFER
+1494 DELVNMFER

-1532 EGVGQ
+1532 DGLGK
-1537 YVDAIL
+1537 YVDSVL
-1543 KLATGVYVD
+1543 KLATGTYIKGYD
-1552 HYVKDKDGKL
+1552 RNKN
-1562 IPITKKLKRG
+1562 PIFGTVTPEDFKKAAEKI
-1572 AFTNAAR
+1572 AKSFT
-1579 EVGRMFVEFINYLV
+1579 EFIDILI
-1593 KSFANEGFIEK
+1593 KKFANDSFIEK
-1604 AESIVDI
+1604 AESIADI

-1617 PIMKAIKEFS
+1617 PIVNAVKAFS
-1627 NTLKPFLALTSN
+1627 DTLKPFLALTSN

-1716 ITAMTDDKGKVLSQG
+1716 IIAMTDDQGKVLSQG
-1731 NEVASKYTSVL
+1731 NEVASKFTSVL
-1742 TQLATYFSISGKIFE
+1742 TQLATYFSTPDKDFK
-1757 TSKPS
+1757 TSKSS
-1762 ADIAQKFVV
+1762 ADMAQNFVV
-1771 SVYKVVGVYRKII
+1771 SVYKVASVYRKII
-1784 NQLSFNTKV
+1784 NQLTFDTKV

-1803 NVLTKMQHQMIGVSK
+1803 NVLTKMQRQMIGVSK
-1818 ASDRIDFQR
+1818 ASDSIDFQR
-1827 TSQFMD
+1827 TAQFMD

-1855 GIHIDMFINNVKR
+1855 GTHINMFINNIKR

-1902 TSKVKIYTTK
+1902 TSKVEIYTTK

-1980 ITTNTG
+1980 ITTNTDI
-1986 TPANAQ
+1986 PANTP
-1992 QHNNVQPQAHTSGN
+1992 QHNNVQQQAHTAGN
-2006 RVVPQGKSGQHPLR
+2006 SVVPQQKGIQHPLL

-2031 NIPTQGRVTF
+2031 NVPTQGRVTF

>member
-142 KQVGKS
+142 KQVGIS

-174 NKLDVKTA
+174 NKLDVNTTE
-182 KRMGKFI
+182 RVGKFI

-198 ANPKQKDIEKLIK
+198 ANPKQKDIERLIK
-211 PIGDLMGGISKLV
+211 PIGDLI
-224 DSNVFKMK
+224 
-232 ISLNPIRGWLLGR
+232 
-245 QLGQFIKS
+245 
-253 ISKYLKGDLKV
+253 
-264 DESIKYLGGI
+264 GGI

-287 FSVFKLARTL
+287 FSVFKLAITL
-297 NKVTAKILAGFF
+297 NKVTATILGDFFATFVNKIPKEEQAYK
-309 STFINE
+309 T
-315 IPSGK
+315 
-320 RVENSVNSMLAILN
+320 VNSMVAILTV
-334 ALFDIKKVQI
+334 LFNIKKMQV
-344 LNFIFTVSSLTE
+344 LNFKFAVSSLTE
-356 KRAKKLVDFFNTILT
+356 KRAQKLVNFFNTILT
-371 QKWDVKQVNAIST
+371 QNWDAEQVNAISG
-384 FFKAWDDAMRTLLL
+384 FFDAWNNAMRTLLL
-398 SVILI
+398 GVIFI
-403 ALTIKVTSFKTIVES
+403 ALTIKVTSLKTIVES

-438 DLPKKDVKNSCEII
+438 ELDKKDVKESSTII
-452 KILSIAIGTIG
+452 EMLSISIGTIG
-463 GILIGLSLVTKLV
+463 GILMGLSLVTKLV

-496 NLIKDLSDQKL
+496 NIIKDLSDQKL
-507 DKSLKYAQ
+507 DESLKYAQ
-515 GVLTGIGLMVISLS
+515 CVLTGIGLMVMSLS

-597 ATLLAPIGNSLGDV
+597 ATLLVPIGNNLGDV
-611 MAGGLV
+611 MTGGLV
-617 VSLVIAL
+617 VSLVVSL

-635 NKDIQQGTSNLLKIS
+635 NKDIEQGTSNLLKIS

-659 SLTLLIPVGKKAEDI
+659 SLTLLIPMSKQADDVI
-674 IGGAIITLAIIGGLI
+674 VGAIITLTIIAGLVF
-689 YGVQLLN
+689 GVKLLN
-696 KINGK
+696 KVNGK
-701 RALWGLAATAI
+701 RALWGL
-712 LAVIYMGI
+712 
-720 ALISKDILVPIG
+720 
-732 QNFGDIMIGAIATM
+732 
-746 FIIAGLIFGTFIL
+746 
-759 SKIDGKQALWSVA
+759 A

-805 MGITLFIIAALIF
+805 MGITLFIIVTLIF

-850 ITRDILIPIGKMW
+850 ITKDILIPIGKMW

-880 GSVLYLL
+880 GAIL
-887 GKFADKFAVEL
+887 F
-898 AIGAVIMTAV
+898 AIGKMNLKHKIAIKQGAKIMMEIGL
-908 AVVMLATGTACL
+908 VMLITGTACL
-920 LFAYE
+920 LFAIESRKLYQLNDGGAVVLGALTMMIMIGLMGLILYNVGKLKKYSEKIAEGGALMIAIGALLDIIGGTMLLFSYE
-925 AKKIDEL
+925 CKKIDDF
-932 NKGGAVFLGAATM
+932 NKDGAVFLGAGTM
-945 IGTLA
+945 VA
-950 LMGAVMFG
+950 LLAVMG
-958 ISKLEPFLADTII
+958 VIMTALGTMTPLLPFIAA
-971 GGVVM
+971 GAVVM
-976 TAIGVLMDIAGATLL
+976 TAIA
-991 LFAYEA
+991 
-997 KKVDELNKGGAVF
+997 
-1010 LGAATMIGLFAIMGT
+1010 
-1025 VFTAIGALTP
+1025 
-1035 LLPLII
+1035 
-1041 AGGAVLTVIG
+1041 
-1051 GIMTV
+1051 GIMTL
-1056 VSGVMVL
+1056 VSGTMIL
-1063 FMKALSLVIV
+1063 FMKALEL
-1073 MNEQKMRETGKTAV
+1073 MLPYNEEKLKKIGKTTV
-1087 ALYEVM
+1087 TLFNVM
-1093 YDVIKAA
+1093 FDVIKAA

-1110 IAAGAFA
+1110 IAAGAFS

-1169 AIVKAFGDFDG
+1169 AIVKAFSNFDG
-1180 KAMALIVSMA
+1180 TAMALIISMA

-1239 VTKGFTEFLTGLSNG
+1239 VTKGFTEFLTSLSDG
-1254 FKVMDALK
+1254 FDKLKVTSILGISLLMQVMDPIMK
-1262 IVALSALTLALN
+1262 QVST
-1274 PVIDTVGKFV
+1274 FV
-1284 DVVMKVATGTYIIGY
+1284 DIVMKVATGTYIIGY

-1304 PIFKKIT
+1304 PIFRKIT
-1311 ATDFSK
+1311 STDFSK

-1408 SNFIDQLGKSFKQLQ
+1408 SNFIDQLGKSFNQLQ

-1432 MKDSIMPIMDSVG
+1432 MKDSIMPIMEGVG

-1562 IPITKKLKRG
+1562 IPITKKLKHG

-1604 AESIVDI
+1604 AESIADI

-1617 PIMKAIKEFS
+1617 PIMKAVKDFS

-1650 LCLQPKFI
+1650 LCLQPNFI
-1658 RTISQNIANAFV
+1658 RTISTNIANAFV

-1716 ITAMTDDKGKVLSQG
+1716 ITAMTDDQGKVLSQG
-1731 NEVASKYTSVL
+1731 NEVASKFTSVL

-1757 TSKPS
+1757 MSKPS
-1762 ADIAQKFVV
+1762 ADIAQEFVV
-1771 SVYKVVGVYRKII
+1771 SVYKIVGVYRKII
-1784 NQLSFNTKV
+1784 NQLSFDTKV

-1803 NVLTKMQHQMIGVSK
+1803 NVLTKMQRQMIGVSK
-1818 ASDRIDFQR
+1818 ASDSIDFRR
-1827 TSQFMD
+1827 TAQFMD

-1855 GIHIDMFINNVKR
+1855 GTHINMFINNIKR

-1902 TSKVKIYTTK
+1902 TSKVEIYTTK

-1980 ITTNTG
+1980 ITSNTG
-1986 TPANAQ
+1986 TPANTQ
-1992 QHNNVQPQAHTSGN
+1992 QHNNVQQKG
-2006 RVVPQGKSGQHPLR
+2006 VQHPLR
-2020 PGQTNHNYYGN
+2020 QGQTNHNYYGN
-2031 NIPTQGRVTF
+2031 NMPTQGRVTF
-2041 YFKNTTIDGFFR
+2041 IFKNKTIDGFFR

>member
-142 KQVGKS
+142 KQVGRS
-148 VGIIKAVVETMSTL
+148 VGIIKAVVETLGTL

-174 NKLDVKTA
+174 NKLDVKSA

-189 TALINSISK
+189 TTLINSISK

-274 LDPLVKLADPNQK
+274 LDPLVKLADPDQK
-287 FSVFKLARTL
+287 FSVFKLAKTL
-297 NKVTAKILAGFF
+297 NGFTAKILANFF

-320 RVENSVNSMLAILN
+320 RVENTVNSMLAILN

-371 QKWDVKQVNAIST
+371 QNWDVEQVNAISG
-384 FFKAWDDAMRTLLL
+384 FFDAWNNAMRSLLL
-398 SVILI
+398 GVIFI

-425 IKFMKNTVTDLVK
+425 IKFMKTTVTDLVT
-438 DLPKKDVKNSCEII
+438 DLSKKDVKESSTII
-452 KILSIAIGTIG
+452 EMLSISIGTIG

-496 NLIKDLSDQKL
+496 NIIKDLSDQKL

-515 GVLTGIGLMVISLS
+515 GVLTGIGLMVMSLS

-549 SLGILTLFVAGS
+549 SIGILTLFVAGS

-570 IDSKNLNASTNAM
+570 IDPKNLNASTNAM

-597 ATLLAPIGNSLGDV
+597 ATLLAPIGNHLGDV
-611 MAGGLV
+611 IAGGLV

-635 NKDIQQGTSNLLKIS
+635 NKDIEQGTSNLLKIS

-659 SLTLLIPVGKKAEDI
+659 SLTLLIPIGKKADDVIVGEV
-674 IGGAIITLAIIGGLI
+674 ITLTIIAGLVF
-689 YGVQLLN
+689 GVKLLN
-696 KINGK
+696 KVNGK
-701 RALWGLAATAI
+701 RALWGL
-712 LAVIYMGI
+712 
-720 ALISKDILVPIG
+720 
-732 QNFGDIMIGAIATM
+732 
-746 FIIAGLIFGTFIL
+746 
-759 SKIDGKQALWSVA
+759 A

-805 MGITLFIIAALIF
+805 MGITLFIIVTLIF
-818 GTYILSK
+818 GTYILSN

-850 ITRDILIPIGKMW
+850 ITKDILIPIGKMW

-880 GSVLYLL
+880 GAIL
-887 GKFADKFAVEL
+887 F
-898 AIGAVIMTAV
+898 AIGKMNLKHKIAIKQGAKIMMEIGL
-908 AVVMLATGTACL
+908 VMLITGTACL
-920 LFAYE
+920 LFAIESRKLYQLNDGGAVVLGALTMMIMMGLMGLILYNVGKLKKYSEKIAEGGALMIAIGALLDIIGGTMVLFSYE
-925 AKKIDEL
+925 CKKIDDF
-932 NKGGAVFLGAATM
+932 NKDGAVFLGAGTM
-945 IGTLA
+945 IA
-950 LMGAVMFG
+950 LLAVMG
-958 ISKLEPFLADTII
+958 VIMTALGTMTPLLPFIAA
-971 GGVVM
+971 GAVVM
-976 TAIGVLMDIAGATLL
+976 TAIA
-991 LFAYEA
+991 
-997 KKVDELNKGGAVF
+997 
-1010 LGAATMIGLFAIMGT
+1010 
-1025 VFTAIGALTP
+1025 
-1035 LLPLII
+1035 
-1041 AGGAVLTVIG
+1041 
-1051 GIMTV
+1051 GIMTL
-1056 VSGVMVL
+1056 VSGTMIL
-1063 FMKALSLVIV
+1063 FMKALEL
-1073 MNEQKMRETGKTAV
+1073 MLPYNEGQLKKLGKTTV
-1087 ALYEVM
+1087 ALYDVM

-1132 QMKYITEICDSKM
+1132 QMKYITDICDSKM

-1158 DDVNSVLGSMQ
+1158 SKDDVNSVLGSMQ
-1169 AIVKAFGDFDG
+1169 AIVNAFSGFNG
-1180 KAMALIVSMA
+1180 YAMALIISMA

-1254 FKVMDALK
+1254 FKDLDALK
-1262 IVALSALTLALN
+1262 IVVLSVLTLALN
-1274 PVIDTVGKFV
+1274 PIIDTVGKFV

-1304 PIFKKIT
+1304 PIFQKIT
-1311 ATDFSK
+1311 STDFSK
-1317 AATAISTQFNIFLQS
+1317 AASAVSLQFNLFLQH
-1332 LSDAFDKMS
+1332 LSNGFSKM
-1341 FKAMFA
+1341 KLTAMFA
-1347 ISTVG
+1347 IATIG

-1386 PEYEQVDPSIF
+1386 PIYEPVEPSTFGDAAKVVSEKFKDFIVKLGEA
-1397 FTSAIFVAASF
+1397 FT
-1408 SNFIDQLGKSFKQLQ
+1408 KLQ
-1423 PNMIWAMDA
+1423 PNMIQAMDA
-1432 MKDSIMPIMDSVG
+1432 MKDSIVPIMDGVS
-1445 KFVDAIMKL
+1445 KFVDSILKL
-1454 ATGTYTDYYMKDKD
+1454 ATGMYIKEYKQDKD

-1474 HLAKV
+1474 VYDKV
-1479 TPMDFIMAAISVATT
+1479 TKSMYTDAADAIAQKFASFI
-1494 FSYFVDQLVTVFER
+1494 DELVNMFER
-1508 HGSFWGNKT
+1508 HGKYWGNKT
-1517 EDALNAIGGSIGPVM
+1517 EDALNAVGGSIGPVM
-1532 EGVGQ
+1532 DGLGK
-1537 YVDAIL
+1537 YVDSVL
-1543 KLATGVYVD
+1543 KLATGTYIKGYD
-1552 HYVKDKDGKL
+1552 RNKN
-1562 IPITKKLKRG
+1562 PIFGTVTPEDFKK
-1572 AFTNAAR
+1572 AA
-1579 EVGRMFVEFINYLV
+1579 EQIA
-1593 KSFANEGFIEK
+1593 KSFTAFIDILIKKFANDSFIEK
-1604 AESIVDI
+1604 AESIADI

-1617 PIMKAIKEFS
+1617 PIVNAVKAFS
-1627 NTLKPFLALTSN
+1627 DTLKPFLALTSN
-1639 KKGTTAQSKDY
+1639 KKGTNAKSKDY

-1716 ITAMTDDKGKVLSQG
+1716 ITAMTDDQGKVLSQG
-1731 NEVASKYTSVL
+1731 NEVASKFTSVL
-1742 TQLATYFSISGKIFE
+1742 TQLATYFSTSGKDFK
-1757 TSKPS
+1757 TSKSS
-1762 ADIAQKFVV
+1762 ADIAQNFVV

-1784 NQLSFNTKV
+1784 NQLTFDTKV

-1803 NVLTKMQHQMIGVSK
+1803 NVLTKMQRQMIGVSK
-1818 ASDRIDFQR
+1818 ASDSIDFRR
-1827 TSQFMD
+1827 TAQFMD

-1855 GIHIDMFINNVKR
+1855 GIHINMFINNIKR
-1868 LTSPEINR
+1868 LTSPEIIR
-1876 NMNVTSGSM
+1876 NMSVTSGSM

-1902 TSKVKIYTTK
+1902 TSKVEIYTTK

-1943 KINNIAVAVDRMKNS
+1943 KINNIAVAIDRMKNS

-1992 QHNNVQPQAHTSGN
+1992 QHNNVQQKG
-2006 RVVPQGKSGQHPLR
+2006 VQHPLR

-2031 NIPTQGRVTF
+2031 NVSTQGRVTF

>member
-97 SLKVDNDTFDNIDS
+97 SFKVDNDTFDNIDS

-142 KQVGKS
+142 KQVGRS
-148 VGIIKAVVETMSTL
+148 VGIIKAVVETLGTL
-162 VAIDMIKLQKNI
+162 VAIDMIKLQSNI
-174 NKLDVKTA
+174 NKLDVNTA
-182 KRMGKFI
+182 ERAGKFI

-198 ANPKQKDIEKLIK
+198 ANPKQKDIERLIK

-245 QLGQFIKS
+245 QLGQFITS

-274 LDPLVKLADPNQK
+274 LDPLVKLADPKQK

-297 NKVTAKILAGFF
+297 NKVTATILGDFFATFVNKIPKEEQAYK
-309 STFINE
+309 T
-315 IPSGK
+315 
-320 RVENSVNSMLAILN
+320 VNSMVAILTV
-334 ALFDIKKVQI
+334 LFDIKKMQV
-344 LNFIFTVSSLTE
+344 LNFKFAVSSLTE
-356 KRAKKLVDFFNTILT
+356 KRAQKLVNFFNTILT
-371 QKWDVKQVNAIST
+371 QNWDVEQVNAISG
-384 FFKAWDDAMRTLLL
+384 FFDAWNNAMRSLLL
-398 SVILI
+398 GVIFI

-425 IKFMKNTVTDLVK
+425 IKFMKTTVTDLVT
-438 DLPKKDVKNSCEII
+438 DLSKKDVKESSTII
-452 KILSIAIGTIG
+452 EMLSISIGTIG

-496 NLIKDLSDQKL
+496 NIIKDLSDQKL
-507 DKSLKYAQ
+507 DKNLKYAQ
-515 GVLTGIGLMVISLS
+515 GVLTGIGLMVMSLS

-549 SLGILTLFVAGS
+549 SIGILTLFVAGS

-570 IDSKNLNASTNAM
+570 IDPKNLNASTNAM

-597 ATLLAPIGNSLGDV
+597 ATLLAPIGNHLGDV

-617 VSLVIAL
+617 VSLVVSL

-635 NKDIQQGTSNLLKIS
+635 NKDIEQGTTNLLKIS

-659 SLTLLIPVGKKAEDI
+659 SLTLLIPMSKQADDVI
-674 IGGAIITLAIIGGLI
+674 VGAIITL
-689 YGVQLLN
+689 
-696 KINGK
+696 
-701 RALWGLAATAI
+701 T
-712 LAVIYMGI
+712 
-720 ALISKDILVPIG
+720 
-732 QNFGDIMIGAIATM
+732 
-746 FIIAGLIFGTFIL
+746 IIAGLVFGVKL
-759 SKIDGKQALWSVA
+759 LNKVNGKLALWGVA

-805 MGITLFIIAALIF
+805 MGITLFIIVTLIF
-818 GTYILSK
+818 GTYILSN

-850 ITRDILIPIGKMW
+850 ITKDILIPIGKMW

-880 GSVLYLL
+880 GAILFAI
-887 GKFADKFAVEL
+887 GKLKKYSEKIAEGGAL
-898 AIGAVIMTAV
+898 MIAIGALLDIIG
-908 AVVMLATGTACL
+908 GTML
-920 LFAYE
+920 LFSYE
-925 AKKIDEL
+925 CKKIDDF
-932 NKGGAVFLGAATM
+932 NKDGAVFLGAGTM
-945 IGTLA
+945 VA
-950 LMGAVMFG
+950 LLAVMG
-958 ISKLEPFLADTII
+958 VIMTALGTMTPLLPFIAA
-971 GGVVM
+971 GAVVM
-976 TAIGVLMDIAGATLL
+976 TAIA
-991 LFAYEA
+991 
-997 KKVDELNKGGAVF
+997 
-1010 LGAATMIGLFAIMGT
+1010 
-1025 VFTAIGALTP
+1025 
-1035 LLPLII
+1035 
-1041 AGGAVLTVIG
+1041 
-1051 GIMTV
+1051 GIMTL
-1056 VSGVMVL
+1056 VSGTMIL
-1063 FMKALSLVIV
+1063 FMKALEL
-1073 MNEQKMRETGKTAV
+1073 MLPYNEGQLKKLGKTTV
-1087 ALYEVM
+1087 TLYDVM

-1169 AIVKAFGDFDG
+1169 AIVKAFSNFDG
-1180 KAMALIVSMA
+1180 TAMALIISMA

-1239 VTKGFTEFLTGLSNG
+1239 VTKGFTEFLKGLSDG
-1254 FKVMDALK
+1254 FEKLDALSILGISLLMQVMDPIMK
-1262 IVALSALTLALN
+1262 QVNT
-1274 PVIDTVGKFV
+1274 FV
-1284 DVVMKVATGTYIIGY
+1284 DIVMKVATGTYIIGY

-1304 PIFKKIT
+1304 PIFRKVT
-1311 ATDFSK
+1311 DTDFSK

-1341 FKAMFA
+1341 FKVMFA

-1397 FTSAIFVAASF
+1397 STSATFVSERF
-1408 SNFIDQLGKSFKQLQ
+1408 GDFIIQLGKSFNKLQ

-1432 MKDSIMPIMDSVG
+1432 MKDTIMPIMEGVG

-1479 TPMDFIMAAISVATT
+1479 TPMDFIMAAISVAAT
-1494 FSYFVDQLVTVFER
+1494 FSYFVDKLVTVFER

-1604 AESIVDI
+1604 AESIADI

-1617 PIMKAIKEFS
+1617 PIMKTVKAFS
-1627 NTLKPFLALTSN
+1627 DTLKPFLALTSN

-1716 ITAMTDDKGKVLSQG
+1716 ITAMTDDQGKVLSQG
-1731 NEVASKYTSVL
+1731 NEVASKFTSVL
-1742 TQLATYFSISGKIFE
+1742 TQLTTYFSTSDKDFK
-1757 TSKPS
+1757 TSKSS
-1762 ADIAQKFVV
+1762 ADMAQNFVV

-1784 NQLSFNTKV
+1784 NQLTFDTKV

-1803 NVLTKMQHQMIGVSK
+1803 NVLTKMQRQMIGVSK
-1818 ASDRIDFQR
+1818 ASDSIDFRR
-1827 TSQFMD
+1827 TAQFMD

-1855 GIHIDMFINNVKR
+1855 GIHINMFINNIKR
-1868 LTSPEINR
+1868 LTSPEIIR
-1876 NMNVTSGSM
+1876 NMSVTSGSM

-1902 TSKVKIYTTK
+1902 TSKVEIYTTK

-1943 KINNIAVAVDRMKNS
+1943 KINNIAVAIDRMKNS

-1992 QHNNVQPQAHTSGN
+1992 QHNNVQQKG
-2006 RVVPQGKSGQHPLR
+2006 VQHPLR

-2031 NIPTQGRVTF
+2031 NVSTQGRVTF

>member
-142 KQVGKS
+142 KQVGRS
-148 VGIIKAVVETMSTL
+148 VGIIKAVVETLGTL
-162 VAIDMIKLQKNI
+162 VAIDMIKLQSNI
-174 NKLDVKTA
+174 NKLDVNTA
-182 KRMGKFI
+182 ERVGKFI

-198 ANPKQKDIEKLIK
+198 ANPKQKDIERLIK

-245 QLGQFIKS
+245 QLGQFITS

-274 LDPLVKLADPNQK
+274 LDPLVKLADPKQK

-297 NKVTAKILAGFF
+297 NKVTATILGDFFATFVNKIPKEEQAYK
-309 STFINE
+309 T
-315 IPSGK
+315 
-320 RVENSVNSMLAILN
+320 VNSMVAILTV
-334 ALFDIKKVQI
+334 LFNIKKMQV
-344 LNFIFTVSSLTE
+344 LNFKFAVSSLTE
-356 KRAKKLVDFFNTILT
+356 KRAKKLVNFFNTILS
-371 QKWDVKQVNAIST
+371 QNWDVEQVNAISG
-384 FFKAWDDAMRTLLL
+384 FFDAWNNAMRSLLL
-398 SVILI
+398 GVIFI

-425 IKFMKNTVTDLVK
+425 IKFMKTTVTDLVT
-438 DLPKKDVKNSCEII
+438 DLSKKDVKESSTII
-452 KILSIAIGTIG
+452 EMLSISIGTIG

-496 NLIKDLSDQKL
+496 NIIKDLSDQKL
-507 DKSLKYAQ
+507 DKNLKYAQ
-515 GVLTGIGLMVISLS
+515 GVLTGIGLMVMSLS

-549 SLGILTLFVAGS
+549 SIGILTLFVAGS

-570 IDSKNLNASTNAM
+570 IDPKNLNASTNAM

-597 ATLLAPIGNSLGDV
+597 ATLLAPIGNHLGDV
-611 MAGGLV
+611 MTGGLV
-617 VSLVIAL
+617 VSLVVSL

-635 NKDIQQGTSNLLKIS
+635 NKDIEQGTTNLLKIS

-659 SLTLLIPVGKKAEDI
+659 SLTLLIPIGKKADDVI
-674 IGGAIITLAIIGGLI
+674 VGAIITLTIIAGLVF
-689 YGVQLLN
+689 GVKLLN
-696 KINGK
+696 KVNGK
-701 RALWGLAATAI
+701 RALWGL
-712 LAVIYMGI
+712 
-720 ALISKDILVPIG
+720 
-732 QNFGDIMIGAIATM
+732 
-746 FIIAGLIFGTFIL
+746 
-759 SKIDGKQALWSVA
+759 A

-805 MGITLFIIAALIF
+805 MGITLFIIVTLIF
-818 GTYILSK
+818 GTYILSN

-850 ITRDILIPIGKMW
+850 ITKDILIPIGKMW

-880 GSVLYLL
+880 GAVLFLI

-898 AIGAVIMTAV
+898 AIGAIIMTAV

-958 ISKLEPFLADTII
+958 ISKLEQFLPDTII
-971 GGVVM
+971 GGIVM
-976 TAIGVLMDIAGATLL
+976 TAIGALMDITGATLL

-997 KKVDELNKGGAVF
+997 KKVDDLNKGGAVF

-1041 AGGAVLTVIG
+1041 AGGAVLTIIG

-1063 FMKALSLVIV
+1063 FMKALSLVMV

-1169 AIVKAFGDFDG
+1169 AIVKAFSNFDG
-1180 KAMALIVSMA
+1180 TAMALIISMA

-1239 VTKGFTEFLTGLSNG
+1239 VTKGFTEFLKGLSDG
-1254 FKVMDALK
+1254 FEKLDALSILGISLLMQVMDPIMK
-1262 IVALSALTLALN
+1262 QVST
-1274 PVIDTVGKFV
+1274 FV
-1284 DVVMKVATGTYIIGY
+1284 DIVMKVATGTYIIGY

-1304 PIFKKIT
+1304 PIFRKVT
-1311 ATDFSK
+1311 DTDFSK

-1332 LSDAFDKMS
+1332 LSDAFDKMT

-1397 FTSAIFVAASF
+1397 STSATFVSERF
-1408 SNFIDQLGKSFKQLQ
+1408 GDFIIQLGKSFNKLQ

-1432 MKDSIMPIMDSVG
+1432 MKDSIMPIMEGVG
-1445 KFVDAIMKL
+1445 KFVDSILKL
-1454 ATGTYTDYYMKDKD
+1454 STGMYIKEYKQDKD

-1474 HLAKV
+1474 VYDKV
-1479 TPMDFIMAAISVATT
+1479 TKKMYEDAADVIAQKFASFI
-1494 FSYFVDQLVTVFER
+1494 DKLVKMFER

-1532 EGVGQ
+1532 EGQGK
-1537 YVDAIL
+1537 YVDSIL
-1543 KLATGVYVD
+1543 KLATGTYIKGYDRNKNPIFGTVTTKNF
-1552 HYVKDKDGKL
+1552 KDAAKKIADSFVSFIDTL
-1562 IPITKKLKRG
+1562 IK
-1572 AFTNAAR
+1572 N
-1579 EVGRMFVEFINYLV
+1579 
-1593 KSFANEGFIEK
+1593 FANEGFIQK
-1604 AESIVDI
+1604 AESIADI

-1617 PIMKAIKEFS
+1617 PIMHSVKMFS
-1627 NTLKPFLALTSN
+1627 DMLKPFLALTSN

-1716 ITAMTDDKGKVLSQG
+1716 ITAMTDDQGKVLSQG
-1731 NEVASKYTSVL
+1731 NEVASKFTSVL
-1742 TQLATYFSISGKIFE
+1742 TQLATYFSTSDKDFK
-1757 TSKPS
+1757 TSKSS
-1762 ADIAQKFVV
+1762 ADMAQNFVV

-1784 NQLSFNTKV
+1784 NQLTFDTKV

-1803 NVLTKMQHQMIGVSK
+1803 NVLTKMQRQMIGVSK
-1818 ASDRIDFQR
+1818 ASDSIDFRR
-1827 TSQFMD
+1827 TAQFMD

-1855 GIHIDMFINNVKR
+1855 GIHINMFINNIKR
-1868 LTSPEINR
+1868 LTSPEIIR
-1876 NMNVTSGSM
+1876 NMSVTSGSM

-1902 TSKVKIYTTK
+1902 TSKVEIYTTK

-1943 KINNIAVAVDRMKNS
+1943 KINNIAVAIDRMKNS
-1958 FDRLDENAILNRFD
+1958 FDRLDENAILNIFD

-1992 QHNNVQPQAHTSGN
+1992 QHNNVQQKG
-2006 RVVPQGKSGQHPLR
+2006 VQHPLR

-2031 NIPTQGRVTF
+2031 NVSTQGRVTF

>member
-142 KQVGKS
+142 KQVGIS

-174 NKLDVKTA
+174 NKLDVNTTE
-182 KRMGKFI
+182 RVGKFI

-198 ANPKQKDIEKLIK
+198 ANPKQKDIERLIK
-211 PIGDLMGGISKLV
+211 PIGDLI
-224 DSNVFKMK
+224 
-232 ISLNPIRGWLLGR
+232 
-245 QLGQFIKS
+245 
-253 ISKYLKGDLKV
+253 
-264 DESIKYLGGI
+264 GGI

-287 FSVFKLARTL
+287 FSVFKLAITL
-297 NKVTAKILAGFF
+297 NKVTATILGDFFATFVNKIPKEEQAYK
-309 STFINE
+309 T
-315 IPSGK
+315 
-320 RVENSVNSMLAILN
+320 VNSMVAILTV
-334 ALFDIKKVQI
+334 LFNIKKMQV
-344 LNFIFTVSSLTE
+344 LNFKFAVSSLTE
-356 KRAKKLVDFFNTILT
+356 KRAQKLVNFFNTILT
-371 QKWDVKQVNAIST
+371 QNWDAEQVNAISG
-384 FFKAWDDAMRTLLL
+384 FFDAWNNAMRTLLL
-398 SVILI
+398 GVIFI
-403 ALTIKVTSFKTIVES
+403 ALTIKVTSLKTIVES

-438 DLPKKDVKNSCEII
+438 ELDKKDVKESSTII
-452 KILSIAIGTIG
+452 EMLSISIGTIG
-463 GILIGLSLVTKLV
+463 GILMGLSLVTKLV

-496 NLIKDLSDQKL
+496 NIIKDLSEQKL
-507 DKSLKYAQ
+507 DESLKYAQ
-515 GVLTGIGLMVISLS
+515 CVLTGIGLMVMSLS

-549 SLGILTLFVAGS
+549 SIGILTLFVAGS

-597 ATLLAPIGNSLGDV
+597 ATLLVPIGNNLGDV
-611 MAGGLV
+611 MTGGLV
-617 VSLVIAL
+617 VSLVVSL

-635 NKDIQQGTSNLLKIS
+635 NKDIEQGTSNLLKIS

-659 SLTLLIPVGKKAEDI
+659 SLTLLIPMSKQADDVI
-674 IGGAIITLAIIGGLI
+674 VGAIITLTIIAGLVF
-689 YGVQLLN
+689 GVKLLN
-696 KINGK
+696 KVNGK
-701 RALWGLAATAI
+701 RALWGL
-712 LAVIYMGI
+712 
-720 ALISKDILVPIG
+720 
-732 QNFGDIMIGAIATM
+732 
-746 FIIAGLIFGTFIL
+746 
-759 SKIDGKQALWSVA
+759 A

-805 MGITLFIIAALIF
+805 MGITLFIIVTLIF

-850 ITRDILIPIGKMW
+850 ITKDILIPIGKMW

-880 GSVLYLL
+880 GAIL
-887 GKFADKFAVEL
+887 F
-898 AIGAVIMTAV
+898 AIGKMNLKHKIAIKQGAKIMMEIGL
-908 AVVMLATGTACL
+908 VMLITGTACL
-920 LFAYE
+920 LFAIESRKLYQLNDGGAVVLGALTMMIMIGLMGLILYNVGKLKKYSEKIAEGGALMIAIGALLDIIGGTMLLFSYE
-925 AKKIDEL
+925 CKKIDDF
-932 NKGGAVFLGAATM
+932 NKDGAVFLGAGTM
-945 IGTLA
+945 VA
-950 LMGAVMFG
+950 LLAVMG
-958 ISKLEPFLADTII
+958 VIMTALGTMTPLLPFIAA
-971 GGVVM
+971 GAVVM
-976 TAIGVLMDIAGATLL
+976 TAIA
-991 LFAYEA
+991 
-997 KKVDELNKGGAVF
+997 
-1010 LGAATMIGLFAIMGT
+1010 
-1025 VFTAIGALTP
+1025 
-1035 LLPLII
+1035 
-1041 AGGAVLTVIG
+1041 
-1051 GIMTV
+1051 GIMTL
-1056 VSGVMVL
+1056 VSGTMIL
-1063 FMKALSLVIV
+1063 FMKALEL
-1073 MNEQKMRETGKTAV
+1073 MLPYNEEKLKKIGKTTV
-1087 ALYEVM
+1087 TLFNVM
-1093 YDVIKAA
+1093 FDVIKAA

-1110 IAAGAFA
+1110 IAAGAFS

-1169 AIVKAFGDFDG
+1169 TIVKAFSNFDG
-1180 KAMALIVSMA
+1180 TAMALIISMA

-1254 FKVMDALK
+1254 FKDLDALK
-1262 IVALSALTLALN
+1262 IVVLSVLTLALN
-1274 PVIDTVGKFV
+1274 PIIDTVGKFV

-1304 PIFKKIT
+1304 PIFRKVT

-1408 SNFIDQLGKSFKQLQ
+1408 SNFIDQLGKSFNQLQ
-1423 PNMIWAMDA
+1423 PNMIWAMNA
-1432 MKDSIMPIMDSVG
+1432 MKDSIMPIMEGVG

-1562 IPITKKLKRG
+1562 IPITKKLKHG

-1604 AESIVDI
+1604 AESIADI

-1617 PIMKAIKEFS
+1617 PIMKAVKDFS

-1650 LCLQPKFI
+1650 LCLQPNFI
-1658 RTISQNIANAFV
+1658 RTISTNIANAFV

-1731 NEVASKYTSVL
+1731 NEVASKFTSVL
-1742 TQLATYFSISGKIFE
+1742 TQLATYFSTSGKIFE
-1757 TSKPS
+1757 MSKPS

-1784 NQLSFNTKV
+1784 NQLSFDTKV

-1803 NVLTKMQHQMIGVSK
+1803 NVLTKMQQQMIGVSK

-1827 TSQFMD
+1827 TAQFMD

-1855 GIHIDMFINNVKR
+1855 GIHINMFINNIRR
-1868 LTSPEINR
+1868 LTSPEIIR

-1902 TSKVKIYTTK
+1902 TSKVEIYTTK

-1980 ITTNTG
+1980 ITSNTG
-1986 TPANAQ
+1986 TPANTQ
-1992 QHNNVQPQAHTSGN
+1992 QHNNVQQKG
-2006 RVVPQGKSGQHPLR
+2006 VQHPLR
-2020 PGQTNHNYYGN
+2020 QGQTNHNYYGN
-2031 NIPTQGRVTF
+2031 NMPTQGRVTF
-2041 YFKNTTIDGFFR
+2041 IFKNKTIDGFFR